1 MKKGVVQTKFWKRG
15 LAATLAAAMLCG
27 NFLEVG
33 SSLKVFAED
42 GVASNAGVT
51 VNIDTDFSTLTL
63 ENVPSNV
70 DIPLNI
76 QVDEA
81 ELTAKTE
88 NLEEE
93 QKSAAQN
100 AYQAEMQAGFE
111 QKLNELLEGKSVVDY
126 TGAQDAPNIGVV
138 TAVSFDE
145 DGSVDDISFI
155 GVNTGAESREIT
167 VSLTHPIEVDKAA
180 SGLQTV
186 ELDAQLNLDAFKEEE
201 APDNGDQS
209 ESETETPDNGDQS
222 ESETETPD
230 NGDQSESETET
241 PDNGDQSES
250 ETETPDNGDQSG
262 SETETPDN
270 GDQSE
275 SETETPDNGDQSESE
290 TETPDNGDQSEG
302 DESNSKNQELTPDST
317 PAGVTNQSAS
327 YSELTDHFSVG
338 TNDDLSNLEDP
349 DKETTPPTDT
359 ETPEGTTP
367 PTGTETPEE
376 TTPPEEPENSDDMP
390 KNYWNI
396 SANPKVNEGTISFTE
411 AISPAANFAVEEASD
426 TALISALSFMVPG
439 ESIAQAT
446 PKKGDSPVTITK
458 WVVDEDGHEVENNTP
473 FIFYLSGDKVSED
486 TRYTVNGEERY
497 VKEDDDDNLYITLKN
512 GETAKFSSYVVDDD
526 FTVTEKETDDYEIC
540 FEYDKEE
547 YKPDLDEAN
556 HSGNK
561 AELNKYHKH
570 VTFYNV
576 SGGSSGGSGE
586 IKPPEVIREPKVSA
600 LKEIGDA
607 GRSEAGIYPITL
619 TVDGVS
625 GNDIITE
632 EMPLNVL
639 LVWDASSSMGSFK
652 WESLTTASSN
662 IAQVVLGE
670 ENTQNQMAIDVY
682 SHTAAHLQ
690 GWTKNFDTISDL
702 CDKSREIICD
712 KASIAKNGTN
722 CEQGAVIA
730 GLTLDSL
737 PKDSNAVNV
746 VVYLSDGEPYQY
758 GNPAQNDKSEAEKQA
773 KKAIQELQ
781 ERTDSTLYTVGIGNF
796 NSTVLGAAGN
806 GYFLGNHEAN
816 KLTEIFQEIVK
827 ITRNIPVVNYNV
839 SVTDPMSKHVNITK
853 ADGKVITG
861 EGYSITD
868 AASRADWLNK
878 NKASLGLTF
887 TYQGYQK
894 NDDGTLKLDEQGKP
908 IKDAAN
914 TASASSSGIDGN
926 FPDITTY
933 EQLLEQVTFSAS
945 GASDAIVQLI
955 WTPGDHEQLLDGEY
969 TLTYTVNV
977 KADQDNFENNNNYP
991 ANGTTVVSGQY
1002 KSGDTITPANPKE
1015 LAPVQVYQE
1024 QNTLT
1029 IQKTGTNGTA
1039 LSGAEFVV
1047 SFTDDAGNTKYLT
1060 ESGTYVTDK
1069 SIAEHFITGN
1079 DGTVTIDGLYD
1090 YIYTVEEVK
1099 APSGYSPLANTFTV
1113 DFTGKEG
1120 KTARGT
1126 VKQDGTVDGSLNTDN
1141 STGEVTVQNAPSTGS
1156 ITVNK
1161 VLKDANDQLIQSTN
1175 NPAFKV
1181 KLTKDNDPN
1190 FIAQTEELTWINN
1203 TYNTVTFNN
1212 LEAGTYTITEYLAD
1226 DTLASS
1232 KYDVTVTASGSPV
1245 TNGQVALNGGQ
1256 TVDVT
1261 ITNTEKANGSIT
1273 VTKELKGYNG
1283 GTPSST
1289 DKTFYV
1295 ALYKG
1300 DATTP
1305 VTDATVTKNGSTVT
1319 NNNGVYEI
1327 KANETLT
1334 FSKLPYGTYTVK
1346 EVTEDGDEL
1355 GSDFDYTVTDS
1366 GTPVTLNV
1374 NNTTDN
1380 VIITNTEKADGRI
1393 EVTKKLLTSDGTEL
1407 NDTSRTFYVAL
1418 YQGDEIFTGGT
1429 VSSST
1434 GTSGVY
1440 TIHDGETL
1448 TFSGLPYGTYTV
1460 KEVVQKDGQWTPVDD
1475 TFDYT
1480 VTDSGTPVTLNVNNT
1495 TGNVTITNKEKA
1507 NGSITVTKELKGYN
1521 NSTPQNT
1528 DVTFHFGLYQN
1539 EQPVKDSNGND
1550 YIIPIS
1556 IKAPSYTGTA
1566 IFSDLPYGTYT
1577 VKEVVEKGGQ
1587 WTPVGNDFDYT
1598 VTDSGTP
1605 VTLNVGNKTGSVQF
1619 TNTEKNN
1626 GQISVT
1632 KTVTEPTGN
1641 VTPAPL
1647 NGDEVFYVALYQG
1660 DGTTPVTDAIVTNG
1674 EELATVIAD
1683 GIYEIKDGE
1692 TLTFSNLPYGNYT
1705 VKEVTEDG
1713 TPVVDTD
1720 PNFGFNVSYNPIT
1733 ANTDGIVVRNSQ
1745 EENKVT
1751 ITNTRKVE
1759 GSIVLKKVIKVAS
1772 NDPDDDKTFTFQ
1784 ITGDGIDPI
1793 SVTVEPDSATGA
1805 LKEVDLLQV
1814 LKKAGVTEIYG
1825 KEFTITEK
1833 PHDYYTLKKIIS
1845 EDNPNT
1851 STGLKG
1857 FLEALLAPRN
1867 ADPFC
1872 TFTPERDTSI
1882 TITATNTAKTGSIE
1896 INKVDNVGNALPG
1909 VTFGLFTD
1917 KAATTPFE
1925 QDSAPVTATTGNDGT
1940 ATFSNV
1946 PVGTYYLKETAV
1958 PAGYVASGVIFEV
1971 TVTSNGT
1978 TTVTEDTKVV
1988 SDTQPEFT
1996 DNKLINTPDTIKPT
2010 ITITKAAATGD
2021 EAFIKADSKE
2031 YTVQITGNESSEA
2044 VTLNNAKSWTGTISD
2059 FALMPNVKYTV
2070 SETVPEGAHWA
2081 LDDITITFKDGSG
2094 NTVDVTVDEN
2104 HAFTLT
2110 PEQASQVT
2118 SIEIVVTNK
2127 AKRSE
2132 AHLKV
2137 TEQVIGNLLEAEKNT
2152 FNFTVKGP
2160 DGTFTGLVTVKDGN
2174 VTEVSGW
2181 DAGNVEVA
2189 ELPKLIPGE
2198 TYTITQADHSFY
2210 TLNSVTGSG
2219 MDGINGEVND
2229 KTFKFTVPADA
2240 EGTYTVAFTNY
2251 ANTIPVTLAK
2261 VLEDDARPLNP
2272 DDQFDFDITTIQDDG
2287 HAFTTAAAVTTTNSA
2302 TFNLIK
2308 GKTYTIKEVA
2318 IPDGY
2323 QLVSIAMNEKVLPS
2337 TEDVN
2342 PSYSFT
2348 IPIDADKIKLVATNR
2363 ILGSYD
2369 FIKMGKVTTITQ
2381 RPNGTVISRTETTNP
2396 LAGATFTLKDE
2407 DGVLLQTVESAADGK
2422 VSFNNLPAGEYII
2435 EEASAPSG
2443 FNKWN
2448 YQINLTLS
2456 IDGDRDMIINAE
2468 PTDDRGTEVKDYM
2481 LCIYNYREDIITEQD
2496 PPIPPTDPE
2505 DPGDPR
2511 PSGGGDETT
2520 TRTIEDTPTPTTTIE
2535 DEDVPLAPLPNDM
2548 ITIDDEDVPLGDLP
2562 YTGGLPFELVG
2573 VLGIALVGAGL
2584 VLRKKN
2590 KKD

>member
-145 DGSVDDISFI
+145 NGSVDDISFI

-241 PDNGDQSES
+241 PDNGDQTESETEAPDNGDQSES
-250 ETETPDNGDQSG
+250 ETETPDNGDQ
-262 SETETPDN
+262 T
-270 GDQSE
+270 E

-317 PAGVTNQSAS
+317 PAGVANQSAS
-327 YSELTDHFSVG
+327 YRELTDHFSVG

-349 DKETTPPTDT
+349 DKETTPPTGT
-359 ETPEGTTP
+359 ETPEETTP

-376 TTPPEEPENSDDMP
+376 TTPPTGTETPEETTPPAGTETPEETTPPEEPEIPDDMP

-396 SANPKVNEGTISFTE
+396 SANPKVNEGNISFTE

-439 ESIAQAT
+439 ESIAQVGL
-446 PKKGDSPVTITK
+446 KGHD
-458 WVVDEDGHEVENNTP
+458 H
-473 FIFYLSGDKVSED
+473 
-486 TRYTVNGEERY
+486 
-497 VKEDDDDNLYITLKN
+497 DDDDDKI
-512 GETAKFSSYVVDDD
+512 DDQIPSIPANPG
-526 FTVTEKETDDYEIC
+526 TD
-540 FEYDKEE
+540 
-547 YKPDLDEAN
+547 
-556 HSGNK
+556 
-561 AELNKYHKH
+561 
-570 VTFYNV
+570 
-576 SGGSSGGSGE
+576 SGE
-586 IKPPEVIREPKVSA
+586 SVETHFSA
-600 LKEIGDA
+600 SKTS
-607 GRSEAGIYPITL
+607 SEKSGAGIYDITL
-619 TVDGVS
+619 MVDGID
-625 GNDIITE
+625 GTELTE
-632 EMPLNVL
+632 EVAEQNVL
-639 LVWDASSSMGSFK
+639 FVIDLSGSMQGKNWHDLISAMESMTDTLEAANHKNGNKIKAGIVGYASNYIGFWGEHSFSAAK
-652 WESLTTASSN
+652 KICGFTNPASAYGYIN
-662 IAQVVLGE
+662 
-670 ENTQNQMAIDVY
+670 D
-682 SHTAAHLQ
+682 
-690 GWTKNFDTISDL
+690 DISDV
-702 CDKSREIICD
+702 RG
-712 KASIAKNGTN
+712 NMGTGTN
-722 CEQGAVIA
+722 CEAGA
-730 GLTLDSL
+730 L
-737 PKDSNAVNV
+737 
-746 VVYLSDGEPYQY
+746 
-758 GNPAQNDKSEAEKQA
+758 
-773 KKAIQELQ
+773 KAIEMLG
-781 ERTDSTLYTVGIGNF
+781 EKPTTIIYLTDGDATYSYDK
-796 NSTVLGAAGN
+796 N
-806 GYFLGNHEAN
+806 GYNKGPGSRFYETGAKEARN
-816 KLTEIFQEIVK
+816 VLEAIGDKGYNIHTIGFGDGIEHNTVIEDDPTHNIFYHDATDTEDLAEIFNDLAMS
-827 ITRNIPVVNYNV
+827 ITGQKVANTDVI
-839 SVTDPMSKHVNITK
+839 VTDPMSEHVDIAK
-853 ADGKVITG
+853 ADGSLFMTDNKLMSAEKQVEEINGNKSALGITF
-861 EGYSITD
+861 EKT
-868 AASRADWLNK
+868 
-878 NKASLGLTF
+878 
-887 TYQGYQK
+887 TYKMGP
-894 NDDGTLKLDEQGKP
+894 DGKP
-908 IKDAAN
+908 VMGNDGKPQVNDTVTVTSTN
-914 TASASSSGIDGN
+914 GNRIDGKN
-926 FPDITTY
+926 Y
-933 EQLLEQVTFSAS
+933 NQLLEEVSFNAV
-945 GASDAIVQLI
+945 GGVVQLT
-955 WTPGDHEQLLDGEY
+955 WTPGVNNKDGHKELSGKY
-969 TLTYTVNV
+969 ELTYTVNV
-977 KADQDNFENNNNYP
+977 KADQDGFNSNFPYP
-991 ANGTTVVSGQY
+991 ANGETKVSG
-1002 KSGDTITPANPKE
+1002 SVDGGTTSESSITVPT
-1015 LAPVQVYQE
+1015 VQQT

-1029 IQKTGTNGTA
+1029 IKKTGTGDKT
-1039 LSGAEFVV
+1039 LEGAEFVV

-1069 SIAEHFITGN
+1069 SAAQHFTTGEN
-1079 DGTVTIDGLYD
+1079 GTVTIDGLYD
-1090 YIYTVEEVK
+1090 YVYTVEEVE

-1380 VIITNTEKADGRI
+1380 VIITNTEK
-1393 EVTKKLLTSDGTEL
+1393 
-1407 NDTSRTFYVAL
+1407 
-1418 YQGDEIFTGGT
+1418 
-1429 VSSST
+1429 
-1434 GTSGVY
+1434 
-1440 TIHDGETL
+1440 
-1448 TFSGLPYGTYTV
+1448 
-1460 KEVVQKDGQWTPVDD
+1460 
-1475 TFDYT
+1475 
-1480 VTDSGTPVTLNVNNT
+1480 
-1495 TGNVTITNKEKA
+1495 
-1507 NGSITVTKELKGYN
+1507 
-1521 NSTPQNT
+1521 
-1528 DVTFHFGLYQN
+1528 
-1539 EQPVKDSNGND
+1539 
-1550 YIIPIS
+1550 
-1556 IKAPSYTGTA
+1556 
-1566 IFSDLPYGTYT
+1566 
-1577 VKEVVEKGGQ
+1577 
-1587 WTPVGNDFDYT
+1587 
-1598 VTDSGTP
+1598 
-1605 VTLNVGNKTGSVQF
+1605 
-1619 TNTEKNN
+1619 NN

-1632 KTVTEPTGN
+1632 KTVTEPTGS

-1660 DGTTPVTDAIVTNG
+1660 DGTTPVTNATVKNG
-1674 EELATVIAD
+1674 EESVAAIAD

-1692 TLTFSNLPYGNYT
+1692 TLTFSDLPYGNYI
-1705 VKEVTEDG
+1705 VKEVVKNGNNWVE
-1713 TPVVDTD
+1713 VDNND
-1720 PNFGFNVSYNPIT
+1720 KNFDFTVTYNTQNINVH
-1733 ANTDGIVVRNSQ
+1733 NSQ
-1745 EENKVT
+1745 VNEVT

-1759 GSIVLKKVIKVAS
+1759 GSIVLRKVIAVLS
-1772 NDPDDDKTFTFQ
+1772 NVPDDDKTFTFQ
-1784 ITGDGIDPI
+1784 ITGGGITAPI

-1805 LKEVDLLQV
+1805 LQEVDLLQA
-1814 LKKAGVTEIYG
+1814 LKDAGVTEIYG
-1825 KEFTITEK
+1825 TEFTITEILQ
-1833 PHDYYTLKKIIS
+1833 DSDNYTLESIGSTS
-1845 EDNPNT
+1845 EAKPNT

-1867 ADPFC
+1867 ADTSC

-1909 VTFGLFTD
+1909 VTFGLYTNVND
-1917 KAATTPFE
+1917 AEP
-1925 QDSAPVTATTGNDGT
+1925 QVTVTTGDNGT
-1940 ATFSNV
+1940 ARFDEV

-1958 PAGYVASGVIFEV
+1958 PAGYAVSDVIFKV
-1971 TVTSNGT
+1971 TVTSGT
-1978 TTVTEDTKVV
+1978 TTKVTENMI
-1988 SDTQPEFT
+1988 SSGNAEFT
-1996 DNKLINTPDTIKPT
+1996 DNDKLINTPTAITPEIKV
-2010 ITITKAAATGD
+2010 TKAAATDD
-2021 EAFIKADSKE
+2021 EAFIKADNKE

-2044 VTLNNAKSWTGTISD
+2044 VTLNNAKGWTGTISD

-2070 SETVPEGAHWA
+2070 SETVPEDAHWA
-2081 LDDITITFKDGSG
+2081 LDKIAITFKDQDR

-2104 HAFTLT
+2104 NSFTLT
-2110 PEQASQVT
+2110 PEQASKVT
-2118 SIEIVVTNK
+2118 SIDIVVTNK

-2132 AHLKV
+2132 VQLEV

-2160 DGTFTGLVTVKDGN
+2160 DGTFTGSIIVKDGN

-2181 DAGNVEVA
+2181 DAGSAEVA

-2229 KTFKFTVPADA
+2229 KTFKFTVP
-2240 EGTYTVAFTNY
+2240 EGATGIYTVAFTNY

-2261 VLEDDARPLNP
+2261 VLEDNARPLNP

-2287 HAFTTAAAVTTTNSA
+2287 HAFTTAATVTTTNSA

-2323 QLVSIAMNEKVLPS
+2323 QLVSIAMDGEVLPS

-2342 PSYSFT
+2342 PSYQFT
-2348 IPIDADKIKLVATNR
+2348 IPTDADADEIKLVATNR

-2448 YQINLTLS
+2448 YQIDLTLS

-2481 LCIYNYREDIITEQD
+2481 LYIYNYREDIITEQD

>member
-51 VNIDTDFSTLTL
+51 VNIDTDFSTLAL

-145 DGSVDDISFI
+145 NGSVDDISFI

-201 APDNGDQS
+201 APDNGDQAETEAPDNGDQAES
-209 ESETETPDNGDQS
+209 EAPDNGDQAETEAPDNGDQAESETETPDNGDQA
-222 ESETETPD
+222 
-230 NGDQSESETET
+230 
-241 PDNGDQSES
+241 
-250 ETETPDNGDQSG
+250 
-262 SETETPDN
+262 
-270 GDQSE
+270 E

-302 DESNSKNQELTPDST
+302 DEFNSKNQELTPDST
-317 PAGVTNQSAS
+317 PAGVANQSAS

-359 ETPEGTTP
+359 ETLEETTPPTDTETPEETTP

-376 TTPPEEPENSDDMP
+376 TTPPTGTETPDDMP

-396 SANPKVNEGTISFTE
+396 SANPKVNEGNISFTE

-426 TALISALSFMVPG
+426 TVLISALSFMVPG
-439 ESIAQAT
+439 ESIAQVGL
-446 PKKGDSPVTITK
+446 KGHD
-458 WVVDEDGHEVENNTP
+458 H
-473 FIFYLSGDKVSED
+473 
-486 TRYTVNGEERY
+486 
-497 VKEDDDDNLYITLKN
+497 DDDD
-512 GETAKFSSYVVDDD
+512 D
-526 FTVTEKETDDYEIC
+526 EI
-540 FEYDKEE
+540 DNQI
-547 YKPDLDEAN
+547 PSIPAN
-556 HSGNK
+556 PG
-561 AELNKYHKH
+561 
-570 VTFYNV
+570 T
-576 SGGSSGGSGE
+576 GSGE
-586 IKPPEVIREPKVSA
+586 SVETHFSA
-600 LKEIGDA
+600 SKTS
-607 GRSEAGIYPITL
+607 SEKSGAGIYDITL
-619 TVDGVS
+619 MVDGID
-625 GNDIITE
+625 GTKLTE
-632 EMPLNVL
+632 EVAEQNVL
-639 LVWDASSSMGSFK
+639 FVIDLSGSMTDPIDHDRTKWSTLKSAMKSMTDTLEAANQKNDNKIKVGIVGYASNYIRGFT
-652 WESLTTASSN
+652 E
-662 IAQVVLGE
+662 
-670 ENTQNQMAIDVY
+670 Y
-682 SHTAAHLQ
+682 PFTAAKQICDFTNPASAYRHID
-690 GWTKNFDTISDL
+690 NTISNVRGNMG
-702 CDKSREIICD
+702 K
-712 KASIAKNGTN
+712 GTN
-722 CEQGAVIA
+722 CEAGALEAIKML
-730 GLTLDSL
+730 GEKPTTIIYLT
-737 PKDSNAVNV
+737 
-746 VVYLSDGEPYQY
+746 DGDATYSYKE
-758 GNPAQNDKSEAEKQA
+758 
-773 KKAIQELQ
+773 
-781 ERTDSTLYTVGIGNF
+781 
-796 NSTVLGAAGN
+796 N
-806 GYFLGNHEAN
+806 GYNKGPGSRFYETGAKEARN
-816 KLTEIFQEIVK
+816 VLEAIGDQGYNIHTIGFGDGIEYNTVIKEDPTHNIFYHDATDTEDLSKIFNDLAMS
-827 ITRNIPVVNYNV
+827 ITGQKVANTDVT
-839 SVTDPMSKHVNITK
+839 VTDPMSEHVDIAK
-853 ADGKVITG
+853 ADGSLFMTDNKLMSAEEQVGAIKQDPSALGITFKK
-861 EGYSITD
+861 T
-868 AASRADWLNK
+868 
-878 NKASLGLTF
+878 
-887 TYQGYQK
+887 TYQMDPDGKPDMGDDGKPQVDTVVTVTSTNEETIDGKNYDELLEEVSFNAVGGVVQLTWKPGVDK
-894 NDDGTLKLDEQGKP
+894 NDHRELSGK
-908 IKDAAN
+908 
-914 TASASSSGIDGN
+914 
-926 FPDITTY
+926 Y
-933 EQLLEQVTFSAS
+933 E
-945 GASDAIVQLI
+945 
-955 WTPGDHEQLLDGEY
+955 
-969 TLTYTVNV
+969 LTYTVNV
-977 KADQDNFENNNNYP
+977 KADQDGFNSNFSYP
-991 ANGTTVVSGQY
+991 ANRETKVSGSVDG
-1002 KSGDTITPANPKE
+1002 KNPSTSSI
-1015 LAPVQVYQE
+1015 PVPTVQQT

-1029 IQKTGTNGTA
+1029 IKKTGTNSVA
-1039 LSGAEFVV
+1039 LSDAEFVV
-1047 SFTDDAGNTKYLT
+1047 SFTDDAGNTQYLANAH
-1060 ESGTYVTDK
+1060 SGSKAAYTNENDAK
-1069 SIAEHFITGN
+1069 HFTTGN
-1079 DGTVTIDGLYD
+1079 DGTVTIEGLYD
-1090 YIYTVEEVK
+1090 YIYTVKEVE
-1099 APSGYSPLANTFTV
+1099 APSGYSELGQSFTV

-1120 KTARGT
+1120 KTASGT
-1126 VKQDGTVDGSLNTDN
+1126 VKQDGTVDGSLNTDH

-1156 ITVNK
+1156 ITVTK
-1161 VLKDANDQLIQSTN
+1161 ELKDTSGSSIQKEN
-1175 NPAFKV
+1175 NPTFIV
-1181 KLTKDNDPN
+1181 KLTKDDEQ
-1190 FIAQTEELTWINN
+1190 IAVENLTWNN
-1203 TYNTVTFNN
+1203 DTKAYNTVTFDN

-1226 DTLASS
+1226 GTLASS
-1232 KYDVTVTASGSPV
+1232 KYDVSGTGSTIVTS
-1245 TNGQVALNGGQ
+1245 GQ
-1256 TVDVT
+1256 TTKVT
-1261 ITNTEKANGSIT
+1261 ITNTEKADGRIE
-1273 VTKELKGYNG
+1273 VTKKLEGYNG

-1295 ALYKG
+1295 ALYQG
-1300 DATTP
+1300 DVTTP
-1305 VTDATVTKNGSTVT
+1305 VTDATVTKNGSTVI

-1366 GTPVTLNV
+1366 GKSVTLSVNNTTGNVTITNTEKANGSIEVTKKLEGYNGGTPSSTDKTFYVALYKGDNTNPVTDATVTKNGSTVNGDNGVYEIKANETLTFSNLPYGEYTVKEVTEDGDELGSDFDYTVTDSGKSVTLNV
-1374 NNTTDN
+1374 NNTTD
-1380 VIITNTEKADGRI
+1380 
-1393 EVTKKLLTSDGTEL
+1393 
-1407 NDTSRTFYVAL
+1407 
-1418 YQGDEIFTGGT
+1418 
-1429 VSSST
+1429 
-1434 GTSGVY
+1434 
-1440 TIHDGETL
+1440 
-1448 TFSGLPYGTYTV
+1448 
-1460 KEVVQKDGQWTPVDD
+1460 
-1475 TFDYT
+1475 
-1480 VTDSGTPVTLNVNNT
+1480 
-1495 TGNVTITNKEKA
+1495 NVTITNKEKA

-1539 EQPVKDSNGND
+1539 DRPVKDSNGND

-1577 VKEVVEKGGQ
+1577 VKEVVKNGGQ
-1587 WTPVGNDFDYT
+1587 WAPVDNDFDYSVT
-1598 VTDSGTP
+1598 VNGSTDTTADVALSVTDKDD
-1605 VTLNVGNKTGSVQF
+1605 NVQF

-1632 KTVTEPTGN
+1632 KTVTEPTGS

-1660 DGTTPVTDAIVTNG
+1660 EGTTPVTDATVKNG
-1674 EELATVIAD
+1674 EEPVAAIAD
-1683 GIYEIKDGE
+1683 GIYPIHDGE
-1692 TLTFSNLPYGNYT
+1692 TLTFSNLPYGTYT
-1705 VKEVTEDG
+1705 VKEVVKNDNNWVE
-1713 TPVVDTD
+1713 VDNNDKNFDFTVTYNN
-1720 PNFGFNVSYNPIT
+1720 PNINVH
-1733 ANTDGIVVRNSQ
+1733 NSQ
-1745 EENKVT
+1745 VNEVT

-1759 GSIVLKKVIKVAS
+1759 GSIVLKKVIEVAS

-1784 ITGDGIDPI
+1784 ITDGGITDPI
-1793 SVTVEPDSATGA
+1793 HVTVEPDSSGA
-1805 LKEVDLLQV
+1805 LNEVDLLQA
-1814 LKKAGVTEIYG
+1814 LKDAGVTEIYG
-1825 KEFTITEK
+1825 KEFTITEILQ
-1833 PHDYYTLKKIIS
+1833 DSDNYTLESIGSTS

-1867 ADPFC
+1867 AGTSC
-1872 TFTPERDTSI
+1872 TFTPERDNSI
-1882 TITATNTAKTGSIE
+1882 TITATNTAKTGSIV

-1958 PAGYVASGVIFEV
+1958 PEGYTVSGVIFEV
-1971 TVTSNGT
+1971 TVTSDET
-1978 TTVTEDTKVV
+1978 TTVTKDMI
-1988 SDTQPEFT
+1988 SSGSAEFT
-1996 DNKLINTPDTIKPT
+1996 DTGKLINTPKTIKPT

-2031 YTVQITGNESSEA
+2031 YTVQITDNESSEA
-2044 VTLNNAKSWTGTISD
+2044 VTLNNAKGWTGTISD

-2081 LDDITITFKDGSG
+2081 LDNIVITFKDSS
-2094 NTVDVTVDEN
+2094 NTVNVTVDEN
-2104 HAFTLT
+2104 NSFTLT
-2110 PEQASQVT
+2110 PEQASQVK

-2132 AHLKV
+2132 AQLKV

-2152 FNFTVKGP
+2152 FNFTVTGP

-2174 VTEVSGW
+2174 VTNVSDW
-2181 DAGNVEVA
+2181 RDAGNEEVA

-2229 KTFKFTVPADA
+2229 KTFKFTVPKDA

-2251 ANTIPVTLAK
+2251 ANTIPVTLTK
-2261 VLEDDARPLNP
+2261 VLEDNARPLNP

-2323 QLVSIAMNEKVLPS
+2323 QLVSIAMNGEVLPS
-2337 TEDVN
+2337 TKDVN
-2342 PSYSFT
+2342 PSYRFT
-2348 IPIDADKIKLVATNR
+2348 IPTDATEIKLVATNR

-2448 YQINLTLS
+2448 SQIDLTLS
-2456 IDGDRDMIINAE
+2456 IDGDGDMIINAE

>member
-145 DGSVDDISFI
+145 NGSVDDISFI

-209 ESETETPDNGDQS
+209 ESETETPDNSDQS

-241 PDNGDQSES
+241 PDNGDQSE
-250 ETETPDNGDQSG
+250 

-317 PAGVTNQSAS
+317 PAGVNNQSAS

-359 ETPEGTTP
+359 ETPEETTP

-376 TTPPEEPENSDDMP
+376 TTPPTGTETPDDMP

-396 SANPKVNEGTISFTE
+396 SANPKVNEGNISFTE

-439 ESIAQAT
+439 DSIAQVGL
-446 PKKGDSPVTITK
+446 KGHD
-458 WVVDEDGHEVENNTP
+458 H
-473 FIFYLSGDKVSED
+473 
-486 TRYTVNGEERY
+486 
-497 VKEDDDDNLYITLKN
+497 DDDD
-512 GETAKFSSYVVDDD
+512 
-526 FTVTEKETDDYEIC
+526 
-540 FEYDKEE
+540 DKIDNQI
-547 YKPDLDEAN
+547 PSIPAN
-556 HSGNK
+556 PG
-561 AELNKYHKH
+561 
-570 VTFYNV
+570 T
-576 SGGSSGGSGE
+576 GSGE
-586 IKPPEVIREPKVSA
+586 SVETHFSA
-600 LKEIGDA
+600 SKTS
-607 GRSEAGIYPITL
+607 SEKSGAGIYDITL
-619 TVDGVS
+619 MVDGID
-625 GNDIITE
+625 GTKLTE
-632 EMPLNVL
+632 EVAEQNVL
-639 LVWDASSSMGSFK
+639 FVIDLSGSMTDYIDHGRTKWSTLKSAMKSMTYTLEAANHKNGNKIKAGIVGYASNYIGF
-652 WESLTTASSN
+652 
-662 IAQVVLGE
+662 LGE
-670 ENTQNQMAIDVY
+670 Y
-682 SHTAAHLQ
+682 PSTAAKKIC
-690 GWTKNFDTISDL
+690 GFTNPASAYGYINDDISDV
-702 CDKSREIICD
+702 RG
-712 KASIAKNGTN
+712 NMGTGTN
-722 CEQGAVIA
+722 CEAGA
-730 GLTLDSL
+730 L
-737 PKDSNAVNV
+737 
-746 VVYLSDGEPYQY
+746 
-758 GNPAQNDKSEAEKQA
+758 
-773 KKAIQELQ
+773 KAIEMLG
-781 ERTDSTLYTVGIGNF
+781 EKPTTIIYLTDGDATYSYKK
-796 NSTVLGAAGN
+796 N
-806 GYFLGNHEAN
+806 GYEKGYGSSFYEIGAKEARN
-816 KLTEIFQEIVK
+816 VLEAIGDRGYNIHTIGFGDGIEHDTVIKDDPTHNIFYHDATDTEDLAEIFNDLAMS
-827 ITRNIPVVNYNV
+827 ITGQKVANTDVT
-839 SVTDPMSKHVNITK
+839 VTDPMSEHVDIAK
-853 ADGKVITG
+853 ADGSLFMTGNKLMSAKEQVDAIEQDPSALGITFKKTT
-861 EGYSITD
+861 Y
-868 AASRADWLNK
+868 K
-878 NKASLGLTF
+878 MGLDGKPVMDNDGKPQVNDIVTVTF
-887 TYQGYQK
+887 T
-894 NDDGTLKLDEQGKP
+894 NRNL
-908 IKDAAN
+908 
-914 TASASSSGIDGN
+914 IDGKN
-926 FPDITTY
+926 Y
-933 EQLLEQVTFSAS
+933 NQLLEEVSFNTV
-945 GASDAIVQLI
+945 DNVVQLT
-955 WTPGDHEQLLDGEY
+955 WTPGVNNKDGHKELSGKY
-969 TLTYTVNV
+969 ELTYTVNV
-977 KADQDNFENNNNYP
+977 KADQDNFVSGNNYD
-991 ANGTTVVSGQY
+991 ANRETKVSGSVDG
-1002 KSGDTITPANPKE
+1002 KNPSTSSI
-1015 LAPVQVYQE
+1015 PVPTVQQT

-1029 IQKTGTNGTA
+1029 IKKTGTDNKT

-1047 SFTDDAGNTKYLT
+1047 SFTDDAGNTKYLAKDH
-1060 ESGTYVTDK
+1060 SGSSAVYTDTIN
-1069 SIAEHFITGN
+1069 SAQHFTTSE
-1079 DGTVTIDGLYD
+1079 DGTVTIGGLYD
-1090 YIYTVEEVK
+1090 YVYTVEEVK
-1099 APSGYSPLANTFTV
+1099 APDGYSKLVKSFTV

-1120 KTARGT
+1120 KTASGT
-1126 VKQDGTVDGSLNTDN
+1126 VKQDGTVDGSLNTGN

-1156 ITVNK
+1156 ITVTK
-1161 VLKDANDQLIQSTN
+1161 ELKDASGSSIQKEN
-1175 NPAFKV
+1175 NPTFIV
-1181 KLTKDNDPN
+1181 KLTKDGDQVGNS
-1190 FIAQTEELTWINN
+1190 QELKWNN
-1203 TYNTVTFNN
+1203 TAYNQVTFNN

-1226 DTLASS
+1226 GTLASS
-1232 KYDVTVTASGSPV
+1232 KYDVAVNGSQVTD
-1245 TNGQVALNGGQ
+1245 GQVTLSGGQ

-1261 ITNTEKANGSIT
+1261 ITNTEKADGSIT

-1295 ALYKG
+1295 ALYQ
-1300 DATTP
+1300 DDNTSP
-1305 VTDATVTKNGSTVT
+1305 VTDTTVTKNGSTVT

-1346 EVTEDGDEL
+1346 EVVQKDGQWTPVD
-1355 GSDFDYTVTDS
+1355 DTFDYTVS
-1366 GTPVTLNV
+1366 GSETSVTLNV

-1380 VIITNTEKADGRI
+1380 VTITNTEKANGSI
-1393 EVTKKLLTSDGTEL
+1393 TVTKELLTSDGTGL

-1434 GTSGVY
+1434 GTNGVY

-1448 TFSGLPYGTYTV
+1448 TFSDLPYGTYTV
-1460 KEVVQKDGQWTPVDD
+1460 KEVVQKD
-1475 TFDYT
+1475 
-1480 VTDSGTPVTLNVNNT
+1480 
-1495 TGNVTITNKEKA
+1495 
-1507 NGSITVTKELKGYN
+1507 
-1521 NSTPQNT
+1521 
-1528 DVTFHFGLYQN
+1528 
-1539 EQPVKDSNGND
+1539 
-1550 YIIPIS
+1550 
-1556 IKAPSYTGTA
+1556 
-1566 IFSDLPYGTYT
+1566 
-1577 VKEVVEKGGQ
+1577 GQ

-1605 VTLNVGNKTGSVQF
+1605 VTLNVGNKTGNVQF

-1641 VTPAPL
+1641 VIPAPL

-1660 DGTTPVTDAIVTNG
+1660 NEIFTG
-1674 EELATVIAD
+1674 ATVD
-1683 GIYEIKDGE
+1683 GFTSVKNGIYPIHNDE
-1692 TLTFSNLPYGNYT
+1692 TLTFSDLPYGIYT

-1720 PNFGFNVSYNPIT
+1720 PNFGFNVSYDPTT
-1733 ANTDGIVVRNSQ
+1733 ASSDGIVVRNSQ
-1745 EENKVT
+1745 VNTVT

-1759 GSIVLKKVIKVAS
+1759 GSIVLKKVIEVAS

-1784 ITGDGIDPI
+1784 ITGGGITTPI
-1793 SVTVEPDSATGA
+1793 SVTIEPDSATGA
-1805 LKEVDLLQV
+1805 LKEVDLLQA
-1814 LKKAGVTEIYG
+1814 LKDEGVTEIYG
-1825 KEFTITEK
+1825 KEFTITEQ
-1833 PHDYYTLKKIIS
+1833 PHDYYTLENIVSAS
-1845 EDNPNT
+1845 EDKPNA

-1867 ADPFC
+1867 ADPSC
-1872 TFTPERDTSI
+1872 TFTPERDKSI
-1882 TITATNTAKTGSIE
+1882 TITATNTAKTGSIV
-1896 INKVDNVGNALPG
+1896 INKVDNAEKALPG
-1909 VTFGLFTD
+1909 VTFGLYTD
-1917 KAATTPFE
+1917 VNATTPFT
-1925 QDSAPVTATTGNDGT
+1925 QNNGAPVTATTDDNGT
-1940 ATFSNV
+1940 ATFGNV

-1958 PAGYVASGVIFEV
+1958 PAGYAVSDVIFKVTVASD
-1971 TVTSNGT
+1971 GT
-1978 TTVTEDTKVV
+1978 TTKVTENMI
-1988 SDTQPEFT
+1988 SSGNAEFT
-1996 DNKLINTPDTIKPT
+1996 DNDELINTPTAITPEIKV
-2010 ITITKAAATGD
+2010 TKAAATGD
-2021 EAFIKADSKE
+2021 EAFIKADNKE
-2031 YTVQITGNESSEA
+2031 YTVQITGNESPKEVILKNA
-2044 VTLNNAKSWTGTISD
+2044 NNWTEITSD
-2059 FALMPNVKYTV
+2059 FALMPNVEYTV
-2070 SETVPEGAHWA
+2070 SEAVPEGANWA
-2081 LDDITITFKDGSG
+2081 LDNIAITFKDSSG

-2104 HAFTLT
+2104 NSFTLK
-2110 PEQASQVT
+2110 PEQASKVT

-2132 AHLKV
+2132 VQLEV

-2174 VTEVSGW
+2174 VTKVSGW
-2181 DAGNVEVA
+2181 DAGSAEVA

-2198 TYTITQADHSFY
+2198 TYTITQTSNPEY
-2210 TLNSVTGSG
+2210 LLNDINEDLKWNGSS
-2219 MDGINGEVND
+2219 NSEAR
-2229 KTFKFTVPADA
+2229 TFTFTVPEDA
-2240 EGTYTVAFTNY
+2240 KGTYTVAFTNY
-2251 ANTIPVTLAK
+2251 ANTIPVTLTK
-2261 VLEDDARPLNP
+2261 VLEDNARPLNP

-2323 QLVSIAMNEKVLPS
+2323 QLVSIAMNGEVLPS
-2337 TEDVN
+2337 TKDVN

-2348 IPIDADKIKLVATNR
+2348 IPTDATEIKLVATNR

-2396 LAGATFTLKDE
+2396 LAGATFTLKDK
-2407 DGVLLQTVESAADGK
+2407 DDVLLQTVESAADGK

-2448 YQINLTLS
+2448 YQIDLTLS
-2456 IDGDRDMIINAE
+2456 IDGDGDMTINAE

-2481 LCIYNYREDIITEQD
+2481 LYIYNYREDIITEQD

-2573 VLGIALVGAGL
+2573 VLGIALVGTGL

>member
-1 MKKGVVQTKFWKRG
+1 M
-15 LAATLAAAMLCG
+15 
-27 NFLEVG
+27 
-33 SSLKVFAED
+33 
-42 GVASNAGVT
+42 
-51 VNIDTDFSTLTL
+51 
-63 ENVPSNV
+63 
-70 DIPLNI
+70 
-76 QVDEA
+76 
-81 ELTAKTE
+81 
-88 NLEEE
+88 
-93 QKSAAQN
+93 
-100 AYQAEMQAGFE
+100 
-111 QKLNELLEGKSVVDY
+111 
-126 TGAQDAPNIGVV
+126 
-138 TAVSFDE
+138 
-145 DGSVDDISFI
+145 
-155 GVNTGAESREIT
+155 
-167 VSLTHPIEVDKAA
+167 
-180 SGLQTV
+180 
-186 ELDAQLNLDAFKEEE
+186 
-201 APDNGDQS
+201 
-209 ESETETPDNGDQS
+209 
-222 ESETETPD
+222 
-230 NGDQSESETET
+230 
-241 PDNGDQSES
+241 
-250 ETETPDNGDQSG
+250 
-262 SETETPDN
+262 
-270 GDQSE
+270 
-275 SETETPDNGDQSESE
+275 
-290 TETPDNGDQSEG
+290 
-302 DESNSKNQELTPDST
+302 
-317 PAGVTNQSAS
+317 TNQSAS

-338 TNDDLSNLEDP
+338 TNDDLSNLE
-349 DKETTPPTDT
+349 ETTPPTGT
-359 ETPEGTTP
+359 KTPEETTP

-376 TTPPEEPENSDDMP
+376 TTPPTGTETPDDMP

-439 ESIAQAT
+439 ESIAQVGL
-446 PKKGDSPVTITK
+446 KGHD
-458 WVVDEDGHEVENNTP
+458 H
-473 FIFYLSGDKVSED
+473 
-486 TRYTVNGEERY
+486 
-497 VKEDDDDNLYITLKN
+497 DDDDDKI
-512 GETAKFSSYVVDDD
+512 DDQIPSIPANPG
-526 FTVTEKETDDYEIC
+526 TD
-540 FEYDKEE
+540 
-547 YKPDLDEAN
+547 
-556 HSGNK
+556 
-561 AELNKYHKH
+561 
-570 VTFYNV
+570 
-576 SGGSSGGSGE
+576 SGE
-586 IKPPEVIREPKVSA
+586 SVETHFSA
-600 LKEIGDA
+600 SKTS
-607 GRSEAGIYPITL
+607 SEKSGAGIYDITL
-619 TVDGVS
+619 MVDGID
-625 GNDIITE
+625 GTELTE
-632 EMPLNVL
+632 EVAEQNVL
-639 LVWDASSSMGSFK
+639 FVIDLSGSMQGKNWHDLISAMESMTDTLEAANQENGNKIKAGIVGYASNYIGF
-652 WESLTTASSN
+652 
-662 IAQVVLGE
+662 LGE
-670 ENTQNQMAIDVY
+670 H
-682 SHTAAHLQ
+682 SFSAAKKIC
-690 GWTKNFDTISDL
+690 GFTNPASAYGYINDDISDV
-702 CDKSREIICD
+702 RG
-712 KASIAKNGTN
+712 NMGTGTN
-722 CEQGAVIA
+722 CEAGA
-730 GLTLDSL
+730 L
-737 PKDSNAVNV
+737 
-746 VVYLSDGEPYQY
+746 
-758 GNPAQNDKSEAEKQA
+758 
-773 KKAIQELQ
+773 KAIEMLG
-781 ERTDSTLYTVGIGNF
+781 EKPTTIIYLTDGDATYSYDK
-796 NSTVLGAAGN
+796 N
-806 GYFLGNHEAN
+806 GYNKGPGSRFYETGAKEARN
-816 KLTEIFQEIVK
+816 VLEAIGDKGYNIHTIGFGDGIEHNTVIEDDPTHNIFYHDATDTEDLAEIFNDLAMS
-827 ITRNIPVVNYNV
+827 ITGQKVANTDVT
-839 SVTDPMSKHVNITK
+839 VTDPMSEHVDIAK
-853 ADGKVITG
+853 ADGSLFMTDNKLMSVEEQVNAIKQDPSALGITFKK
-861 EGYSITD
+861 T
-868 AASRADWLNK
+868 
-878 NKASLGLTF
+878 
-887 TYQGYQK
+887 TYQIGPDGK
-894 NDDGTLKLDEQGKP
+894 PVMGDDGKP
-908 IKDAAN
+908 QVN
-914 TASASSSGIDGN
+914 GTVTVTSTSEETIDGKN
-926 FPDITTY
+926 Y
-933 EQLLEQVTFSAS
+933 NQLLEEVSFTNNA
-945 GASDAIVQLI
+945 GVVQLT
-955 WTPGDHEQLLDGEY
+955 WTPGAYKNGHRELSGKYE
-969 TLTYTVNV
+969 LTYTVNV
-977 KADQDNFENNNNYP
+977 KADQDNFVSSNNYD
-991 ANGTTVVSGQY
+991 ANGETKVSG
-1002 KSGDTITPANPKE
+1002 SVDGGTTSESSITVPT
-1015 LAPVQVYQE
+1015 VQQT

-1029 IQKTGTNGTA
+1029 IKKTGTNSVA

-1060 ESGTYVTDK
+1060 ESGTYTSNESD
-1069 SIAEHFITGN
+1069 AQHFTTN
-1079 DGTVTIDGLYD
+1079 SSGTVTIDGLYD
-1090 YIYTVEEVK
+1090 YIYTVKEVE
-1099 APSGYSPLANTFTV
+1099 APDGYSKLGQSFTV

-1120 KTARGT
+1120 KTASGT

-1190 FIAQTEELTWINN
+1190 FIAQTEELTWNN
-1203 TYNTVTFNN
+1203 DTEAYNTVTFDN
-1212 LEAGTYTITEYLAD
+1212 LEAGTYTITEYLAGGS
-1226 DTLASS
+1226 TLASS

-1245 TNGQVALNGGQ
+1245 TNGQVALDGGQ
-1256 TVDVT
+1256 TVEVT
-1261 ITNTEKANGSIT
+1261 ITNKEKANGSIE
-1273 VTKELKGYNG
+1273 VTKKLEGYNG
-1283 GTPSST
+1283 GTPSSA
-1289 DKTFYV
+1289 DRTFYV
-1295 ALYKG
+1295 ALYQG
-1300 DATTP
+1300 DNTSP

-1319 NNNGVYEI
+1319 NNNGVYAI

-1334 FSKLPYGTYTVK
+1334 FSNLPYGEY
-1346 EVTEDGDEL
+1346 
-1355 GSDFDYTVTDS
+1355 
-1366 GTPVTLNV
+1366 
-1374 NNTTDN
+1374 
-1380 VIITNTEKADGRI
+1380 I
-1393 EVTKKLLTSDGTEL
+1393 
-1407 NDTSRTFYVAL
+1407 
-1418 YQGDEIFTGGT
+1418 
-1429 VSSST
+1429 
-1434 GTSGVY
+1434 
-1440 TIHDGETL
+1440 
-1448 TFSGLPYGTYTV
+1448 V

-1480 VTDSGTPVTLNVNNT
+1480 VTDSGKSVTLNVNNT

-1507 NGSITVTKELKGYN
+1507 DGSITVTKELKGYDG
-1521 NSTPQNT
+1521 STPQNT

-1539 EQPVKDSNGND
+1539 GLPVKDSNGND
-1550 YIIPIS
+1550 YIISIPIT
-1556 IKAPSYTGTA
+1556 ASYTGTA
-1566 IFSDLPYGTYT
+1566 TFSNLPYGEYT
-1577 VKEVVEKGGQ
+1577 VKEVVKNGDQ

-1660 DGTTPVTDAIVTNG
+1660 DNTSPVTDATVTK
-1674 EELATVIAD
+1674 AD
-1683 GIYEIKDGE
+1683 GSTVNSDNGVYPITNSE
-1692 TLTFSNLPYGNYT
+1692 TLTFSNLPYGNYI
-1705 VKEVTEDG
+1705 VKEVVKNGNNWVE
-1713 TPVVDTD
+1713 VDNND
-1720 PNFGFNVSYNPIT
+1720 KNFDFTVTYNNRNINVH
-1733 ANTDGIVVRNSQ
+1733 NSQ
-1745 EENKVT
+1745 ENKVT

-1759 GSIVLKKVIKVAS
+1759 GSIVLKKVIEVAS
-1772 NDPDDDKTFTFQ
+1772 NDPDDDKTFTFR
-1784 ITGDGIDPI
+1784 ITGGGIIAPI
-1793 SVTVEPDSATGA
+1793 SVRVEPDSATGA
-1805 LKEVDLLQV
+1805 LNEVDLLQA
-1814 LKKAGVTEIYG
+1814 LKDAGVTEIYG
-1825 KEFTITEK
+1825 KKFTITEQ
-1833 PHDYYTLKKIIS
+1833 PHDYYTLKSIVPAS
-1845 EDNPNT
+1845 EDKSNA

-1867 ADPFC
+1867 ADTSC
-1872 TFTPERDTSI
+1872 TFIPERDTSI
-1882 TITATNTAKTGSIE
+1882 TITATNTAKTGSIV

-1909 VTFGLFTD
+1909 VTFGLYTNVND
-1917 KAATTPFE
+1917 AEPQVTVATG
-1925 QDSAPVTATTGNDGT
+1925 DNGT

-1958 PAGYVASGVIFEV
+1958 PEGYAVSDVIFKV
-1971 TVTSNGT
+1971 TVTSDET
-1978 TTVTEDTKVV
+1978 TTVTEDTEVV
-1988 SDTQPEFT
+1988 SITKPEFT
-1996 DNKLINTPDTIKPT
+1996 DDNELLNTPTAITPEIK
-2010 ITITKAAATGD
+2010 ITKVAVAGD
-2021 EAFIKADSKE
+2021 EAFIKNDQKSYA
-2031 YTVQITGNESSEA
+2031 VQITGNESPKEVILKTA
-2044 VTLNNAKSWTGTISD
+2044 NNWTETTSS
-2059 FALMPNVKYTV
+2059 FTLMPNVKYTV
-2070 SETVPEGAHWA
+2070 SETVPKDAHWA
-2081 LDDITITFKDGSG
+2081 LDKIVITFKDGSG
-2094 NTVDVTVDEN
+2094 NTVNVTVDEN
-2104 HAFTLT
+2104 NSFTLT
-2110 PEQASQVT
+2110 PEQASQVR

-2137 TEQVIGNLLEAEKNT
+2137 TEQVIGNLLEAEKNN
-2152 FNFTVKGP
+2152 FNFTVTGP
-2160 DGTFTGLVTVKDGN
+2160 DGTFTGLVS
-2174 VTEVSGW
+2174 VTNGDVTNVSGW
-2181 DAGNVEVA
+2181 DAGSAEVA

-2198 TYTITQADHSFY
+2198 TYTITQTDHSFY

>member
-145 DGSVDDISFI
+145 NGSVDDISFI

-201 APDNGDQS
+201 APDNDDQSESETETPDNGDQS
-209 ESETETPDNGDQS
+209 QSETETPDNGDQS

-241 PDNGDQSES
+241 PDNGDQ
-250 ETETPDNGDQSG
+250 T
-262 SETETPDN
+262 
-270 GDQSE
+270 
-275 SETETPDNGDQSESE
+275 ESE

-302 DESNSKNQELTPDST
+302 DEFNSKNQELTPDST
-317 PAGVTNQSAS
+317 PAGVTNQFAS

-359 ETPEGTTP
+359 ETPE
-367 PTGTETPEE
+367 E
-376 TTPPEEPENSDDMP
+376 TTPPEEPEIPDDMP

-439 ESIAQAT
+439 ESITQVGLKGHGGFYRDDPT
-446 PKKGDSPVTITK
+446 PIPDFP
-458 WVVDEDGHEVENNTP
+458 
-473 FIFYLSGDKVSED
+473 
-486 TRYTVNGEERY
+486 
-497 VKEDDDDNLYITLKN
+497 DNPGT
-512 GETAKFSSYVVDDD
+512 
-526 FTVTEKETDDYEIC
+526 
-540 FEYDKEE
+540 
-547 YKPDLDEAN
+547 
-556 HSGNK
+556 
-561 AELNKYHKH
+561 
-570 VTFYNV
+570 
-576 SGGSSGGSGE
+576 GSGE
-586 IKPPEVIREPKVSA
+586 SVETHFSASKTSSEKP
-600 LKEIGDA
+600 G
-607 GRSEAGIYPITL
+607 AGIYDITL
-619 TVDGVS
+619 MVDGID
-625 GNDIITE
+625 GTKLTE
-632 EMPLNVL
+632 EVAEQNVL
-639 LVWDASSSMGSFK
+639 FVIDLSNSMEDHGKWDTLKSAVKSMTDTL
-652 WESLTTASSN
+652 E
-662 IAQVVLGE
+662 
-670 ENTQNQMAIDVY
+670 
-682 SHTAAHLQ
+682 AAN
-690 GWTKNFDTISDL
+690 WKNGDKIKVGIVGYAGAADNDDKYKAAVNISDFTTPEQAYN
-702 CDKSREIICD
+702 EIRSANKPGD
-712 KASIAKNGTN
+712 FRNEDMNGGTN
-722 CEQGAVIA
+722 CEAGALKAIEMLQGQKNPTTII
-730 GLTLDSL
+730 
-737 PKDSNAVNV
+737 
-746 VVYLSDGEPYQY
+746 YLSDGTATYAYKENGEQKGTGSKYQ
-758 GNPAQNDKSEAEKQA
+758 D
-773 KKAIQELQ
+773 
-781 ERTDSTLYTVGIGNF
+781 DSTLEQF
-796 NSTVLGAAGN
+796 AQEARTVLEAIADKGYQIHTIGFGWN
-806 GYFLGNHEAN
+806 GEFNTLLKNGKNITYHSARDTEDLA
-816 KLTEIFQEIVK
+816 EIFNDLAMS
-827 ITRNIPVVNYNV
+827 ITGQKVANTDVT
-839 SVTDPMSKHVNITK
+839 VTDPMSEHVDIAK
-853 ADGKVITG
+853 ADGSLFMTGNKLMSTEEQVDAIEQDPSALDITFKK
-861 EGYSITD
+861 T
-868 AASRADWLNK
+868 
-878 NKASLGLTF
+878 
-887 TYQGYQK
+887 TYQMGPDGK
-894 NDDGTLKLDEQGKP
+894 PVMGDDGKP
-908 IKDAAN
+908 QVND
-914 TASASSSGIDGN
+914 TVTVTSTSEETIDGKN
-926 FPDITTY
+926 YD
-933 EQLLEQVTFSAS
+933 ELLKEVSF
-945 GASDAIVQLI
+945 DANAGVVQLT
-955 WTPGDHEQLLDGEY
+955 WTPGAYKNGHRELSGKYE
-969 TLTYTVNV
+969 LTYTVNV
-977 KADQDNFENNNNYP
+977 KADQDNFVSSNNYD
-991 ANGTTVVSGQY
+991 ANGETKVSG
-1002 KSGDTITPANPKE
+1002 SVDGGTPSTSFITVPT
-1015 LAPVQVYQE
+1015 VQQT

-1029 IQKTGTNGTA
+1029 IKKTGTDNKT

-1047 SFTDDAGNTKYLT
+1047 SFKDDAGNTQYLANAH
-1060 ESGTYVTDK
+1060 SGSSAVYTDTID
-1069 SIAEHFITGN
+1069 SAQHFTTDNNGI
-1079 DGTVTIDGLYD
+1079 VTINGLYD
-1090 YIYTVEEVK
+1090 YIYTVKEVK
-1099 APSGYSPLANTFTV
+1099 APSGYSELGQSFTV
-1113 DFTGKEG
+1113 NFTGKEG
-1120 KTARGT
+1120 KVAS
-1126 VKQDGTVDGSLNTDN
+1126 GTVDKDGNGTVSVSDKTD
-1141 STGEVTVQNAPSTGS
+1141 GIVTVQNAPSTGS
-1156 ITVNK
+1156 IIVNK
-1161 VLKDANDQLIQSTN
+1161 VLQDASGKPILNTN

-1181 KLTKDNDPN
+1181 KLTKDDEQ
-1190 FIAQTEELTWINN
+1190 IAVENLTWNN
-1203 TYNTVTFNN
+1203 DTKAYNQVTFED

-1226 DTLASS
+1226 GITSADT
-1232 KYDVTVTASGSPV
+1232 KYNVSGTGSTTVTS
-1245 TNGQVALNGGQ
+1245 GQ
-1256 TVDVT
+1256 TAEVT
-1261 ITNTEKANGSIT
+1261 ITNKEKADGSIT
-1273 VTKELKGYNG
+1273 VTKELKGY
-1283 GTPSST
+1283 
-1289 DKTFYV
+1289 
-1295 ALYKG
+1295 
-1300 DATTP
+1300 
-1305 VTDATVTKNGSTVT
+1305 
-1319 NNNGVYEI
+1319 
-1327 KANETLT
+1327 
-1334 FSKLPYGTYTVK
+1334 
-1346 EVTEDGDEL
+1346 DG
-1355 GSDFDYTVTDS
+1355 
-1366 GTPVTLNV
+1366 
-1374 NNTTDN
+1374 
-1380 VIITNTEKADGRI
+1380 
-1393 EVTKKLLTSDGTEL
+1393 
-1407 NDTSRTFYVAL
+1407 
-1418 YQGDEIFTGGT
+1418 
-1429 VSSST
+1429 
-1434 GTSGVY
+1434 
-1440 TIHDGETL
+1440 
-1448 TFSGLPYGTYTV
+1448 
-1460 KEVVQKDGQWTPVDD
+1460 
-1475 TFDYT
+1475 
-1480 VTDSGTPVTLNVNNT
+1480 
-1495 TGNVTITNKEKA
+1495 
-1507 NGSITVTKELKGYN
+1507 
-1521 NSTPQNT
+1521 STPQNT

-1539 EQPVKDSNGND
+1539 DQPFKKDGNHYVVDVTPTLTNGT
-1550 YIIPIS
+1550 
-1556 IKAPSYTGTA
+1556 YTDTNT
-1566 IFSDLPYGTYT
+1566 FLDLPYGEYT
-1577 VKEVVEKGGQ
+1577 VKEVVKNGDQ
-1587 WTPVGNDFDYT
+1587 WTPVGNDFDYSVT
-1598 VTDSGTP
+1598 VNGSTDTTAD
-1605 VTLNVGNKTGSVQF
+1605 VTLSVTHKNGEVQF

-1660 DGTTPVTDAIVTNG
+1660 NEIFTG
-1674 EELATVIAD
+1674 ATVNGID
-1683 GIYEIKDGE
+1683 PVESGIYLIHDGE
-1692 TLTFSNLPYGNYT
+1692 TLTFSNLPYGNYI
-1705 VKEVTEDG
+1705 VKEVVKNGNNWVE
-1713 TPVVDTD
+1713 VDNND
-1720 PNFGFNVSYNPIT
+1720 KNFDFTVTYNNQNINVH
-1733 ANTDGIVVRNSQ
+1733 NSQ
-1745 EENKVT
+1745 VNTVT

-1759 GSIVLKKVIKVAS
+1759 GSIVLKKVIDVPS
-1772 NDPDDDKTFTFQ
+1772 NVPGDNKTFTFQ
-1784 ITGDGIDPI
+1784 ITGDGITTPI

-1805 LKEVDLLQV
+1805 LQEVDLLQA
-1814 LKKAGVTEIYG
+1814 LKDAGVTEIYG
-1825 KEFTITEK
+1825 KKFTITEILQ
-1833 PHDYYTLKKIIS
+1833 DSDNYTLESIGSTS
-1845 EDNPNT
+1845 EAKPNT

-1867 ADPFC
+1867 ADPSC
-1872 TFTPERDTSI
+1872 TFTPERNKSI

-1896 INKVDNVGNALPG
+1896 INKVDNVGNALPD

-1917 KAATTPFE
+1917 EAATTPFT
-1925 QDSAPVTATTGNDGT
+1925 QNGAQVTATTGNDGT

-1958 PAGYVASGVIFEV
+1958 PEGYDVSGVIFEV

-1978 TTVTEDTKVV
+1978 TTVTKDTEVV

-1996 DNKLINTPDTIKPT
+1996 DNKLINTPTAITPEIKV
-2010 ITITKAAATGD
+2010 TKAAAIGD
-2021 EAFIKADSKE
+2021 EAFIKADNKE
-2031 YTVQITGNESSEA
+2031 YTVQITGNEFSEA

-2081 LDDITITFKDGSG
+2081 LNSITITFKDSSG
-2094 NTVDVTVDEN
+2094 NTVKVDVDKDN
-2104 HAFTLT
+2104 SFTLK
-2110 PEQASQVT
+2110 PEQASQVR

-2127 AKRSE
+2127 ANRSE
-2132 AHLKV
+2132 VQLEV

-2152 FNFTVKGP
+2152 FNFTVTGP
-2160 DGTFTGLVTVKDGN
+2160 DGTFTGLVS
-2174 VTEVSGW
+2174 VTNGDVTNVSGW
-2181 DAGNVEVA
+2181 RDADSAEVA

-2198 TYTITQADHSFY
+2198 TYTITQTSNPEYLLDDIKEGLTWNGAS
-2210 TLNSVTGSG
+2210 NSETR
-2219 MDGINGEVND
+2219 
-2229 KTFKFTVPADA
+2229 TFTFTVPEDA
-2240 EGTYTVAFTNY
+2240 KGTYTVAFTNY
-2251 ANTIPVTLAK
+2251 ANTIPVTLTK
-2261 VLEDDARPLNP
+2261 VLEDDALPLNP

-2287 HAFTTAAAVTTTNSA
+2287 HAFTTEAAVTTTNSA

-2323 QLVSIAMNEKVLPS
+2323 QLVSIAMNGEVLPS
-2337 TEDVN
+2337 TKDVN
-2342 PSYSFT
+2342 PSYRFT
-2348 IPIDADKIKLVATNR
+2348 IPTDATVIKLVATNR

-2381 RPNGTVISRTETTNP
+2381 RPNGTVISRTETTNL

-2422 VSFNNLPAGEYII
+2422 VSFNNLPVGKYVI

-2448 YQINLTLS
+2448 YQIDLTLS

-2481 LCIYNYREDIITEQD
+2481 LYIYNYREDIITEQD

>member
-111 QKLNELLEGKSVVDY
+111 QKLNELLEGKSFVDY

-145 DGSVDDISFI
+145 NGSVDDISFI

-201 APDNGDQS
+201 APDNDDQS

-222 ESETETPD
+222 QSETETPDNGDQTESETETPD
-230 NGDQSESETET
+230 NGDQT
-241 PDNGDQSES
+241 
-250 ETETPDNGDQSG
+250 
-262 SETETPDN
+262 
-270 GDQSE
+270 
-275 SETETPDNGDQSESE
+275 ESE

-302 DESNSKNQELTPDST
+302 DEFNSKNQELTPDST

-338 TNDDLSNLEDP
+338 TNDDLSNLE
-349 DKETTPPTDT
+349 ETTPPTGT
-359 ETPEGTTP
+359 KTPEETTP

-376 TTPPEEPENSDDMP
+376 TTPPTGTETPDDMP

-439 ESIAQAT
+439 ESIAQVGL
-446 PKKGDSPVTITK
+446 KGHD
-458 WVVDEDGHEVENNTP
+458 H
-473 FIFYLSGDKVSED
+473 
-486 TRYTVNGEERY
+486 
-497 VKEDDDDNLYITLKN
+497 DDDDDKI
-512 GETAKFSSYVVDDD
+512 DDQIPSIPANPG
-526 FTVTEKETDDYEIC
+526 TD
-540 FEYDKEE
+540 
-547 YKPDLDEAN
+547 
-556 HSGNK
+556 
-561 AELNKYHKH
+561 
-570 VTFYNV
+570 
-576 SGGSSGGSGE
+576 SGE
-586 IKPPEVIREPKVSA
+586 SVETHFSA
-600 LKEIGDA
+600 SKTS
-607 GRSEAGIYPITL
+607 SEKSGAGIYDITL
-619 TVDGVS
+619 MVDGID
-625 GNDIITE
+625 GTELTE
-632 EMPLNVL
+632 EVAEQNVL
-639 LVWDASSSMGSFK
+639 FVIDLSGSMQGKNWHDLISAMESMTDTLEAANQENGNKIKAGIVGYASNYIGF
-652 WESLTTASSN
+652 
-662 IAQVVLGE
+662 LGE
-670 ENTQNQMAIDVY
+670 H
-682 SHTAAHLQ
+682 SFSAAKKIC
-690 GWTKNFDTISDL
+690 GFTNPASAYGYINDDISDV
-702 CDKSREIICD
+702 RG
-712 KASIAKNGTN
+712 NMGTGTN
-722 CEQGAVIA
+722 CEAGA
-730 GLTLDSL
+730 L
-737 PKDSNAVNV
+737 
-746 VVYLSDGEPYQY
+746 
-758 GNPAQNDKSEAEKQA
+758 
-773 KKAIQELQ
+773 KAIEMLG
-781 ERTDSTLYTVGIGNF
+781 EKPTTIIYLTDGDATYSYDK
-796 NSTVLGAAGN
+796 N
-806 GYFLGNHEAN
+806 GYNKGPGSRFYETGAKEARN
-816 KLTEIFQEIVK
+816 VLEAIGDKGYNIHTIGFGDGIEHNTVIEDDPTHNIFYHDATDTEDLAEIFNDLAMS
-827 ITRNIPVVNYNV
+827 ITGQKVANTDVT
-839 SVTDPMSKHVNITK
+839 VTDPMSEHVDIAK
-853 ADGKVITG
+853 ADGSLFMTDNKLMSVEEQVNAIKQDPSALGITFKK
-861 EGYSITD
+861 T
-868 AASRADWLNK
+868 
-878 NKASLGLTF
+878 
-887 TYQGYQK
+887 TYQIGPDGK
-894 NDDGTLKLDEQGKP
+894 PVMGDDGKP
-908 IKDAAN
+908 QVN
-914 TASASSSGIDGN
+914 GTVTVTSTSEETIDGKN
-926 FPDITTY
+926 Y
-933 EQLLEQVTFSAS
+933 NQLLEEVSFTNNA
-945 GASDAIVQLI
+945 GVVQLT
-955 WTPGDHEQLLDGEY
+955 WTPGAYKNGHRELSGKYE
-969 TLTYTVNV
+969 LTYTVNV
-977 KADQDNFENNNNYP
+977 KADQDNFVSSNNYD
-991 ANGTTVVSGQY
+991 ANGETKVSG
-1002 KSGDTITPANPKE
+1002 SVDGGTTSESSITVPT
-1015 LAPVQVYQE
+1015 VQQT

-1029 IQKTGTNGTA
+1029 IKKTGTNSVA

-1060 ESGTYVTDK
+1060 ESGTYTSNESD
-1069 SIAEHFITGN
+1069 AQHFTTN
-1079 DGTVTIDGLYD
+1079 SSGTVTIDGLYD
-1090 YIYTVEEVK
+1090 YIYTVKEVE
-1099 APSGYSPLANTFTV
+1099 APDGYSKLGQSFTV

-1120 KTARGT
+1120 KTASGT

-1190 FIAQTEELTWINN
+1190 FIAQTEELTWNN
-1203 TYNTVTFNN
+1203 DTEAYNTVTFDN
-1212 LEAGTYTITEYLAD
+1212 LEAGTYTITEYLAGGS
-1226 DTLASS
+1226 TLASS

-1245 TNGQVALNGGQ
+1245 TNGQVALDGGQ
-1256 TVDVT
+1256 TVEVT
-1261 ITNTEKANGSIT
+1261 ITNKEKANGSIE
-1273 VTKELKGYNG
+1273 VTKKLEGYNG
-1283 GTPSST
+1283 GTPSSA
-1289 DKTFYV
+1289 DRTFYV
-1295 ALYKG
+1295 ALYQG
-1300 DATTP
+1300 DNTSP

-1319 NNNGVYEI
+1319 NNNGVYAI

-1334 FSKLPYGTYTVK
+1334 FSNLPYGEY
-1346 EVTEDGDEL
+1346 
-1355 GSDFDYTVTDS
+1355 
-1366 GTPVTLNV
+1366 
-1374 NNTTDN
+1374 
-1380 VIITNTEKADGRI
+1380 I
-1393 EVTKKLLTSDGTEL
+1393 
-1407 NDTSRTFYVAL
+1407 
-1418 YQGDEIFTGGT
+1418 
-1429 VSSST
+1429 
-1434 GTSGVY
+1434 
-1440 TIHDGETL
+1440 
-1448 TFSGLPYGTYTV
+1448 V

-1480 VTDSGTPVTLNVNNT
+1480 VTDSGKSVTLNVNNT

-1507 NGSITVTKELKGYN
+1507 DGSITVTKELKGYDG
-1521 NSTPQNT
+1521 STPQNT

-1539 EQPVKDSNGND
+1539 GLPVKDSNGND
-1550 YIIPIS
+1550 YIISIPIT
-1556 IKAPSYTGTA
+1556 ASYTGTA
-1566 IFSDLPYGTYT
+1566 TFSNLPYGEYT
-1577 VKEVVEKGGQ
+1577 VKEVVKNGDQ

-1660 DGTTPVTDAIVTNG
+1660 DNTSPVTDATVTK
-1674 EELATVIAD
+1674 AD
-1683 GIYEIKDGE
+1683 GSTVNSDNGVYPITNSE
-1692 TLTFSNLPYGNYT
+1692 TLTFSNLPYGNYI
-1705 VKEVTEDG
+1705 VKEVVKNGNNWVE
-1713 TPVVDTD
+1713 VDNND
-1720 PNFGFNVSYNPIT
+1720 KNFDFTVTYNNRNINVH
-1733 ANTDGIVVRNSQ
+1733 NSQ
-1745 EENKVT
+1745 ENKVT

-1759 GSIVLKKVIKVAS
+1759 GSIVLKKVIEVAS
-1772 NDPDDDKTFTFQ
+1772 NDPDDDKTFTFR
-1784 ITGDGIDPI
+1784 ITGGGIIAPI
-1793 SVTVEPDSATGA
+1793 SVRVEPDSATGA
-1805 LKEVDLLQV
+1805 LNEVDLLQA
-1814 LKKAGVTEIYG
+1814 LKDAGVTEIYG
-1825 KEFTITEK
+1825 KKFTITEQ
-1833 PHDYYTLKKIIS
+1833 PHDYYTLKSIVPAS
-1845 EDNPNT
+1845 EDKSNA

-1867 ADPFC
+1867 ADTSC
-1872 TFTPERDTSI
+1872 TFIPERDTSI
-1882 TITATNTAKTGSIE
+1882 TITATNTAKTGSIV

-1909 VTFGLFTD
+1909 VTFGLYTNVND
-1917 KAATTPFE
+1917 AEPQVTVATG
-1925 QDSAPVTATTGNDGT
+1925 DNGT

-1958 PAGYVASGVIFEV
+1958 PEGYAVSDVIFKV
-1971 TVTSNGT
+1971 TVTSDET
-1978 TTVTEDTKVV
+1978 TTVTEDTEVV
-1988 SDTQPEFT
+1988 SITKPEFT
-1996 DNKLINTPDTIKPT
+1996 DDNELLNTPTAITPEIK
-2010 ITITKAAATGD
+2010 ITKVAVAGD
-2021 EAFIKADSKE
+2021 EAFIKNDQKSYA
-2031 YTVQITGNESSEA
+2031 VQITGNESPKEVILKTA
-2044 VTLNNAKSWTGTISD
+2044 NNWTETTSS
-2059 FALMPNVKYTV
+2059 FTLMPNVKYTV
-2070 SETVPEGAHWA
+2070 SETVPKDAHWA
-2081 LDDITITFKDGSG
+2081 LDKIVITFKDGSG
-2094 NTVDVTVDEN
+2094 NTVNVTVDEN
-2104 HAFTLT
+2104 NSFTLT
-2110 PEQASQVT
+2110 PEQASQVR

-2137 TEQVIGNLLEAEKNT
+2137 TEQVIGNLLEAEKNN
-2152 FNFTVKGP
+2152 FNFTVTGP
-2160 DGTFTGLVTVKDGN
+2160 DGTFTGLVS
-2174 VTEVSGW
+2174 VTNGDVTNVSGW
-2181 DAGNVEVA
+2181 DAGSAEVA

-2198 TYTITQADHSFY
+2198 TYTITQTDHSFY

>member
-88 NLEEE
+88 SLEEE

-145 DGSVDDISFI
+145 NGSVDDISFI

-250 ETETPDNGDQSG
+250 ETETPDNGDQA
-262 SETETPDN
+262 
-270 GDQSE
+270 E
-275 SETETPDNGDQSESE
+275 SETETPDNGDQAES
-290 TETPDNGDQSEG
+290 ETPDNGDQSEG
-302 DESNSKNQELTPDST
+302 DEFNSKNQELTPDST

-359 ETPEGTTP
+359 ETPEETTPPTGTETPEETTPPTGTETPEETTP

-376 TTPPEEPENSDDMP
+376 TTPPEEPEIPDDMP

-439 ESIAQAT
+439 ESIAQVGL
-446 PKKGDSPVTITK
+446 KGHD
-458 WVVDEDGHEVENNTP
+458 H
-473 FIFYLSGDKVSED
+473 
-486 TRYTVNGEERY
+486 
-497 VKEDDDDNLYITLKN
+497 DDDDDKIDNQIPSIPTN
-512 GETAKFSSYVVDDD
+512 PG
-526 FTVTEKETDDYEIC
+526 TD
-540 FEYDKEE
+540 
-547 YKPDLDEAN
+547 
-556 HSGNK
+556 
-561 AELNKYHKH
+561 
-570 VTFYNV
+570 
-576 SGGSSGGSGE
+576 SGE
-586 IKPPEVIREPKVSA
+586 AVETHFSA
-600 LKEIGDA
+600 SKTS
-607 GRSEAGIYPITL
+607 SEKSGAGIYDITL
-619 TVDGVS
+619 MVDGID
-625 GNDIITE
+625 GTELTE
-632 EMPLNVL
+632 EVAEQNVL
-639 LVWDASSSMGSFK
+639 FVIDLSGSMQGKNWHDLISAMESMTDTLEAANHKNGNKIKAGIVGYASNYIGFWGEHSFSAAK
-652 WESLTTASSN
+652 KICGFTNPASAYDYIN
-662 IAQVVLGE
+662 
-670 ENTQNQMAIDVY
+670 D
-682 SHTAAHLQ
+682 
-690 GWTKNFDTISDL
+690 DISDV
-702 CDKSREIICD
+702 RGNMGE
-712 KASIAKNGTN
+712 GTN
-722 CEQGAVIA
+722 CEAGA
-730 GLTLDSL
+730 L
-737 PKDSNAVNV
+737 
-746 VVYLSDGEPYQY
+746 
-758 GNPAQNDKSEAEKQA
+758 
-773 KKAIQELQ
+773 KAIEMLG
-781 ERTDSTLYTVGIGNF
+781 EKPTTIIYLTDGDATYSYNE
-796 NSTVLGAAGN
+796 N
-806 GYFLGNHEAN
+806 GYNKGYGGRFYETGAKEARKVLEAIGDKGYN
-816 KLTEIFQEIVK
+816 IHTIGFGDGIEHNTVIENDPTHNIFYHDATDTEDLAEIFNDLAMS
-827 ITRNIPVVNYNV
+827 ITGQKVANTDVT
-839 SVTDPMSKHVNITK
+839 VTDPMSEHVDIAKANGSLFMTGNKLMSVEEQVAEINGNKSALGITFTK
-853 ADGKVITG
+853 TTYQMDNDGKPVMG
-861 EGYSITD
+861 DDGKPQVD
-868 AASRADWLNK
+868 
-878 NKASLGLTF
+878 GTF
-887 TYQGYQK
+887 TVTSS
-894 NDDGTLKLDEQGKP
+894 NGKQ
-908 IKDAAN
+908 
-914 TASASSSGIDGN
+914 IDGKN
-926 FPDITTY
+926 Y
-933 EQLLEQVTFSAS
+933 NQLLEEVSFNAV
-945 GASDAIVQLI
+945 GGVVQLT
-955 WTPGDHEQLLDGEY
+955 WTPGVDKNDHRELSGKYE
-969 TLTYTVNV
+969 LTYTVNV
-977 KADQDNFENNNNYP
+977 KADRDNFVSGNNYD
-991 ANGTTVVSGQY
+991 ANGETKVSG
-1002 KSGDTITPANPKE
+1002 SVDGGTPSTSSITVPT
-1015 LAPVQVYQE
+1015 VQQT

-1029 IQKTGTNGTA
+1029 IKKTGTDNKT

-1047 SFTDDAGNTKYLT
+1047 SFTDDAGDTKYLANAH
-1060 ESGTYVTDK
+1060 SGSSAVYTDTIN
-1069 SIAEHFITGN
+1069 SAQHFTTGEN
-1079 DGTVTIDGLYD
+1079 GTVTIDGLYD
-1090 YIYTVEEVK
+1090 YVYTVEEVK
-1099 APSGYSPLANTFTV
+1099 APSGYSELGQSFTV

-1120 KTARGT
+1120 KTAS
-1126 VKQDGTVDGSLNTDN
+1126 GTVDKDGNDNVSVSDKTD
-1141 STGEVTVQNAPSTGS
+1141 GIVTVQNAPSTGS

-1161 VLKDANDQLIQSTN
+1161 VLQDASGKPILNTN

-1181 KLTKDNDPN
+1181 KLTKDNNPN
-1190 FIAQTEELTWINN
+1190 FTAQTKELTWNN
-1203 TYNTVTFNN
+1203 DTEAYNQVTFED

-1226 DTLASS
+1226 DTPASS
-1232 KYDVTVTASGSPV
+1232 KYDVTVTASGSQV

-1256 TVDVT
+1256 TVNVT
-1261 ITNTEKANGSIT
+1261 ITNKEKANGSIE
-1273 VTKELKGYNG
+1273 VTKELEGYNG

-1295 ALYKG
+1295 ALYQG
-1300 DATTP
+1300 DSIVTT
-1305 VTDATVTKNGSTVT
+1305 ATVTNASGPVGGTG
-1319 NNNGVYEI
+1319 GVYAI

-1334 FSKLPYGTYTVK
+1334 FSDLPYGEYTVK
-1346 EVTEDGDEL
+1346 EVNEDGDEL

-1366 GTPVTLNV
+1366 GTPVTL
-1374 NNTTDN
+1374 
-1380 VIITNTEKADGRI
+1380 
-1393 EVTKKLLTSDGTEL
+1393 S
-1407 NDTSRTFYVAL
+1407 
-1418 YQGDEIFTGGT
+1418 
-1429 VSSST
+1429 
-1434 GTSGVY
+1434 
-1440 TIHDGETL
+1440 
-1448 TFSGLPYGTYTV
+1448 
-1460 KEVVQKDGQWTPVDD
+1460 
-1475 TFDYT
+1475 
-1480 VTDSGTPVTLNVNNT
+1480 VNNT

-1507 NGSITVTKELKGYN
+1507 NGSITVTKVLEGYDG
-1521 NSTPQNT
+1521 STPQNK

-1539 EQPVKDSNGND
+1539 DKPFEKDDNHYVVNVTPTFTNG
-1550 YIIPIS
+1550 
-1556 IKAPSYTGTA
+1556 SYTGTA
-1566 IFSDLPYGTYT
+1566 TFSNLPYGEYT

-1587 WTPVGNDFDYT
+1587 WTPVGNDFDYSVT
-1598 VTDSGTP
+1598 VNGSADITLS
-1605 VTLNVGNKTGSVQF
+1605 VTNKDDNVQF

-1660 DGTTPVTDAIVTNG
+1660 NEIFTG
-1674 EELATVIAD
+1674 ATVNGID
-1683 GIYEIKDGE
+1683 PVESGIYPIHDGE
-1692 TLTFSNLPYGNYT
+1692 TLTFSNLPYGNYI
-1705 VKEVTEDG
+1705 VKEVVKNGNNWVE
-1713 TPVVDTD
+1713 VDNND
-1720 PNFGFNVSYNPIT
+1720 KNFDFTVTYNTQNINVH
-1733 ANTDGIVVRNSQ
+1733 NSQ
-1745 EENKVT
+1745 VNEVT

-1759 GSIVLKKVIKVAS
+1759 GSIVLKKVIAVLS
-1772 NDPDDDKTFTFQ
+1772 NVPGDNKTFTFQ
-1784 ITGDGIDPI
+1784 ITGDGITGSI
-1793 SVTVEPDSATGA
+1793 SVTVSPDENGN
-1805 LKEVDLLQV
+1805 LKADLLEV

-1825 KEFTITEK
+1825 KKFTITEQ
-1833 PHDYYTLKKIIS
+1833 PHDYYTLKSIIS

-1867 ADPFC
+1867 ADTSC

-1882 TITATNTAKTGSIE
+1882 TITATNTAKTGSIV
-1896 INKVDNVGNALPG
+1896 INKVDNVGNALPD
-1909 VTFGLFTD
+1909 VTFGLYTNVSD
-1917 KAATTPFE
+1917 AEPH
-1925 QDSAPVTATTGNDGT
+1925 VTAITDDNGT
-1940 ATFSNV
+1940 ATFDEV

-1958 PAGYVASGVIFEV
+1958 PTGYAVSDVIFEV
-1971 TVTSNGT
+1971 TVTSGT
-1978 TTVTEDTKVV
+1978 TTKVTENMI
-1988 SDTQPEFT
+1988 SSGNAEFT
-1996 DNKLINTPDTIKPT
+1996 DNDKLINTPTAITPKIKV
-2010 ITITKAAATGD
+2010 TKAAAIGD
-2021 EAFIKADSKE
+2021 KAFIKADNKE
-2031 YTVQITGNESSEA
+2031 YTVQITDNESSKE
-2044 VTLNNAKSWTGTISD
+2044 VILKDTNNWTEITSD
-2059 FALMPNVKYTV
+2059 FTLMPNVKYTV
-2070 SETVPEGAHWA
+2070 SETVPKDAHWA
-2081 LDDITITFKDGSG
+2081 LDNIVITFKDSSE

-2104 HAFTLT
+2104 NSFTLT
-2110 PEQASQVT
+2110 PEQASKVT

-2127 AKRSE
+2127 ANRSE
-2132 AHLKV
+2132 VQLKV

-2152 FNFTVKGP
+2152 FNFTVTGP

-2174 VTEVSGW
+2174 VTNVSGW
-2181 DAGNVEVA
+2181 DAGSAEVA

-2198 TYTITQADHSFY
+2198 TYTITQTSNPEY
-2210 TLNSVTGSG
+2210 LLN
-2219 MDGINGEVND
+2219 DINEDLEWNGESNSEAR
-2229 KTFKFTVPADA
+2229 TFTFTVPEDA

-2251 ANTIPVTLAK
+2251 ANTIPVTLTK
-2261 VLEDDARPLNP
+2261 VLEDNARPLNP

-2308 GKTYTIKEVA
+2308 GKTYTIKEVV

-2323 QLVSIAMNEKVLPS
+2323 QLVSIAMNGKVLPS
-2337 TEDVN
+2337 TKDVN
-2342 PSYSFT
+2342 PSYRFT
-2348 IPIDADKIKLVATNR
+2348 IPTDATEIKLVATNR
-2363 ILGSYD
+2363 ILGSYE
-2369 FIKMGKVTTITQ
+2369 FTKMGKVTTITQ

-2448 YQINLTLS
+2448 YQIDLTLS
-2456 IDGDRDMIINAE
+2456 IDDGDMIINAE

-2520 TRTIEDTPTPTTTIE
+2520 TRTIEDTPTPTTTID

>member
-145 DGSVDDISFI
+145 NGSVDDISFI

-209 ESETETPDNGDQS
+209 ESETETPDNSDQS

-230 NGDQSESETET
+230 NGDQSE
-241 PDNGDQSES
+241 
-250 ETETPDNGDQSG
+250 

-317 PAGVTNQSAS
+317 PAGVDNQSAS

-359 ETPEGTTP
+359 ETPEETTP

-376 TTPPEEPENSDDMP
+376 TTPPTGTETPDDMP

-396 SANPKVNEGTISFTE
+396 SANPKVNEGNISFTE

-439 ESIAQAT
+439 DSIAQVGL
-446 PKKGDSPVTITK
+446 KGHD
-458 WVVDEDGHEVENNTP
+458 H
-473 FIFYLSGDKVSED
+473 
-486 TRYTVNGEERY
+486 
-497 VKEDDDDNLYITLKN
+497 DDDDDKIDNQIPSIPTN
-512 GETAKFSSYVVDDD
+512 PG
-526 FTVTEKETDDYEIC
+526 TD
-540 FEYDKEE
+540 
-547 YKPDLDEAN
+547 
-556 HSGNK
+556 
-561 AELNKYHKH
+561 
-570 VTFYNV
+570 
-576 SGGSSGGSGE
+576 SGE
-586 IKPPEVIREPKVSA
+586 SVETHFSA
-600 LKEIGDA
+600 SKT
-607 GRSEAGIYPITL
+607 RSEKSGAGIYDITL
-619 TVDGVS
+619 MVDGID
-625 GNDIITE
+625 GTKLTE
-632 EMPLNVL
+632 EVAEQNVL
-639 LVWDASSSMGSFK
+639 FVIDLSGSMNGKNWEKLQSAMKSMTDTLEAANQENGDKIKAGIVGYASNGIVWYGWRYYERPFSAAEQICGFTNPAS
-652 WESLTTASSN
+652 AYN
-662 IAQVVLGE
+662 H
-670 ENTQNQMAIDVY
+670 ID
-682 SHTAAHLQ
+682 
-690 GWTKNFDTISDL
+690 GDISDV
-702 CDKSREIICD
+702 RGNMGE
-712 KASIAKNGTN
+712 GTN
-722 CEQGAVIA
+722 CEAGA
-730 GLTLDSL
+730 L
-737 PKDSNAVNV
+737 
-746 VVYLSDGEPYQY
+746 
-758 GNPAQNDKSEAEKQA
+758 
-773 KKAIQELQ
+773 KAIEMLD
-781 ERTDSTLYTVGIGNF
+781 EKPTTIIYLTDGDATYSYKK
-796 NSTVLGAAGN
+796 N
-806 GYFLGNHEAN
+806 GYEKGYGSSFYETGAKEARN
-816 KLTEIFQEIVK
+816 VLEAIGDRGYNIHTIGFGDGIEHDTVIKDDPTHNIFYHDATDTDNLSK
-827 ITRNIPVVNYNV
+827 IFNDLAMSITGQKVANTDVT
-839 SVTDPMSKHVNITK
+839 VTDPMSKHVDIAK
-853 ADGKVITG
+853 ADGSLFMTDNKLMSAEEQVKEINDNKSALDITFKK
-861 EGYSITD
+861 T
-868 AASRADWLNK
+868 
-878 NKASLGLTF
+878 
-887 TYQGYQK
+887 TYQMGP
-894 NDDGTLKLDEQGKP
+894 DGKP
-908 IKDAAN
+908 VMGADGKPLVNDIVTVTSTSN
-914 TASASSSGIDGN
+914 ETIDGKN
-926 FPDITTY
+926 YD
-933 EQLLEQVTFSAS
+933 ELLEEVSFNAV
-945 GASDAIVQLI
+945 GGVVQLT
-955 WTPGDHEQLLDGEY
+955 WEPGVDKNGHRELSGKYE
-969 TLTYTVNV
+969 LTYTVNV
-977 KADQDNFENNNNYP
+977 KADQDNFVSGNNYD
-991 ANGTTVVSGQY
+991 ANGETKVSG
-1002 KSGDTITPANPKE
+1002 SVDGGTPSE
-1015 LAPVQVYQE
+1015 SSIPVPTVQQT

-1029 IQKTGTNGTA
+1029 IKKTGTNGTA

-1047 SFTDDAGNTKYLT
+1047 FFTDDAGNTQYLA
-1060 ESGTYVTDK
+1060 EDHSGSSAVYTDIID
-1069 SIAEHFITGN
+1069 SAQHFTTDN
-1079 DGTVTIDGLYD
+1079 SGTVTIDGLYD
-1090 YIYTVEEVK
+1090 YVYTVKEVK

-1120 KTARGT
+1120 KTASGT
-1126 VKQDGTVDGSLNTDN
+1126 VDKDGTVDGSLNTD
-1141 STGEVTVQNAPSTGS
+1141 STTGKVTVQNAPSTGS
-1156 ITVNK
+1156 ITVTK
-1161 VLKDANDQLIQSTN
+1161 ELKDTSGSSIQKEN
-1175 NPAFKV
+1175 NPTFIV
-1181 KLTKDNDPN
+1181 KLTKDGNQVGN
-1190 FIAQTEELTWINN
+1190 SQELKWNN
-1203 TYNTVTFNN
+1203 TAYNTVTFDN

-1226 DTLASS
+1226 GTLASS
-1232 KYDVTVTASGSPV
+1232 KYDVTVTASGSQV
-1245 TNGQVALNGGQ
+1245 TDGQVTLSGGQ
-1256 TVDVT
+1256 TVDVTITNKEKANGSIEVTKELKGYNGGTPSSTSRTFYVALYQGDSTSPVTNATVTKNGSTVTNNNGVYPITNSETLTFSDLPYGEYTVKEVNADGIPVGDNFDYEVTYTTNNKVTLNVNNTTGNVT

-1273 VTKELKGYNG
+1273 VTKEL
-1283 GTPSST
+1283 
-1289 DKTFYV
+1289 
-1295 ALYKG
+1295 
-1300 DATTP
+1300 
-1305 VTDATVTKNGSTVT
+1305 
-1319 NNNGVYEI
+1319 
-1327 KANETLT
+1327 
-1334 FSKLPYGTYTVK
+1334 
-1346 EVTEDGDEL
+1346 
-1355 GSDFDYTVTDS
+1355 
-1366 GTPVTLNV
+1366 
-1374 NNTTDN
+1374 
-1380 VIITNTEKADGRI
+1380 
-1393 EVTKKLLTSDGTEL
+1393 LTSDGTGL

-1418 YQGDEIFTGGT
+1418 YQGDEIFTGAT
-1429 VSSST
+1429 VD
-1434 GTSGVY
+1434 GPTSVENGIY
-1440 TIHDGETL
+1440 PIHDGDAL
-1448 TFSGLPYGTYTV
+1448 TFSNLPYGTYTV
-1460 KEVVQKDGQWTPVDD
+1460 KEVVEKDGQWTPVDD

-1480 VTDSGTPVTLNVNNT
+1480 VSGSETSVTLSVNNT
-1495 TGNVTITNKEKA
+1495 TDNVTITNKEKA
-1507 NGSITVTKELKGYN
+1507 DGSIEVTKKLEGYDG
-1521 NSTPQNT
+1521 STPQNT

-1539 EQPVKDSNGND
+1539 DQPVEDSSGND
-1550 YIIPIS
+1550 YIVSIPIT
-1556 IKAPSYTGTA
+1556 ASYTGTA
-1566 IFSDLPYGTYT
+1566 TFSNLPYGEYT

-1660 DGTTPVTDAIVTNG
+1660 DRIVTTATVKKG
-1674 EELATVIAD
+1674 EEPVEGTD
-1683 GIYEIKDGE
+1683 GVYEIKANE
-1692 TLTFSNLPYGNYT
+1692 TLTFSNLPYGNYI
-1705 VKEVTEDG
+1705 VKEVVKNGNNWVE
-1713 TPVVDTD
+1713 VDNND
-1720 PNFGFNVSYNPIT
+1720 KNFDFTVTYNNRNINVH
-1733 ANTDGIVVRNSQ
+1733 NSQ
-1745 EENKVT
+1745 VNEVT

-1759 GSIVLKKVIKVAS
+1759 GSIVLKKVIEVAS

-1784 ITGDGIDPI
+1784 ITGGGITDPI
-1793 SVTVEPDSATGA
+1793 SVTVKPDSDTGA
-1805 LKEVDLLQV
+1805 LKEVDLLQE
-1814 LKKAGVTEIYG
+1814 LKDAGVTEIYG
-1825 KEFTITEK
+1825 KEFTITEILQ
-1833 PHDYYTLKKIIS
+1833 DSDNYTLESIGSTS
-1845 EDNPNT
+1845 EAKPNT

-1867 ADPFC
+1867 AGTSC
-1872 TFTPERDTSI
+1872 TFTPERDESI
-1882 TITATNTAKTGSIE
+1882 TITATNTAKTGSIV
-1896 INKVDNVGNALPG
+1896 INKVDNVGNALSD
-1909 VTFGLFTD
+1909 VTFGLYTD
-1917 KAATTPFE
+1917 EDDAKSDATP
-1925 QDSAPVTATTGNDGT
+1925 QVTATTDDNGT
-1940 ATFSNV
+1940 ATFSDV

-1958 PAGYVASGVIFEV
+1958 PEGYDVSGVIFKV
-1971 TVTSNGT
+1971 TVTSDGP
-1978 TTVTEDTKVV
+1978 TTVTKDTEVV
-1988 SDTQPEFT
+1988 SITKPEFT
-1996 DNKLINTPDTIKPT
+1996 DDNELINTPDTITPT
-2010 ITITKAAATGD
+2010 ITITKAAAAYD

-2031 YTVQITGNESSEA
+2031 YTVQITGNESPKKVILKNA
-2044 VTLNNAKSWTGTISD
+2044 NNWTEITSD
-2059 FALMPNVKYTV
+2059 FTLMPNVKYTV

-2081 LDDITITFKDGSG
+2081 LNNITITFKDSSG
-2094 NTVDVTVDEN
+2094 NTVKVDVDKDN
-2104 HAFTLT
+2104 SFTLK
-2110 PEQASQVT
+2110 PEQASKVT

-2127 AKRSE
+2127 ANRSE

-2137 TEQVIGNLLEAEKNT
+2137 TEQVIGNLLEAEKNN
-2152 FNFTVKGP
+2152 FNFTVTGP
-2160 DGTFTGLVTVKDGN
+2160 DGTFTGLVTVKDGK
-2174 VTEVSGW
+2174 VTKVSGW
-2181 DAGNVEVA
+2181 RNADSAEVA

-2229 KTFKFTVPADA
+2229 KTFKFTVPEDA

-2308 GKTYTIKEVA
+2308 GKTYTIKEVV

-2323 QLVSIAMNEKVLPS
+2323 QLVSIAMNGKVLPS
-2337 TEDVN
+2337 TKDVN
-2342 PSYSFT
+2342 PSYRFT
-2348 IPIDADKIKLVATNR
+2348 IPTDATEIKLVATNR
-2363 ILGSYD
+2363 ILGSYE
-2369 FIKMGKVTTITQ
+2369 FTKMGKVTTITQ

-2448 YQINLTLS
+2448 YQIDLTLS
-2456 IDGDRDMIINAE
+2456 IDGDGDMIINAE

-2481 LCIYNYREDIITEQD
+2481 LYIYNYREDIITEQD

-2520 TRTIEDTPTPTTTIE
+2520 TRTIEDTPTPTTTID

>member
-145 DGSVDDISFI
+145 NGSVDDISFI

-230 NGDQSESETET
+230 NGYQSESETETPDNGDQAESETETPDNGDQSETET

-250 ETETPDNGDQSG
+250 EAPDNGDQA
-262 SETETPDN
+262 
-270 GDQSE
+270 
-275 SETETPDNGDQSESE
+275 ESE

-302 DESNSKNQELTPDST
+302 DEFNSKNQELTPDST

-359 ETPEGTTP
+359 ETPEETTP

-376 TTPPEEPENSDDMP
+376 TTPPAGTETPEETTPPEEPEIPDDMP

-396 SANPKVNEGTISFTE
+396 SANPKVNEGNISFTE

-439 ESIAQAT
+439 DSIAQVGLKGHGGFDRDDPT
-446 PKKGDSPVTITK
+446 PIPDFP
-458 WVVDEDGHEVENNTP
+458 NNPGT
-473 FIFYLSGDKVSED
+473 
-486 TRYTVNGEERY
+486 
-497 VKEDDDDNLYITLKN
+497 
-512 GETAKFSSYVVDDD
+512 
-526 FTVTEKETDDYEIC
+526 
-540 FEYDKEE
+540 
-547 YKPDLDEAN
+547 
-556 HSGNK
+556 
-561 AELNKYHKH
+561 
-570 VTFYNV
+570 
-576 SGGSSGGSGE
+576 GSGE
-586 IKPPEVIREPKVSA
+586 AVETHFSA
-600 LKEIGDA
+600 SKT
-607 GRSEAGIYPITL
+607 RSEKSGAGIYDITL
-619 TVDGVS
+619 MVDGID
-625 GNDIITE
+625 GTKLTE
-632 EMPLNVL
+632 EVAEQNVL
-639 LVWDASSSMGSFK
+639 FVIDLSNSMNNYGK
-652 WESLTTASSN
+652 WSTLKFAMESMTNILKTAN
-662 IAQVVLGE
+662 WKNGDKIKVGIVGYAGAE
-670 ENTQNQMAIDVY
+670 DNDDKYTAAID
-682 SHTAAHLQ
+682 
-690 GWTKNFDTISDL
+690 ISDFTTPEQAYNEI
-702 CDKSREIICD
+702 KSATEPGGLRNED
-712 KASIAKNGTN
+712 MNGGTN
-722 CEQGAVIA
+722 CEAGALKAIEMLQGQENPTTII
-730 GLTLDSL
+730 
-737 PKDSNAVNV
+737 
-746 VVYLSDGEPYQY
+746 YLSDGTATYAYKENGEQKGDGTLDQHYYELEQF
-758 GNPAQNDKSEAEKQA
+758 AQEA
-773 KKAIQELQ
+773 
-781 ERTDSTLYTVGIGNF
+781 R
-796 NSTVLGAAGN
+796 TVLEAIADKGYQIHTIGFGWNGESNTLLKNGKNITYHNAADTDNLSKIFNDLAMSITGQKV
-806 GYFLGNHEAN
+806 AN
-816 KLTEIFQEIVK
+816 TDV
-827 ITRNIPVVNYNV
+827 T
-839 SVTDPMSKHVNITK
+839 VTDPMSEHVDIAK
-853 ADGKVITG
+853 ADG
-861 EGYSITD
+861 SLFMTD
-868 AASRADWLNK
+868 NK
-878 NKASLGLTF
+878 LMSAKEQVEEINDNKSALGITF
-887 TYQGYQK
+887 TKTTYQM
-894 NDDGTLKLDEQGKP
+894 NDDGKPVMGNDGKP
-908 IKDAAN
+908 RVDTVVTVTSINEK
-914 TASASSSGIDGN
+914 TIDGKKYN
-926 FPDITTY
+926 
-933 EQLLEQVTFSAS
+933 QLLEEVSFNAV
-945 GASDAIVQLI
+945 GGVVQLT
-955 WTPGDHEQLLDGEY
+955 WTPGVNNKDGHRELSGKY
-969 TLTYTVNV
+969 ELTYTVNV
-977 KADQDNFENNNNYP
+977 KADQDNFVSDSDYN
-991 ANGTTVVSGQY
+991 ANRTTIVEGSVDGGTPSKSSISVPTVQQ
-1002 KSGDTITPANPKE
+1002 T
-1015 LAPVQVYQE
+1015 

-1029 IQKTGTNGTA
+1029 IKKTGTSDKT
-1039 LSGAEFVV
+1039 LEGAEFVV
-1047 SFTDDAGNTKYLT
+1047 SFTDDAGNTQYLA
-1060 ESGTYVTDK
+1060 EDHSGSSAVYTDTID
-1069 SIAEHFITGN
+1069 SAQHFTTGEN
-1079 DGTVTIDGLYD
+1079 GTVTIDGLYD
-1090 YIYTVEEVK
+1090 YIYTVKEVE

-1113 DFTGKEG
+1113 DFTGEEG
-1120 KTARGT
+1120 KTAS
-1126 VKQDGTVDGSLNTDN
+1126 GTVDKDGNDNVSVSDKTD
-1141 STGEVTVQNAPSTGS
+1141 GIVTVQNAPSTGS
-1156 ITVNK
+1156 ITVTK
-1161 VLKDANDQLIQSTN
+1161 ELKDTSGSSIQKEN
-1175 NPAFKV
+1175 NPTFKV
-1181 KLTKDNDPN
+1181 ELTKDNDPD
-1190 FIAQTEELTWINN
+1190 FTAQTEELTWSNN
-1203 TYNTVTFNN
+1203 TYNTVTFED

-1226 DTLASS
+1226 GTLASS
-1232 KYDVTVTASGSPV
+1232 KYDVAVNGSQVTD
-1245 TNGQVALNGGQ
+1245 GQVTLNGGQ
-1256 TVDVT
+1256 TVNVT
-1261 ITNTEKANGSIT
+1261 ITNTEKADGSIT
-1273 VTKELKGYNG
+1273 VKKELKGYNG
-1283 GTPSST
+1283 GTPSS
-1289 DKTFYV
+1289 
-1295 ALYKG
+1295 
-1300 DATTP
+1300 
-1305 VTDATVTKNGSTVT
+1305 
-1319 NNNGVYEI
+1319 
-1327 KANETLT
+1327 
-1334 FSKLPYGTYTVK
+1334 
-1346 EVTEDGDEL
+1346 
-1355 GSDFDYTVTDS
+1355 
-1366 GTPVTLNV
+1366 
-1374 NNTTDN
+1374 
-1380 VIITNTEKADGRI
+1380 AD
-1393 EVTKKLLTSDGTEL
+1393 
-1407 NDTSRTFYVAL
+1407 RTFYVAL
-1418 YQGDEIFTGGT
+1418 YQGDSIVTTAT
-1429 VSSST
+1429 VTNADGST
-1434 GTSGVY
+1434 VNSDNGVY
-1440 TIHDGETL
+1440 PITNSETL
-1448 TFSGLPYGTYTV
+1448 TFSDLPYGEYIV

-1480 VTDSGTPVTLNVNNT
+1480 VTDSGKSVTLSVNNT
-1495 TGNVTITNKEKA
+1495 TGNVTITNTEKANGSIEVTKKLLKSDGTELNDSSRTFYVALYQGDEIFTGGTVNGINSVENGIYPIHDNGTLTFSDLPYGTYTVKEVVQKDGQWTPVNDTFDYTVSGSETSVTLSVNNTTDNVTITNKEKA
-1507 NGSITVTKELKGYN
+1507 DGSITVTKELKGYDG
-1521 NSTPQNT
+1521 STPQNT

-1539 EQPVKDSNGND
+1539 EHPFEKDDNHYVVDVTPTLTNG
-1550 YIIPIS
+1550 
-1556 IKAPSYTGTA
+1556 SYTGTA

-1587 WTPVGNDFDYT
+1587 WTPVGNDFDYSVT
-1598 VTDSGTP
+1598 VKDSADTTADVALSVTDKD
-1605 VTLNVGNKTGSVQF
+1605 GNVQF

-1660 DGTTPVTDAIVTNG
+1660 NEIFTG
-1674 EELATVIAD
+1674 ATVNGID
-1683 GIYEIKDGE
+1683 PVESGIYPIHDGE
-1692 TLTFSNLPYGNYT
+1692 TLTFSNLPYGNYI
-1705 VKEVTEDG
+1705 VKEVVKNGNNWVEVNNNDK
-1713 TPVVDTD
+1713 
-1720 PNFGFNVSYNPIT
+1720 NFDFTVTYNNQKINVH
-1733 ANTDGIVVRNSQ
+1733 NSQ
-1745 EENKVT
+1745 ENTVT

-1759 GSIVLKKVIKVAS
+1759 GSIVLKKVIDVPS
-1772 NDPDDDKTFTFQ
+1772 NVPGDNKTFTFQ
-1784 ITGDGIDPI
+1784 ITGGGITAPI

-1805 LKEVDLLQV
+1805 LKEVDLLQA
-1814 LKKAGVTEIYG
+1814 LKDAGITEIYG
-1825 KEFTITEK
+1825 TEFTITEILQ
-1833 PHDYYTLKKIIS
+1833 DSDNYTLESIGSTS
-1845 EDNPNT
+1845 EAKPNT
-1851 STGLKG
+1851 STDLKG

-1867 ADPFC
+1867 ADTSC
-1872 TFTPERDTSI
+1872 TFTPERNKSI

-1896 INKVDNVGNALPG
+1896 VNKVDNAEKALPG
-1909 VTFGLFTD
+1909 VTFGLYTD
-1917 KAATTPFE
+1917 VNATTPFT
-1925 QDSAPVTATTGNDGT
+1925 QNGAQVTATTGNDGT

-1958 PAGYVASGVIFEV
+1958 PAGYAVSDVIFKV

-1988 SDTQPEFT
+1988 SDTQPKFT
-1996 DNKLINTPDTIKPT
+1996 DNDELINTPTAITPEIKV
-2010 ITITKAAATGD
+2010 TKAAATGD
-2021 EAFIKADSKE
+2021 EAFIKNDQKSYA
-2031 YTVQITGNESSEA
+2031 VQITDNESSKE
-2044 VTLNNAKSWTGTISD
+2044 VILKDTNNWTGTISD

-2070 SETVPEGAHWA
+2070 SETVPKDAHWA
-2081 LDDITITFKDGSG
+2081 LDNIVITFKDSSE

-2104 HAFTLT
+2104 NSFTLT

-2174 VTEVSGW
+2174 VTKVSDW
-2181 DAGNVEVA
+2181 RDADSAKVA
-2189 ELPKLIPGE
+2189 DLPKLIPGE

-2229 KTFKFTVPADA
+2229 KTFKFTVPEDA
-2240 EGTYTVAFTNY
+2240 KGTYTVAFTNY
-2251 ANTIPVTLAK
+2251 ANTIPVTLTK
-2261 VLEDDARPLNP
+2261 VLEDDALPLNP

-2323 QLVSIAMNEKVLPS
+2323 QLVSIAMNGEVLPS
-2337 TEDVN
+2337 TKDVN
-2342 PSYSFT
+2342 PSYRFT
-2348 IPIDADKIKLVATNR
+2348 IPTDADEIKLVATNR

-2396 LAGATFTLKDE
+2396 LAGATFTLKDK

-2448 YQINLTLS
+2448 YQIDLTLS
-2456 IDGDRDMIINAE
+2456 IDDGDMIINAE

>member
-145 DGSVDDISFI
+145 NGSVDDISFI

-241 PDNGDQSES
+241 PDNS
-250 ETETPDNGDQSG
+250 
-262 SETETPDN
+262 
-270 GDQSE
+270 DQSE

-349 DKETTPPTDT
+349 DKETTPPTGT
-359 ETPEGTTP
+359 ETPEETTPPTGTETPEETTP

-376 TTPPEEPENSDDMP
+376 TTPPEEPEIPDDMP

-439 ESIAQAT
+439 ESIAQVGL
-446 PKKGDSPVTITK
+446 KGHD
-458 WVVDEDGHEVENNTP
+458 H
-473 FIFYLSGDKVSED
+473 
-486 TRYTVNGEERY
+486 
-497 VKEDDDDNLYITLKN
+497 DDDD
-512 GETAKFSSYVVDDD
+512 
-526 FTVTEKETDDYEIC
+526 
-540 FEYDKEE
+540 DKDNQI
-547 YKPDLDEAN
+547 PSIPPN
-556 HSGNK
+556 PG
-561 AELNKYHKH
+561 
-570 VTFYNV
+570 T
-576 SGGSSGGSGE
+576 GSGE
-586 IKPPEVIREPKVSA
+586 AVETHFSA
-600 LKEIGDA
+600 SKTS
-607 GRSEAGIYPITL
+607 SEKSGAGIYDITL
-619 TVDGVS
+619 MVDGID
-625 GNDIITE
+625 GTKLTE
-632 EMPLNVL
+632 EVAEQNVL
-639 LVWDASSSMGSFK
+639 FVIDLSGSMNGKNWEKLQSAMKSMTDTLEAANQENGDKIKAGIVGYASNYIGF
-652 WESLTTASSN
+652 
-662 IAQVVLGE
+662 LGE
-670 ENTQNQMAIDVY
+670 YPFWGEY
-682 SHTAAHLQ
+682 PSTAAKKICGFTNPASAYTHID
-690 GWTKNFDTISDL
+690 GDISDV
-702 CDKSREIICD
+702 RGNMGE
-712 KASIAKNGTN
+712 GTN
-722 CEQGAVIA
+722 CEAGA
-730 GLTLDSL
+730 L
-737 PKDSNAVNV
+737 
-746 VVYLSDGEPYQY
+746 
-758 GNPAQNDKSEAEKQA
+758 
-773 KKAIQELQ
+773 KAIEMLGKKPTTIIYL
-781 ERTDSTLYTVGIGNF
+781 TDGDATYSYKK
-796 NSTVLGAAGN
+796 N
-806 GYFLGNHEAN
+806 GYEKGYGSSFYEIGAKEARN
-816 KLTEIFQEIVK
+816 VLEAIGDKGYNIHTIGFGDGIEHNTVIEDDPTHNIFYHDATDTDNLSK
-827 ITRNIPVVNYNV
+827 IFNDLAMSITGQKVANTDVT
-839 SVTDPMSKHVNITK
+839 VTDPMSKHVDIAK
-853 ADGKVITG
+853 ADGSLFMTGNKLMSAKEQVDAIEQDPSALDITFKK
-861 EGYSITD
+861 T
-868 AASRADWLNK
+868 
-878 NKASLGLTF
+878 
-887 TYQGYQK
+887 TYQM
-894 NDDGTLKLDEQGKP
+894 DPDGKP
-908 IKDAAN
+908 VMDNDGKPQVNDIVTVTSTN
-914 TASASSSGIDGN
+914 RNLIDGKN
-926 FPDITTY
+926 YD
-933 EQLLEQVTFSAS
+933 ELLEEVSFNAV
-945 GASDAIVQLI
+945 DNVVQLT
-955 WTPGDHEQLLDGEY
+955 WTPGVNNKDDHKELSGKYE
-969 TLTYTVNV
+969 LTYTVNV
-977 KADQDNFENNNNYP
+977 KADQDNFVSNSDYN
-991 ANGTTVVSGQY
+991 ANGTTIVEGSVDGGTPS
-1002 KSGDTITPANPKE
+1002 KSSITVPT
-1015 LAPVQVYQE
+1015 VQQT

-1029 IQKTGTNGTA
+1029 IKKTGTNGTA

-1047 SFTDDAGNTKYLT
+1047 FFTDDAGNTQYLA
-1060 ESGTYVTDK
+1060 EDHSGSSAVYTDIID
-1069 SIAEHFITGN
+1069 SAQHFTTDN
-1079 DGTVTIDGLYD
+1079 SGTVTIDGLYD
-1090 YIYTVEEVK
+1090 YVYTVKEVK

-1120 KTARGT
+1120 KTASGT
-1126 VKQDGTVDGSLNTDN
+1126 VDKDGTVDGSLNTD
-1141 STGEVTVQNAPSTGS
+1141 STTGKVTVQNAPSTGS
-1156 ITVNK
+1156 ITVTK
-1161 VLKDANDQLIQSTN
+1161 ELKDTSGSSIQKEN
-1175 NPAFKV
+1175 NPTFIV
-1181 KLTKDNDPN
+1181 KLTKDGNQVGN
-1190 FIAQTEELTWINN
+1190 SQELKWNN
-1203 TYNTVTFNN
+1203 TAYNTVTFDN

-1226 DTLASS
+1226 GTLASS
-1232 KYDVTVTASGSPV
+1232 KYDVTVTASGSQV
-1245 TNGQVALNGGQ
+1245 TDGQVTLSSGQ
-1256 TVDVT
+1256 TVDVTITNKEKANGSIEVTKELKGYNGGTPSSTSRTFYVALYQGDSTSPVTNATVTKNGSTVTNNNGVYPITNSETLTFSDLPYGEYTVKEVNADGIPVGDNFDYEVTYTTNNKVTLNVNNTTGNVT

-1273 VTKELKGYNG
+1273 VTKELKGYDG

-1289 DKTFYV
+1289 D
-1295 ALYKG
+1295 
-1300 DATTP
+1300 
-1305 VTDATVTKNGSTVT
+1305 
-1319 NNNGVYEI
+1319 
-1327 KANETLT
+1327 
-1334 FSKLPYGTYTVK
+1334 
-1346 EVTEDGDEL
+1346 
-1355 GSDFDYTVTDS
+1355 
-1366 GTPVTLNV
+1366 
-1374 NNTTDN
+1374 
-1380 VIITNTEKADGRI
+1380 
-1393 EVTKKLLTSDGTEL
+1393 
-1407 NDTSRTFYVAL
+1407 RTFYVAL
-1418 YQGDEIFTGGT
+1418 YQGDEIFTDGT
-1429 VSSST
+1429 VNGINSVE
-1434 GTSGVY
+1434 SGIY
-1440 TIHDGETL
+1440 PIHNGEIL
-1448 TFSGLPYGTYTV
+1448 TFSDLPYGTYTV
-1460 KEVVQKDGQWTPVDD
+1460 KEVVQKDGQWTPVND

-1480 VTDSGTPVTLNVNNT
+1480 VSGSETSVTLSVNNT
-1495 TGNVTITNKEKA
+1495 TGNVTITNTEKA
-1507 NGSITVTKELKGYN
+1507 NGSITVTKVLEGYDG
-1521 NSTPQNT
+1521 STPQNK

-1539 EQPVKDSNGND
+1539 EHPFVKDDNHYVVDVTPELKDG
-1550 YIIPIS
+1550 
-1556 IKAPSYTGTA
+1556 SYTGTA
-1566 IFSDLPYGTYT
+1566 IFFNLPYGTYT

-1605 VTLNVGNKTGSVQF
+1605 VTLNVGNKTGNVQF

-1660 DGTTPVTDAIVTNG
+1660 DEIFTG
-1674 EELATVIAD
+1674 ATVD
-1683 GIYEIKDGE
+1683 GFTSVKNGIYPIHNDE
-1692 TLTFSNLPYGNYT
+1692 TLTFSNLPYGTYT
-1705 VKEVTEDG
+1705 VKEVTKDG

-1733 ANTDGIVVRNSQ
+1733 ASNEGIVVRNSQ
-1745 EENKVT
+1745 VNTVT

-1759 GSIVLKKVIKVAS
+1759 GSIVLKKVIDVPS
-1772 NDPDDDKTFTFQ
+1772 NVPSDNKTFTFQ
-1784 ITGDGIDPI
+1784 ITGDGITGSIPVI
-1793 SVTVEPDSATGA
+1793 VSPDKNGNLEA
-1805 LKEVDLLQV
+1805 DLLEV

-1833 PHDYYTLKKIIS
+1833 PHDYYTLENIVSAS
-1845 EDNPNT
+1845 EDKPNT

-1867 ADPFC
+1867 ADTSC
-1872 TFTPERDTSI
+1872 TFTPERDKSI
-1882 TITATNTAKTGSIE
+1882 TITATNTAKTGSIV
-1896 INKVDNVGNALPG
+1896 INKVDNVGNALPD
-1909 VTFGLFTD
+1909 VTFGLYTD
-1917 KAATTPFE
+1917 EDDAKSDATP
-1925 QDSAPVTATTGNDGT
+1925 QVTATTGNDGT

-1958 PAGYVASGVIFEV
+1958 PEGYDVSGVIFEV

-1978 TTVTEDTKVV
+1978 TTVTKDTKVV

-1996 DNKLINTPDTIKPT
+1996 DDNELINTPTAITPEIKV
-2010 ITITKAAATGD
+2010 TKAAATGD

-2031 YTVQITGNESSEA
+2031 YTVQITGNESPKEVILKNA
-2044 VTLNNAKSWTGTISD
+2044 NNWTETTSD
-2059 FALMPNVKYTV
+2059 FTLMPNVKYTV
-2070 SETVPEGAHWA
+2070 SETVPEGANWA
-2081 LDDITITFKDGSG
+2081 LDNIAITFKDSSG

-2104 HAFTLT
+2104 NSFTLT

-2132 AHLKV
+2132 VQLEV

-2152 FNFTVKGP
+2152 FNFTVTGP
-2160 DGTFTGLVTVKDGN
+2160 DGTFTGLVTVNDGN
-2174 VTEVSGW
+2174 VTKVSGW
-2181 DAGNVEVA
+2181 DAGSAEVT

-2198 TYTITQADHSFY
+2198 TYTITQTSNPEY
-2210 TLNSVTGSG
+2210 LLN
-2219 MDGINGEVND
+2219 DINEDLKWNGASNSEAR
-2229 KTFKFTVPADA
+2229 TFTFTVPEDA
-2240 EGTYTVAFTNY
+2240 KGTYTVAFTNY
-2251 ANTIPVTLAK
+2251 ANTIPVTLTK
-2261 VLEDDARPLNP
+2261 VLEDNARPLNP

-2287 HAFTTAAAVTTTNSA
+2287 HAFTTAAAVTTTNSV

-2323 QLVSIAMNEKVLPS
+2323 QLVSIAMNGEVLPS
-2337 TEDVN
+2337 TKDVN

-2348 IPIDADKIKLVATNR
+2348 IPTDATEIKLVATNR

-2396 LAGATFTLKDE
+2396 LAGATFTLKDK

-2422 VSFNNLPAGEYII
+2422 VSFNNLPAGKYII

-2448 YQINLTLS
+2448 YQIDLTLS
-2456 IDGDRDMIINAE
+2456 IDGDGDMIINAE

-2481 LCIYNYREDIITEQD
+2481 LYIYNYREDIITEQD

-2590 KKD
+2590 KTD

>member
-1 MKKGVVQTKFWKRG
+1 M
-15 LAATLAAAMLCG
+15 
-27 NFLEVG
+27 N
-33 SSLKVFAED
+33 
-42 GVASNAGVT
+42 
-51 VNIDTDFSTLTL
+51 
-63 ENVPSNV
+63 
-70 DIPLNI
+70 
-76 QVDEA
+76 
-81 ELTAKTE
+81 
-88 NLEEE
+88 
-93 QKSAAQN
+93 
-100 AYQAEMQAGFE
+100 
-111 QKLNELLEGKSVVDY
+111 
-126 TGAQDAPNIGVV
+126 
-138 TAVSFDE
+138 
-145 DGSVDDISFI
+145 
-155 GVNTGAESREIT
+155 
-167 VSLTHPIEVDKAA
+167 
-180 SGLQTV
+180 
-186 ELDAQLNLDAFKEEE
+186 
-201 APDNGDQS
+201 
-209 ESETETPDNGDQS
+209 
-222 ESETETPD
+222 
-230 NGDQSESETET
+230 
-241 PDNGDQSES
+241 
-250 ETETPDNGDQSG
+250 
-262 SETETPDN
+262 
-270 GDQSE
+270 
-275 SETETPDNGDQSESE
+275 
-290 TETPDNGDQSEG
+290 
-302 DESNSKNQELTPDST
+302 
-317 PAGVTNQSAS
+317 NQSAS

-359 ETPEGTTP
+359 ETPEETTP

-376 TTPPEEPENSDDMP
+376 TTPPTGTETPDDMP

-396 SANPKVNEGTISFTE
+396 SANPKVNEGNISFTE

-439 ESIAQAT
+439 DSIAQAT
-446 PKKGDSPVTITK
+446 PKKVDSSVTITK
-458 WVVDEDGHEVENNTP
+458 WVVDEDGHKVKDDTEFT
-473 FIFYLSGDKVSED
+473 FYLSGDIDKGD
-486 TRYTVNGEERY
+486 PYTVYGKTHH

-512 GETAKFSSYVVDDD
+512 GETAKFSLWVVNDDL
-526 FTVTEKETDDYEIC
+526 TVTEKEETNYTAYYDRDNDPDWDDAEKGSSVVL
-540 FEYDKEE
+540 DP
-547 YKPDLDEAN
+547 YKKD
-556 HSGNK
+556 HRR
-561 AELNKYHKH
+561 

-600 LKEIGDA
+600 LKEIVDA
-607 GRSEAGIYPITL
+607 ERREAGIYPITL

-639 LVWDASSSMGSFK
+639 LVWDISASMDSDRK
-652 WESLTTASSN
+652 WSELINASKN
-662 IAQVVLGE
+662 IADVVLGG
-670 ENTQNQMAIDVY
+670 ENTKNKMAIDVY
-682 SHTAAHLQ
+682 SRVAREYI
-690 GWTKNFDTISDL
+690 GWTSDKTVIENACGYSSSSSL
-702 CDKSREIICD
+702 RWHLGIDS
-712 KASIAKNGTN
+712 GTN

-730 GLTLDSL
+730 GTTLNSLTNSN
-737 PKDSNAVNV
+737 NAVNV
-746 VVYLSDGEPYQY
+746 VVYLSDGEANRSGLN
-758 GNPAQNDKSEAEKQA
+758 GNGDNPKE
-773 KKAIQELQ
+773 KAITAIQNLQ
-781 ERTDSTLYTVGIGNF
+781 SRSDSTLYTIGVGDFDGKD
-796 NSTVLGAAGN
+796 VLGAAGD
-806 GYFLGNHEAN
+806 GYFLGNQDAS

-839 SVTDPMSKHVNITK
+839 SVTDPMSEHVNITK

-868 AASRADWLNK
+868 AASRADWLNAHK
-878 NKASLGLTF
+878 GDLGLTF

-894 NDDGTLKLDEQGKP
+894 NDDGTLMLDEQGKP
-908 IKDAAN
+908 IKDATN
-914 TASASSSGIDGN
+914 TAHASSSGVDGT
-926 FPDITTY
+926 FPGDYSYDNLLGQVRFEAAGDI
-933 EQLLEQVTFSAS
+933 VK
-945 GASDAIVQLI
+945 LI
-955 WTPGDHEQLLDGEY
+955 WEPGDQNDFLDGEY

-1002 KSGDTITPANPKE
+1002 KSEASVSEIKTKE
-1015 LAPVQVYQE
+1015 LDPVQVQQT

-1029 IQKTGTNGTA
+1029 IKKTGTNSVA
-1039 LSGAEFVV
+1039 LSGAKFVV
-1047 SFTDDAGNTKYLT
+1047 FFTDDAGNKKYLT
-1060 ESGTYVTDK
+1060 ESGTYTSNESDAQQFTTN
-1069 SIAEHFITGN
+1069 SS
-1079 DGTVTIDGLYD
+1079 GTVTIEGLYD
-1090 YIYTVEEVK
+1090 YVYTVEEVE
-1099 APSGYSPLANTFTV
+1099 APDGYSKLGQSFTV

-1120 KTARGT
+1120 KKASGT

-1190 FIAQTEELTWINN
+1190 FIAQTEELAWINN
-1203 TYNTVTFNN
+1203 TYNTVTFDN
-1212 LEAGTYTITEYLAD
+1212 LEAGTYTITEYLEDGITSAD
-1226 DTLASS
+1226 T
-1232 KYDVTVTASGSPV
+1232 KYDVSGTGSTIVTS
-1245 TNGQVALNGGQ
+1245 GQ
-1256 TVDVT
+1256 TTEVT
-1261 ITNTEKANGSIT
+1261 ITNTEKADGIIT
-1273 VTKELKGYNG
+1273 VTKELKGYDD

-1295 ALYKG
+1295 ALYQG
-1300 DATTP
+1300 DSIVTT
-1305 VTDATVTKNGSTVT
+1305 ATVTNASGPVGGTS
-1319 NNNGVYEI
+1319 GVYAI

-1334 FSKLPYGTYTVK
+1334 FSDLPYGEYTVK
-1346 EVTEDGDEL
+1346 EVNADGIPVGDN
-1355 GSDFDYTVTDS
+1355 FDY
-1366 GTPVTLNV
+1366 
-1374 NNTTDN
+1374 
-1380 VIITNTEKADGRI
+1380 
-1393 EVTKKLLTSDGTEL
+1393 EVT
-1407 NDTSRTFYVAL
+1407 
-1418 YQGDEIFTGGT
+1418 
-1429 VSSST
+1429 
-1434 GTSGVY
+1434 Y
-1440 TIHDGETL
+1440 TTNN
-1448 TFSGLPYGTYTV
+1448 
-1460 KEVVQKDGQWTPVDD
+1460 K
-1475 TFDYT
+1475 
-1480 VTDSGTPVTLNVNNT
+1480 VTLNVNNT

-1507 NGSITVTKELKGYN
+1507 NGSITVTKVLEGYDG
-1521 NSTPQNT
+1521 STPQNT

-1539 EQPVKDSNGND
+1539 EHPFVKDDNHYVVDVTPELKDG
-1550 YIIPIS
+1550 
-1556 IKAPSYTGTA
+1556 SYTGTA
-1566 IFSDLPYGTYT
+1566 IFFNLPYGTYT

-1605 VTLNVGNKTGSVQF
+1605 VTLNVGNKTGNVQF

-1660 DGTTPVTDAIVTNG
+1660 DGTTPVTNATVKNG
-1674 EELATVIAD
+1674 EESVTAIAD

-1692 TLTFSNLPYGNYT
+1692 TLTFSNLPYGTYT
-1705 VKEVTEDG
+1705 VKEVVKNG
-1713 TPVVDTD
+1713 NNWVKVDNND
-1720 PNFGFNVSYNPIT
+1720 KNFDFTVTYNNQNINVH
-1733 ANTDGIVVRNSQ
+1733 NSQ
-1745 EENKVT
+1745 ENTVT

-1759 GSIVLKKVIKVAS
+1759 GSIVLKKVIDVPS
-1772 NDPDDDKTFTFQ
+1772 NVPGDNKTFTFQ
-1784 ITGDGIDPI
+1784 ITGGGITAPI

-1805 LKEVDLLQV
+1805 LKEVDLLQA
-1814 LKKAGVTEIYG
+1814 LKDAGITEIYG
-1825 KEFTITEK
+1825 TEFTITEILQ
-1833 PHDYYTLKKIIS
+1833 DSDNYTLESIGSTS
-1845 EDNPNT
+1845 EAKPNT

-1867 ADPFC
+1867 ADTSC
-1872 TFTPERDTSI
+1872 TFTPERDKSI
-1882 TITATNTAKTGSIE
+1882 TITATNTAKTSSIV
-1896 INKVDNVGNALPG
+1896 INKVDNAEKALSG

-1958 PAGYVASGVIFEV
+1958 PEGYDVSGVIFEV

-1978 TTVTEDTKVV
+1978 TTVTKDTKVV

-1996 DNKLINTPDTIKPT
+1996 DDNELINTPTAITPEIKV
-2010 ITITKAAATGD
+2010 TKAAATGD

-2031 YTVQITGNESSEA
+2031 YTVQITGNESPKEVILKNA
-2044 VTLNNAKSWTGTISD
+2044 NNWTETTSS
-2059 FALMPNVKYTV
+2059 FTLMPNVKYTV

-2081 LDDITITFKDGSG
+2081 LDNIAITFKDSSG

-2104 HAFTLT
+2104 NAFTLK
-2110 PEQASQVT
+2110 PEQASKVR
-2118 SIEIVVTNK
+2118 SIDIVVTNK

-2152 FNFTVKGP
+2152 FKFTVKGP

-2174 VTEVSGW
+2174 VTKVSDW
-2181 DAGNVEVA
+2181 RDAGSAEVA

-2229 KTFKFTVPADA
+2229 KTFKFTVPEDA

-2251 ANTIPVTLAK
+2251 ANTIPVTLTK
-2261 VLEDDARPLNP
+2261 VLEDHARPLNP

-2323 QLVSIAMNEKVLPS
+2323 QLVSIAMNGEVLPS
-2337 TEDVN
+2337 TKDVN

-2348 IPIDADKIKLVATNR
+2348 IPTDATEIKLVATNR

-2422 VSFNNLPAGEYII
+2422 VSFNNIPAGEYII

-2448 YQINLTLS
+2448 YQIDLTLS
-2456 IDGDRDMIINAE
+2456 IDGDGDMIINAE

-2481 LCIYNYREDIITEQD
+2481 LYIYNYREDIITEQD

>member
-145 DGSVDDISFI
+145 NGSVDDISFI

-349 DKETTPPTDT
+349 DKETTPPTGT
-359 ETPEGTTP
+359 ETPEETTPPTGTETPEETTPPTGTETPEETTP

-376 TTPPEEPENSDDMP
+376 TTPPEEPEIPDDMP

-396 SANPKVNEGTISFTE
+396 SANPKVNEGNISFTE

-439 ESIAQAT
+439 ESITQVGLKGHGGFYRDDPT
-446 PKKGDSPVTITK
+446 PIPDFP
-458 WVVDEDGHEVENNTP
+458 
-473 FIFYLSGDKVSED
+473 
-486 TRYTVNGEERY
+486 
-497 VKEDDDDNLYITLKN
+497 DNPGT
-512 GETAKFSSYVVDDD
+512 
-526 FTVTEKETDDYEIC
+526 
-540 FEYDKEE
+540 
-547 YKPDLDEAN
+547 
-556 HSGNK
+556 
-561 AELNKYHKH
+561 
-570 VTFYNV
+570 
-576 SGGSSGGSGE
+576 GSGE
-586 IKPPEVIREPKVSA
+586 AVETHFSA
-600 LKEIGDA
+600 SKTSSKKSD
-607 GRSEAGIYPITL
+607 AGIYDITL
-619 TVDGVS
+619 MVDGID
-625 GNDIITE
+625 GTKLTE
-632 EMPLNVL
+632 EVAEQNVL
-639 LVWDASSSMGSFK
+639 FVIDLSGSMEGKNWKELQSAMKSMTDTLEAANQKNGNKIKAGIVGYASNYTAWYYEYSFSAAKQICGFTNPASAYGYINDDISNVRGNMGK
-652 WESLTTASSN
+652 
-662 IAQVVLGE
+662 
-670 ENTQNQMAIDVY
+670 
-682 SHTAAHLQ
+682 
-690 GWTKNFDTISDL
+690 
-702 CDKSREIICD
+702 
-712 KASIAKNGTN
+712 GTN
-722 CEQGAVIA
+722 CEAGALKAIDMLQGQKNPTTIIY
-730 GLTLDSL
+730 LT
-737 PKDSNAVNV
+737 
-746 VVYLSDGEPYQY
+746 DGDATYSYKENGYEKGY
-758 GNPAQNDKSEAEKQA
+758 GNSFYETGAKEA
-773 KKAIQELQ
+773 
-781 ERTDSTLYTVGIGNF
+781 R
-796 NSTVLGAAGN
+796 TVLEAIGDKGYNIHTIGFGTGINHNTVIKNDPTHNIFYHNAADTNNLSKIFNDLAMSITGQKV
-806 GYFLGNHEAN
+806 AN
-816 KLTEIFQEIVK
+816 TDV
-827 ITRNIPVVNYNV
+827 T
-839 SVTDPMSKHVNITK
+839 VTDPMSEHVDIAK
-853 ADGKVITG
+853 ADG
-861 EGYSITD
+861 SLFMTD
-868 AASRADWLNK
+868 NK
-878 NKASLGLTF
+878 LMSAKEQVDAIKQDPSALGITF
-887 TYQGYQK
+887 TKTTYQMG
-894 NDDGTLKLDEQGKP
+894 DDGKPVMGDDGKP
-908 IKDAAN
+908 QVN
-914 TASASSSGIDGN
+914 
-926 FPDITTY
+926 DIVT
-933 EQLLEQVTFSAS
+933 VTFSNGKQIDGKDYNELLKEVS
-945 GASDAIVQLI
+945 FDANADVVQLT
-955 WTPGDHEQLLDGEY
+955 WEPGVDKNGYRELSGKYE
-969 TLTYTVNV
+969 LTYTVNV
-977 KADQDNFENNNNYP
+977 KADRDNFVSGNNYD
-991 ANGTTVVSGQY
+991 ANGETKVSG
-1002 KSGDTITPANPKE
+1002 SVDGGTPSTSFITVPT
-1015 LAPVQVYQE
+1015 VQQT

-1029 IQKTGTNGTA
+1029 IKKTGTDNKT

-1047 SFTDDAGNTKYLT
+1047 SFKDDAGNTQYLANAH
-1060 ESGTYVTDK
+1060 SGSSAVYTDTID
-1069 SIAEHFITGN
+1069 SAQHFTTDNNGI
-1079 DGTVTIDGLYD
+1079 VTINGLYD
-1090 YIYTVEEVK
+1090 YIYTVKEVK
-1099 APSGYSPLANTFTV
+1099 APSGYSELGQSFTV
-1113 DFTGKEG
+1113 NFTGKEG
-1120 KTARGT
+1120 KVAS
-1126 VKQDGTVDGSLNTDN
+1126 GTVDKDGNGTVSVSDKTD
-1141 STGEVTVQNAPSTGS
+1141 GIVTVQNAPSTGS
-1156 ITVNK
+1156 IIVNK
-1161 VLKDANDQLIQSTN
+1161 VLQDASGKPILNTN

-1181 KLTKDNDPN
+1181 KLTKDDEQ
-1190 FIAQTEELTWINN
+1190 IAVENLTWNN
-1203 TYNTVTFNN
+1203 DTKAYNQVTFED

-1226 DTLASS
+1226 GITSADT
-1232 KYDVTVTASGSPV
+1232 KYNVSGTGSTTVTS
-1245 TNGQVALNGGQ
+1245 GQ
-1256 TVDVT
+1256 TAEVT
-1261 ITNTEKANGSIT
+1261 ITNKEKADGSIT
-1273 VTKELKGYNG
+1273 VTKELKGY
-1283 GTPSST
+1283 
-1289 DKTFYV
+1289 
-1295 ALYKG
+1295 
-1300 DATTP
+1300 
-1305 VTDATVTKNGSTVT
+1305 
-1319 NNNGVYEI
+1319 
-1327 KANETLT
+1327 
-1334 FSKLPYGTYTVK
+1334 
-1346 EVTEDGDEL
+1346 DG
-1355 GSDFDYTVTDS
+1355 
-1366 GTPVTLNV
+1366 
-1374 NNTTDN
+1374 
-1380 VIITNTEKADGRI
+1380 
-1393 EVTKKLLTSDGTEL
+1393 
-1407 NDTSRTFYVAL
+1407 
-1418 YQGDEIFTGGT
+1418 
-1429 VSSST
+1429 
-1434 GTSGVY
+1434 
-1440 TIHDGETL
+1440 
-1448 TFSGLPYGTYTV
+1448 
-1460 KEVVQKDGQWTPVDD
+1460 
-1475 TFDYT
+1475 
-1480 VTDSGTPVTLNVNNT
+1480 
-1495 TGNVTITNKEKA
+1495 
-1507 NGSITVTKELKGYN
+1507 
-1521 NSTPQNT
+1521 STPQNT

-1539 EQPVKDSNGND
+1539 GLPVKDSNGND
-1550 YIIPIS
+1550 YIISIPIT
-1556 IKAPSYTGTA
+1556 ASYTGTA
-1566 IFSDLPYGTYT
+1566 TFSNLPYGEYT
-1577 VKEVVEKGGQ
+1577 VKEVVKNGDQ

-1660 DGTTPVTDAIVTNG
+1660 DNTSPVTDATVTK
-1674 EELATVIAD
+1674 AD
-1683 GIYEIKDGE
+1683 GSTVNSDNGVYPITNSE
-1692 TLTFSNLPYGNYT
+1692 TLTFSNLPYGNYI
-1705 VKEVTEDG
+1705 VKEVVKNGNNWVE
-1713 TPVVDTD
+1713 VDNND
-1720 PNFGFNVSYNPIT
+1720 KNFDFTVTYNNRNINVH
-1733 ANTDGIVVRNSQ
+1733 NSQ
-1745 EENKVT
+1745 ENKVT

-1759 GSIVLKKVIKVAS
+1759 GSIVLKKVIEVAS
-1772 NDPDDDKTFTFQ
+1772 NDPDDDKTFTFR
-1784 ITGDGIDPI
+1784 ITGGGIIAPI
-1793 SVTVEPDSATGA
+1793 SVRVEPDSATGA
-1805 LKEVDLLQV
+1805 LNEVDLLQA
-1814 LKKAGVTEIYG
+1814 LKDAGVTEIYG
-1825 KEFTITEK
+1825 KKFTITEQ
-1833 PHDYYTLKKIIS
+1833 PHDYYTLKSIVPAS
-1845 EDNPNT
+1845 EDKSNA

-1867 ADPFC
+1867 ADTSC
-1872 TFTPERDTSI
+1872 TFIPERDTSI
-1882 TITATNTAKTGSIE
+1882 TITATNTAKTGSIV

-1909 VTFGLFTD
+1909 VTFGLYTNVND
-1917 KAATTPFE
+1917 AEPQVTVATG
-1925 QDSAPVTATTGNDGT
+1925 DNGT

-1958 PAGYVASGVIFEV
+1958 PEGYAVSDVIFKV
-1971 TVTSNGT
+1971 TVTSDET
-1978 TTVTEDTKVV
+1978 TTVTEDTEVV
-1988 SDTQPEFT
+1988 SITKPEFT
-1996 DNKLINTPDTIKPT
+1996 DDNELLNTPTAITPEIK
-2010 ITITKAAATGD
+2010 ITKVAVAGD
-2021 EAFIKADSKE
+2021 EAFIKNDQKSYA
-2031 YTVQITGNESSEA
+2031 VQITGNESPKEVILKTA
-2044 VTLNNAKSWTGTISD
+2044 NNWTETTSS
-2059 FALMPNVKYTV
+2059 FTLMPNVKYTV
-2070 SETVPEGAHWA
+2070 SETVPKDAHWA
-2081 LDDITITFKDGSG
+2081 LDKIVITFKDGSG
-2094 NTVDVTVDEN
+2094 NTVNVTVDEN
-2104 HAFTLT
+2104 NSFTLT
-2110 PEQASQVT
+2110 PEQASQVR

-2137 TEQVIGNLLEAEKNT
+2137 TEQVIGNLLEAEKNN
-2152 FNFTVKGP
+2152 FNFTVTGP
-2160 DGTFTGLVTVKDGN
+2160 DGTFTGLVS
-2174 VTEVSGW
+2174 VTNGDVTNVSGW
-2181 DAGNVEVA
+2181 DAGSAEVA

-2251 ANTIPVTLAK
+2251 ANTIPVTLTK
-2261 VLEDDARPLNP
+2261 VLEDNARPLNP

-2323 QLVSIAMNEKVLPS
+2323 QLVSIAMDGEVLPS

-2342 PSYSFT
+2342 PSYQFT
-2348 IPIDADKIKLVATNR
+2348 IPTDADEIKLVATNR

-2448 YQINLTLS
+2448 YQIDLTLS

>member
-145 DGSVDDISFI
+145 NGSVDDISFI

-230 NGDQSESETET
+230 NGDQTESETEAPDNSDQTESETET
-241 PDNGDQSES
+241 PDNGDQ
-250 ETETPDNGDQSG
+250 T
-262 SETETPDN
+262 
-270 GDQSE
+270 
-275 SETETPDNGDQSESE
+275 ESE

-338 TNDDLSNLEDP
+338 TNDDLSNLE
-349 DKETTPPTDT
+349 ETTPPTGT
-359 ETPEGTTP
+359 KTPEETTP

-376 TTPPEEPENSDDMP
+376 TTPPTGTETPDDMP

-439 ESIAQAT
+439 ESIAQVGL
-446 PKKGDSPVTITK
+446 KGHD
-458 WVVDEDGHEVENNTP
+458 H
-473 FIFYLSGDKVSED
+473 
-486 TRYTVNGEERY
+486 
-497 VKEDDDDNLYITLKN
+497 DDDDDKI
-512 GETAKFSSYVVDDD
+512 DDQIPSIPANPG
-526 FTVTEKETDDYEIC
+526 TD
-540 FEYDKEE
+540 
-547 YKPDLDEAN
+547 
-556 HSGNK
+556 
-561 AELNKYHKH
+561 
-570 VTFYNV
+570 
-576 SGGSSGGSGE
+576 SGE
-586 IKPPEVIREPKVSA
+586 SVETHFSA
-600 LKEIGDA
+600 SKTS
-607 GRSEAGIYPITL
+607 SEKSGAGIYDITL
-619 TVDGVS
+619 MVDGIDGTKLTEEVAEQNVLFVIDLS
-625 GNDIITE
+625 GSMNGKNWEKLQSAMKSMTDTLEAANQENGDKIKAGIVGYASNDIAWYGFYYYERPFSAAEQICGFTN
-632 EMPLNVL
+632 P
-639 LVWDASSSMGSFK
+639 AS
-652 WESLTTASSN
+652 AYN
-662 IAQVVLGE
+662 H
-670 ENTQNQMAIDVY
+670 ID
-682 SHTAAHLQ
+682 
-690 GWTKNFDTISDL
+690 GDISDV
-702 CDKSREIICD
+702 RG
-712 KASIAKNGTN
+712 NMGTGTN
-722 CEQGAVIA
+722 CEAGA
-730 GLTLDSL
+730 L
-737 PKDSNAVNV
+737 
-746 VVYLSDGEPYQY
+746 
-758 GNPAQNDKSEAEKQA
+758 
-773 KKAIQELQ
+773 KAIDMLQ
-781 ERTDSTLYTVGIGNF
+781 DQKNPTTIIYLTDGDATYSYNKDGYNKGPGDSFYENGAKEARNVLEAIGDKGYNIHTIGFGTGINHNTVIENDPEHNIF
-796 NSTVLGAAGN
+796 YHDATNTEDLA
-806 GYFLGNHEAN
+806 
-816 KLTEIFQEIVK
+816 EIFNDLAMS
-827 ITRNIPVVNYNV
+827 ITGQKVANTDVT
-839 SVTDPMSKHVNITK
+839 VTDPMSEHVDIAKANGSLFMTGNKLMSAEEQVNAINGKKSALGITFK
-853 ADGKVITG
+853 KTTYQIGPDGKPVMG
-861 EGYSITD
+861 
-868 AASRADWLNK
+868 
-878 NKASLGLTF
+878 
-887 TYQGYQK
+887 
-894 NDDGTLKLDEQGKP
+894 DDGKP
-908 IKDAAN
+908 QVN
-914 TASASSSGIDGN
+914 GTVTVTSTSEETIDGKN
-926 FPDITTY
+926 Y
-933 EQLLEQVTFSAS
+933 NQLLEEVSFTNNA
-945 GASDAIVQLI
+945 GVVQLT
-955 WTPGDHEQLLDGEY
+955 WTPGAYKNGHRELSGKYE
-969 TLTYTVNV
+969 LTYTVNV
-977 KADQDNFENNNNYP
+977 KADQDNFVSSNNYD
-991 ANGTTVVSGQY
+991 ANGETKVSG
-1002 KSGDTITPANPKE
+1002 SVDGGTTSESSITVPT
-1015 LAPVQVYQE
+1015 VQQT

-1029 IQKTGTNGTA
+1029 IKKTGTNGTA

-1060 ESGTYVTDK
+1060 ESGTYTSNESD
-1069 SIAEHFITGN
+1069 AQHFTTN
-1079 DGTVTIDGLYD
+1079 SSGTVTIDGLYD
-1090 YIYTVEEVK
+1090 YVYTVEEVK
-1099 APSGYSPLANTFTV
+1099 APDGYSKLGKSFTV

-1120 KTARGT
+1120 KAANGT
-1126 VKQDGTVDGSLNTDN
+1126 VDKDGTVGGSLNTDN

-1161 VLKDANDQLIQSTN
+1161 VLQDASGKPIQNAN
-1175 NPAFKV
+1175 NPIFKV
-1181 KLTKDNDPN
+1181 KLTKDGKQ
-1190 FIAQTEELTWINN
+1190 IAVENLTWNN
-1203 TYNTVTFNN
+1203 DTKAYNTVTFDN
-1212 LEAGTYTITEYLAD
+1212 LEAGTYTITEYLEDGITSAD
-1226 DTLASS
+1226 T
-1232 KYDVTVTASGSPV
+1232 KYNVSGTGFTIVTS
-1245 TNGQVALNGGQ
+1245 GQ
-1256 TVDVT
+1256 T
-1261 ITNTEKANGSIT
+1261 
-1273 VTKELKGYNG
+1273 
-1283 GTPSST
+1283 T
-1289 DKTFYV
+1289 D
-1295 ALYKG
+1295 
-1300 DATTP
+1300 
-1305 VTDATVTKNGSTVT
+1305 
-1319 NNNGVYEI
+1319 
-1327 KANETLT
+1327 
-1334 FSKLPYGTYTVK
+1334 
-1346 EVTEDGDEL
+1346 
-1355 GSDFDYTVTDS
+1355 
-1366 GTPVTLNV
+1366 
-1374 NNTTDN
+1374 
-1380 VIITNTEKADGRI
+1380 
-1393 EVTKKLLTSDGTEL
+1393 
-1407 NDTSRTFYVAL
+1407 
-1418 YQGDEIFTGGT
+1418 
-1429 VSSST
+1429 
-1434 GTSGVY
+1434 
-1440 TIHDGETL
+1440 
-1448 TFSGLPYGTYTV
+1448 
-1460 KEVVQKDGQWTPVDD
+1460 
-1475 TFDYT
+1475 
-1480 VTDSGTPVTLNVNNT
+1480 
-1495 TGNVTITNKEKA
+1495 VTITNKEKA
-1507 NGSITVTKELKGYN
+1507 NGSITVTKELKGYDDGTPSSTDKTFYVALYQGDSIVTTATVTNASGPVGGTSGVYAIKANETLTFSDLPYGEYTVKEVNADGIPVDDTFDYTVSGSETSVTLSVN
-1521 NSTPQNT
+1521 NTTDNVTITNKEKANGSITVTKKLEGYNGGTPSSADRTFYVALYQGDEIFTGATVDGPTSVENGIYPIHDGDALTFSNLPYGTYTVKEVVEKDGQWTPVDDTFDYTVSGSETSVTLSVNNTTDNVTITNKEKADGSIEVTKKLEGYDGSTPQNT

-1539 EQPVKDSNGND
+1539 GQLFKKDGNHYVVDVTPTLTNGT
-1550 YIIPIS
+1550 
-1556 IKAPSYTGTA
+1556 YTDTNT
-1566 IFSDLPYGTYT
+1566 FLDLPYGEYT
-1577 VKEVVEKGGQ
+1577 VKEVVKNGDQ
-1587 WTPVGNDFDYT
+1587 WTPVGNDFDYSVT
-1598 VTDSGTP
+1598 VNGSTDTTAD
-1605 VTLNVGNKTGSVQF
+1605 VTLSVTHKNGEVQF

-1660 DGTTPVTDAIVTNG
+1660 NEIFTG
-1674 EELATVIAD
+1674 ATVNGID
-1683 GIYEIKDGE
+1683 PVESGIYPIHDGE
-1692 TLTFSNLPYGNYT
+1692 TLTFSDLPYGNYI
-1705 VKEVTEDG
+1705 VKEVVKNGNNWVE
-1713 TPVVDTD
+1713 VDNND
-1720 PNFGFNVSYNPIT
+1720 KNFDFTVTYNTQNINVH
-1733 ANTDGIVVRNSQ
+1733 NSQ
-1745 EENKVT
+1745 VNEVT

-1759 GSIVLKKVIKVAS
+1759 GSIVLRKVIAVLS
-1772 NDPDDDKTFTFQ
+1772 NVPDDDKTFTFQ
-1784 ITGDGIDPI
+1784 ITGGGITAPI

-1805 LKEVDLLQV
+1805 LQEVDLLQA
-1814 LKKAGVTEIYG
+1814 LKDAGVTEIYG
-1825 KEFTITEK
+1825 TEFTITEILQ
-1833 PHDYYTLKKIIS
+1833 DSDNYTLESIGSTS
-1845 EDNPNT
+1845 EAKPNT

-1867 ADPFC
+1867 ADTSC
-1872 TFTPERDTSI
+1872 TFTPERNKSI

-1896 INKVDNVGNALPG
+1896 INKVDNAEKALPG
-1909 VTFGLFTD
+1909 VTFGLYTD
-1917 KAATTPFE
+1917 VNATTSFT
-1925 QDSAPVTATTGNDGT
+1925 QNGAQVTATTGNDGT

-1958 PAGYVASGVIFEV
+1958 PEGYDVSGVIFEV

-1978 TTVTEDTKVV
+1978 TTVTKDTKVI
-1988 SDTQPEFT
+1988 SDTQPKFT
-1996 DNKLINTPDTIKPT
+1996 DNDELINTPTAITPEIKV
-2010 ITITKAAATGD
+2010 TKAAATDD

-2031 YTVQITGNESSEA
+2031 YTVQITDNESSKE
-2044 VTLNNAKSWTGTISD
+2044 VILNTANNWTGTTSD
-2059 FALMPNVKYTV
+2059 FTLMPNVKYTV
-2070 SETVPEGAHWA
+2070 SETVPEDAHWA
-2081 LDDITITFKDGSG
+2081 LNHITITFKDSSG
-2094 NTVDVTVDEN
+2094 NPVGVIVDEN
-2104 HAFTLT
+2104 NAFTLT
-2110 PEQASQVT
+2110 PEQASKVT

-2132 AHLKV
+2132 VQLEV

-2160 DGTFTGLVTVKDGN
+2160 DGTFIGSIIVKDGN

-2181 DAGNVEVA
+2181 DAGSAEVA

-2198 TYTITQADHSFY
+2198 KYTITQTSNSEY
-2210 TLNSVTGSG
+2210 LLN
-2219 MDGINGEVND
+2219 DINEDLEWNGESNSEAR
-2229 KTFKFTVPADA
+2229 TFTFTVP
-2240 EGTYTVAFTNY
+2240 EGATGIYTVAFTNY

-2272 DDQFDFDITTIQDDG
+2272 DDRFDFDITTIQDDG

-2323 QLVSIAMNEKVLPS
+2323 QLVSIAMDGEVLPS

-2342 PSYSFT
+2342 PSYQFT
-2348 IPIDADKIKLVATNR
+2348 IPTDADEIKLVATNR

-2448 YQINLTLS
+2448 YQIDLTLS

>member
-42 GVASNAGVT
+42 GLASNAGVT

-145 DGSVDDISFI
+145 NGSVDDISFI

-222 ESETETPD
+222 ETEA
-230 NGDQSESETET
+230 
-241 PDNGDQSES
+241 
-250 ETETPDNGDQSG
+250 
-262 SETETPDN
+262 PDN

-317 PAGVTNQSAS
+317 PAGVANQSAS

-349 DKETTPPTDT
+349 DKETTPPT
-359 ETPEGTTP
+359 
-367 PTGTETPEE
+367 GTETPEE
-376 TTPPEEPENSDDMP
+376 TTPPEEPEIPDDMP

-446 PKKGDSPVTITK
+446 PKKGYSSVTITK
-458 WVVDEDGHEVENNTP
+458 WVVDEDGHEVKDDTEFT
-473 FIFYLSGDKVSED
+473 FYLSGDIDKGD
-486 TRYTVNGEERY
+486 PYTVNGEKHY

-512 GETAKFSSYVVDDD
+512 GETAKFSFRVVNDDL
-526 FTVTEKETDDYEIC
+526 TVTEKEETNYTAYYDRDDDPDWDDAE
-540 FEYDKEE
+540 KGSSVVLNP
-547 YKPDLDEAN
+547 YKKD
-556 HSGNK
+556 
-561 AELNKYHKH
+561 HKH

-607 GRSEAGIYPITL
+607 RRSEAGIYPITL

-639 LVWDASSSMGSFK
+639 LVWDISASMDSDRK
-652 WESLTTASSN
+652 WSELISASKN
-662 IAQVVLGE
+662 IADVVLGG
-670 ENTQNQMAIDVY
+670 ENTKNKMAIDVY
-682 SHTAAHLQ
+682 SKVAREYIDWTSDKTEIENACGYSSSSSLRRHL
-690 GWTKNFDTISDL
+690 GIDS
-702 CDKSREIICD
+702 
-712 KASIAKNGTN
+712 GTN

-730 GLTLDSL
+730 GTTLDSL
-737 PKDSNAVNV
+737 TNSNNAVNV
-746 VVYLSDGEPYQY
+746 VVYLSDGEANRSGPN
-758 GNPAQNDKSEAEKQA
+758 GNGNNPKE
-773 KKAIQELQ
+773 KAITAIQNLQ
-781 ERTDSTLYTVGIGNF
+781 SRSDSTLYTIGVGDFDGKD
-796 NSTVLGAAGN
+796 VLGAAGD
-806 GYFLGNHEAN
+806 GYFLGNQDAS

-839 SVTDPMSKHVNITK
+839 SVTDPMSEHVNITK

-868 AASRADWLNK
+868 AVSRANWLNEHK
-878 NKASLGLTF
+878 GELGLTF

-894 NDDGTLKLDEQGKP
+894 NDDGTLKLNEQGKP
-908 IKDAAN
+908 IKDATN
-914 TASASSSGIDGN
+914 TAHASSSSVDGT
-926 FPDITTY
+926 FPGNY
-933 EQLLEQVTFSAS
+933 SYNNLLEQVRFEAA
-945 GASDAIVQLI
+945 GDIVKLI
-955 WTPGDHEQLLDGEY
+955 WEPGDQYDFLDGEY

-1002 KSGDTITPANPKE
+1002 KSGTSEPSETKTKE
-1015 LAPVQVYQE
+1015 LDPVQVYQE

-1029 IQKTGTNGTA
+1029 IKKTGTGDKT
-1039 LSGAEFVV
+1039 LEGAEFVV
-1047 SFTDDAGNTKYLT
+1047 SFTDDAGNTKYLAKDH
-1060 ESGTYVTDK
+1060 SGSSAVYTDTIN
-1069 SIAEHFITGN
+1069 SAQHFTTSE
-1079 DGTVTIDGLYD
+1079 DGTVTINGLYD
-1090 YIYTVEEVK
+1090 YVYTVEEVK
-1099 APSGYSPLANTFTV
+1099 APDGYSKLGKSFTV

-1120 KTARGT
+1120 KVASGT
-1126 VKQDGTVDGSLNTDN
+1126 VKQDGTVGGSLNTDN

-1156 ITVNK
+1156 ITVTK
-1161 VLKDANDQLIQSTN
+1161 ELKDANDQLIQSTN
-1175 NPAFKV
+1175 NPIFKV
-1181 KLTKDNDPN
+1181 KLTKDNNPY
-1190 FIAQTEELTWINN
+1190 FTAQTKELTWSNN
-1203 TYNTVTFNN
+1203 AYNTVTFDN

-1232 KYDVTVTASGSPV
+1232 KYDVTVTASDSQV

-1256 TVDVT
+1256 TVNVT

-1273 VTKELKGYNG
+1273 VKKELKGYNG
-1283 GTPSST
+1283 GTPSS
-1289 DKTFYV
+1289 
-1295 ALYKG
+1295 
-1300 DATTP
+1300 
-1305 VTDATVTKNGSTVT
+1305 
-1319 NNNGVYEI
+1319 
-1327 KANETLT
+1327 
-1334 FSKLPYGTYTVK
+1334 
-1346 EVTEDGDEL
+1346 
-1355 GSDFDYTVTDS
+1355 
-1366 GTPVTLNV
+1366 
-1374 NNTTDN
+1374 
-1380 VIITNTEKADGRI
+1380 AD
-1393 EVTKKLLTSDGTEL
+1393 
-1407 NDTSRTFYVAL
+1407 RTFYVAL
-1418 YQGDEIFTGGT
+1418 YQGDNTSPVTNAT
-1429 VSSST
+1429 VTKADGST
-1434 GTSGVY
+1434 VNGDNGVY
-1440 TIHDGETL
+1440 EIKANEAL
-1448 TFSGLPYGTYTV
+1448 TFSDLPYGEYTV
-1460 KEVVQKDGQWTPVDD
+1460 KEVNKDGTELGND
-1475 TFDYT
+1475 FDYT

-1507 NGSITVTKELKGYN
+1507 NGRITVTKELKGYDG
-1521 NSTPQNT
+1521 STPQNT

-1539 EQPVKDSNGND
+1539 EQPVEDSSGND
-1550 YIIPIS
+1550 YIVSIPIT
-1556 IKAPSYTGTA
+1556 ASYTGTA
-1566 IFSDLPYGTYT
+1566 TFSNLPYGTYT

-1587 WTPVGNDFDYT
+1587 WAPVDNDFDYSVT
-1598 VTDSGTP
+1598 VNGSTDTTAD
-1605 VTLNVGNKTGSVQF
+1605 VTLSVTHKNGEVQF

-1660 DGTTPVTDAIVTNG
+1660 DGTTPVTNATVKNG
-1674 EELATVIAD
+1674 EESVAAIAD

-1692 TLTFSNLPYGNYT
+1692 TLTFSDLPYGIYT
-1705 VKEVTEDG
+1705 VKEVNADG

-1720 PNFGFNVSYNPIT
+1720 PNFGFNVSYNPTI

-1784 ITGDGIDPI
+1784 ITGGGITDPI
-1793 SVTVEPDSATGA
+1793 SVTVEPDSATGD
-1805 LKEVDLLQV
+1805 LIEVDLLQA
-1814 LKKAGVTEIYG
+1814 LKDKGVTEIYG
-1825 KEFTITEK
+1825 KKFTITEK
-1833 PHDYYTLKKIIS
+1833 PHDYYTLENIVSAS
-1845 EDNPNT
+1845 EDKPNT

-1867 ADPFC
+1867 AGTSC
-1872 TFTPERDTSI
+1872 TFTPERDESI
-1882 TITATNTAKTGSIE
+1882 TITATNTAKTGSIV

-1909 VTFGLFTD
+1909 VTFGLYTD
-1917 KAATTPFE
+1917 VNDAEP
-1925 QDSAPVTATTGNDGT
+1925 QVTVTTGKDGT
-1940 ATFSNV
+1940 ARFDEV

-1958 PAGYVASGVIFEV
+1958 PEGYDVSGVIFKV

-1978 TTVTEDTKVV
+1978 TTVTKDTEVV
-1988 SDTQPEFT
+1988 SDKPKFT
-1996 DNKLINTPDTIKPT
+1996 DNDELINTPTAITPEIKV
-2010 ITITKAAATGD
+2010 TKAAATGD
-2021 EAFIKADSKE
+2021 EAFIKADNKE
-2031 YTVQITGNESSEA
+2031 YTVQITGNEFSEA

-2070 SETVPEGAHWA
+2070 SETVPKDAHWA
-2081 LDDITITFKDGSG
+2081 LDNIVITFKDSSG

-2110 PEQASQVT
+2110 PEQAIQVT

-2132 AHLKV
+2132 ARLEV

-2152 FNFTVKGP
+2152 FNFTVTGP
-2160 DGTFTGLVTVKDGN
+2160 DGTFTGHVTVKDGN
-2174 VTEVSGW
+2174 VTNVSDW
-2181 DAGNVEVA
+2181 KDAGNVEVA

-2198 TYTITQADHSFY
+2198 KYTITQTSKPEY
-2210 TLNSVTGSG
+2210 LLN
-2219 MDGINGEVND
+2219 DINEDLEWNGASELETR
-2229 KTFKFTVPADA
+2229 KFTFTVPEDA
-2240 EGTYTVAFTNY
+2240 EDTYTVAFTNY
-2251 ANTIPVTLAK
+2251 ANTIPVTLTK
-2261 VLEDDARPLNP
+2261 VLEDKAHPLNP

-2348 IPIDADKIKLVATNR
+2348 IPTDADEIKLVATNR

-2448 YQINLTLS
+2448 YQIDLTLS
-2456 IDGDRDMIINAE
+2456 IDGDGDMIINAE

-2481 LCIYNYREDIITEQD
+2481 LYIYNYREDIITEQD

-2520 TRTIEDTPTPTTTIE
+2520 TRTIEDTPTPTTTID

>member
-111 QKLNELLEGKSVVDY
+111 QKLNELLEGKSVIDY

-145 DGSVDDISFI
+145 NGSVDDISFI

-230 NGDQSESETET
+230 NSDQSESETET
-241 PDNGDQSES
+241 PDNGDQ
-250 ETETPDNGDQSG
+250 T
-262 SETETPDN
+262 
-270 GDQSE
+270 
-275 SETETPDNGDQSESE
+275 ESE

-317 PAGVTNQSAS
+317 PAGVDNQSAS

-359 ETPEGTTP
+359 ETPEETTP
-367 PTGTETPEE
+367 PTGTETP
-376 TTPPEEPENSDDMP
+376 DDMP

-396 SANPKVNEGTISFTE
+396 SANPKVNEGNISFTE

-439 ESIAQAT
+439 DSIAQVGL
-446 PKKGDSPVTITK
+446 KGHD
-458 WVVDEDGHEVENNTP
+458 H
-473 FIFYLSGDKVSED
+473 
-486 TRYTVNGEERY
+486 
-497 VKEDDDDNLYITLKN
+497 DDDDDKIDNQIPSIPTN
-512 GETAKFSSYVVDDD
+512 PG
-526 FTVTEKETDDYEIC
+526 TD
-540 FEYDKEE
+540 
-547 YKPDLDEAN
+547 
-556 HSGNK
+556 
-561 AELNKYHKH
+561 
-570 VTFYNV
+570 
-576 SGGSSGGSGE
+576 SGE
-586 IKPPEVIREPKVSA
+586 SVETHFSA
-600 LKEIGDA
+600 SKT
-607 GRSEAGIYPITL
+607 RSEKSGAGIYDITL
-619 TVDGVS
+619 MVDGID
-625 GNDIITE
+625 GTELTE
-632 EMPLNVL
+632 EVAEQNVL
-639 LVWDASSSMGSFK
+639 FVIDLSGSMEGKNWKELQSAMKSMTDTLEAANRKNGNKIKAGIVGYASNYTAWYYEYSFSAAKQICGFTNPASAYGYINDDISNVRGNMGK
-652 WESLTTASSN
+652 
-662 IAQVVLGE
+662 
-670 ENTQNQMAIDVY
+670 
-682 SHTAAHLQ
+682 
-690 GWTKNFDTISDL
+690 
-702 CDKSREIICD
+702 
-712 KASIAKNGTN
+712 GTN
-722 CEQGAVIA
+722 CEAGALKAIDMLQGQKNPTTII
-730 GLTLDSL
+730 
-737 PKDSNAVNV
+737 
-746 VVYLSDGEPYQY
+746 YLSDGIATYAYKENGEQKGDGTVYQ
-758 GNPAQNDKSEAEKQA
+758 GESLEQFAQEA
-773 KKAIQELQ
+773 
-781 ERTDSTLYTVGIGNF
+781 R
-796 NSTVLGAAGN
+796 TVLEAIADKGYQIHTIGFGWNGKSNTLLKNGKNITYHNAADTDNLSKIFNDLAMSITGQKV
-806 GYFLGNHEAN
+806 AN
-816 KLTEIFQEIVK
+816 TDV
-827 ITRNIPVVNYNV
+827 T
-839 SVTDPMSKHVNITK
+839 VTDPMSKHVDIAKANGSLFMTDNKLMSVEEQVEEINGNKSALDITFK
-853 ADGKVITG
+853 KTTYQTGPDEKPVMGDDGKPLV
-861 EGYSITD
+861 
-868 AASRADWLNK
+868 N
-878 NKASLGLTF
+878 
-887 TYQGYQK
+887 
-894 NDDGTLKLDEQGKP
+894 
-908 IKDAAN
+908 N
-914 TASASSSGIDGN
+914 TVTVTSTSEETIDGKN
-926 FPDITTY
+926 Y
-933 EQLLEQVTFSAS
+933 NQLLEEVSFTNNA
-945 GASDAIVQLI
+945 GVVQLT
-955 WTPGDHEQLLDGEY
+955 WKPGVDKNDHRELSGKYE
-969 TLTYTVNV
+969 LTYTVNV
-977 KADQDNFENNNNYP
+977 KADQDNFESDRDYN
-991 ANGTTVVSGQY
+991 ANGTTIVEGSVDGGTLS
-1002 KSGDTITPANPKE
+1002 KSSITVPT
-1015 LAPVQVYQE
+1015 VQQT

-1039 LSGAEFVV
+1039 LSDAEFVV

-1060 ESGTYVTDK
+1060 ESGTYTSNESD
-1069 SIAEHFITGN
+1069 AQHFTTN
-1079 DGTVTIDGLYD
+1079 SSGTVTINGLYD
-1090 YIYTVEEVK
+1090 YVYTVKEVE
-1099 APSGYSPLANTFTV
+1099 APSGYSELGHPFTV
-1113 DFTGKEG
+1113 NFTGKEG
-1120 KTARGT
+1120 KKAS
-1126 VKQDGTVDGSLNTDN
+1126 GTVDKDGNIVGSLNTDN

-1156 ITVNK
+1156 IIVNK
-1161 VLKDANDQLIQSTN
+1161 VLQDASGKPILNTN

-1181 KLTKDNDPN
+1181 KLTKDNNPD
-1190 FIAQTEELTWINN
+1190 FTAQTKELTWNN
-1203 TYNTVTFNN
+1203 DTEAYNQVTFED
-1212 LEAGTYTITEYLAD
+1212 LEAGTYTITEYLEYGITSAD
-1226 DTLASS
+1226 T
-1232 KYDVTVTASGSPV
+1232 KYDVSGTGSTIVTS
-1245 TNGQVALNGGQ
+1245 GQ
-1256 TVDVT
+1256 TTEVT
-1261 ITNTEKANGSIT
+1261 ITNTEKADGIIT
-1273 VTKELKGYNG
+1273 VTKELKGYDD

-1295 ALYKG
+1295 ALYQG
-1300 DATTP
+1300 NSIVTT
-1305 VTDATVTKNGSTVT
+1305 ATVTNASGPVGGTS
-1319 NNNGVYEI
+1319 GVYAI

-1334 FSKLPYGTYTVK
+1334 FSDLPYGEYTVK
-1346 EVTEDGDEL
+1346 EVNADGIPVD
-1355 GSDFDYTVTDS
+1355 DTFDYTVS
-1366 GTPVTLNV
+1366 GSETSVTLSV
-1374 NNTTDN
+1374 NNTTGN
-1380 VIITNTEKADGRI
+1380 VTITNTEKANGSI
-1393 EVTKKLLTSDGTEL
+1393 EVTKELEGYNGGTPSSA
-1407 NDTSRTFYVAL
+1407 DRTFYVAL
-1418 YQGDEIFTGGT
+1418 YQGDEIFTGAT
-1429 VSSST
+1429 VD
-1434 GTSGVY
+1434 GPTSVENGIY
-1440 TIHDGETL
+1440 PIHDGDAL
-1448 TFSGLPYGTYTV
+1448 TFSNLPYGEYTV
-1460 KEVVQKDGQWTPVDD
+1460 KEVTEDGDELGNN
-1475 TFDYT
+1475 FDYE
-1480 VTDSGTPVTLNVNNT
+1480 VTYTTNNKVTLNVNNT
-1495 TGNVTITNKEKA
+1495 TDNVTITNKEKA
-1507 NGSITVTKELKGYN
+1507 NGSITVTKVLEGYDG
-1521 NSTPQNT
+1521 STPQNT

-1539 EQPVKDSNGND
+1539 EHPFVKDDNHYVVDVTPELKDG
-1550 YIIPIS
+1550 
-1556 IKAPSYTGTA
+1556 SYTGTA
-1566 IFSDLPYGTYT
+1566 IFFNLPYGTYT

-1605 VTLNVGNKTGSVQF
+1605 VTLNVGNKTGNVQF

-1632 KTVTEPTGN
+1632 KTVTEPTGS

-1660 DGTTPVTDAIVTNG
+1660 DGTTPVTNATVKNG
-1674 EELATVIAD
+1674 EESVAAIAD

-1692 TLTFSNLPYGNYT
+1692 TLTFSDLPYGIYT
-1705 VKEVTEDG
+1705 VKEVVKNG
-1713 TPVVDTD
+1713 NNWVKVDNND
-1720 PNFGFNVSYNPIT
+1720 KNFDFTVTYNTQNINVH
-1733 ANTDGIVVRNSQ
+1733 NSQ
-1745 EENKVT
+1745 VNEVT

-1759 GSIVLKKVIKVAS
+1759 GSIVLRKVIAVLS
-1772 NDPDDDKTFTFQ
+1772 NVPDDDKTFTFQ
-1784 ITGDGIDPI
+1784 ITGGGITDPI
-1793 SVTVEPDSATGA
+1793 SVTVEPDSATGD
-1805 LKEVDLLQV
+1805 LIEVDLLQA
-1814 LKKAGVTEIYG
+1814 LKDKGVTEIYG
-1825 KEFTITEK
+1825 KKFTITEK
-1833 PHDYYTLKKIIS
+1833 PHDYYTLENIVSAS
-1845 EDNPNT
+1845 EDKPNT

-1867 ADPFC
+1867 AGTSC
-1872 TFTPERDTSI
+1872 TFTPERDESI
-1882 TITATNTAKTGSIE
+1882 TITATNTAKTGSIV
-1896 INKVDNVGNALPG
+1896 INKVDNAEKALPG
-1909 VTFGLFTD
+1909 VTFGLYTD
-1917 KAATTPFE
+1917 VNATTSFT
-1925 QDSAPVTATTGNDGT
+1925 QNGAQVTATTGNDGT

-1946 PVGTYYLKETAV
+1946 PVGSYYLKETAV
-1958 PAGYVASGVIFEV
+1958 PEGYDVSGVIFEV
-1971 TVTSNGT
+1971 TVTSDET
-1978 TTVTEDTKVV
+1978 TTVTKDMI
-1988 SDTQPEFT
+1988 SSGSAEFT
-1996 DNKLINTPDTIKPT
+1996 DTGKLINTPKTIKPT
-2010 ITITKAAATGD
+2010 ITITKAALTGD

-2031 YTVQITGNESSEA
+2031 YTVQITGNKSSKE
-2044 VTLNNAKSWTGTISD
+2044 VILNTANNWTGTISD

-2081 LDDITITFKDGSG
+2081 LNNITITFKDSS
-2094 NTVDVTVDEN
+2094 NTVNVTVDEN
-2104 HAFTLT
+2104 NSFTLT

-2127 AKRSE
+2127 ANRSE
-2132 AHLKV
+2132 ARLEV

-2152 FNFTVKGP
+2152 FNFTVTGP
-2160 DGTFTGLVTVKDGN
+2160 DGTFTGLVTVNDGN
-2174 VTEVSGW
+2174 VTNVSGW
-2181 DAGNVEVA
+2181 RNADSAEVA

-2198 TYTITQADHSFY
+2198 TYTITQTSNSEY
-2210 TLNSVTGSG
+2210 LLNDIKEDLTW
-2219 MDGINGEVND
+2219 NGESNSETR
-2229 KTFKFTVPADA
+2229 TFTFTVPADA

-2251 ANTIPVTLAK
+2251 ANTIPVTLTK
-2261 VLEDDARPLNP
+2261 VLEDNARPLNP

-2287 HAFTTAAAVTTTNSA
+2287 YAFTTAAAVTTTNSA

-2308 GKTYTIKEVA
+2308 GKTYTIKEVS

-2342 PSYSFT
+2342 PSYRFT
-2348 IPIDADKIKLVATNR
+2348 IPTDATEIKLVATNR

-2422 VSFNNLPAGEYII
+2422 VSFNNLPVGKYVI

-2448 YQINLTLS
+2448 YQIDLTLS
-2456 IDGDRDMIINAE
+2456 IDGDGDMIINAE
-2468 PTDDRGTEVKDYM
+2468 PIDDRGTEVKDYM
-2481 LCIYNYREDIITEQD
+2481 LYIYNYREDIITEQD

-2535 DEDVPLAPLPNDM
+2535 DEDIPLAPLPNDM

>member
-145 DGSVDDISFI
+145 NGSVDDISFI

-349 DKETTPPTDT
+349 DKETTPPTGT
-359 ETPEGTTP
+359 ETPEETTP

-376 TTPPEEPENSDDMP
+376 TTPPEEPEIPDDMP

-396 SANPKVNEGTISFTE
+396 SANPKVNEGNISFTE

-439 ESIAQAT
+439 ESITQVGLKGHGGFYRDDPT
-446 PKKGDSPVTITK
+446 PIPDFP
-458 WVVDEDGHEVENNTP
+458 
-473 FIFYLSGDKVSED
+473 
-486 TRYTVNGEERY
+486 
-497 VKEDDDDNLYITLKN
+497 DNPGT
-512 GETAKFSSYVVDDD
+512 
-526 FTVTEKETDDYEIC
+526 
-540 FEYDKEE
+540 
-547 YKPDLDEAN
+547 
-556 HSGNK
+556 
-561 AELNKYHKH
+561 
-570 VTFYNV
+570 
-576 SGGSSGGSGE
+576 GSGE
-586 IKPPEVIREPKVSA
+586 AVETHFSA
-600 LKEIGDA
+600 SKTSSKKSD
-607 GRSEAGIYPITL
+607 AGIYDITL
-619 TVDGVS
+619 MVDGID
-625 GNDIITE
+625 GTKLTE
-632 EMPLNVL
+632 EVAEQNVL
-639 LVWDASSSMGSFK
+639 FVIDLSGSMEGKNWKELQSAMKSMTDTLEAANQKNGNKIKAGIVGYASNYTAWYYEYSFSAAKQICGFTNPASAYGYINDDISNVRGNMGK
-652 WESLTTASSN
+652 
-662 IAQVVLGE
+662 
-670 ENTQNQMAIDVY
+670 
-682 SHTAAHLQ
+682 
-690 GWTKNFDTISDL
+690 
-702 CDKSREIICD
+702 
-712 KASIAKNGTN
+712 GTN
-722 CEQGAVIA
+722 CEAGALKAIDMLQGQKNPTTIIY
-730 GLTLDSL
+730 LT
-737 PKDSNAVNV
+737 
-746 VVYLSDGEPYQY
+746 DGDATYSYKENGYEKGY
-758 GNPAQNDKSEAEKQA
+758 GNSFYETGAKEA
-773 KKAIQELQ
+773 
-781 ERTDSTLYTVGIGNF
+781 R
-796 NSTVLGAAGN
+796 TVLEAIGDKGYNIHTIGFGTGINHNTVIKNDPTHNIFYHNAADTNNLSKIFNDLAMSITGQKV
-806 GYFLGNHEAN
+806 AN
-816 KLTEIFQEIVK
+816 TDV
-827 ITRNIPVVNYNV
+827 T
-839 SVTDPMSKHVNITK
+839 VTDPMSEHVDIAK
-853 ADGKVITG
+853 ADG
-861 EGYSITD
+861 SLFMTD
-868 AASRADWLNK
+868 NK
-878 NKASLGLTF
+878 LMSAKEQVDAIKQDPSALGITF
-887 TYQGYQK
+887 TKTTYQMG
-894 NDDGTLKLDEQGKP
+894 DDGKPVMGDDGKP
-908 IKDAAN
+908 QVN
-914 TASASSSGIDGN
+914 
-926 FPDITTY
+926 DIVT
-933 EQLLEQVTFSAS
+933 VTFSNGKQIDGKDYNELLKEVS
-945 GASDAIVQLI
+945 FDANADVVQLT
-955 WTPGDHEQLLDGEY
+955 WEPGVDKNGYRELSGKYE
-969 TLTYTVNV
+969 LTYTVNV
-977 KADQDNFENNNNYP
+977 KADRDNFVSGNNYD
-991 ANGTTVVSGQY
+991 ANGETKVSG
-1002 KSGDTITPANPKE
+1002 SVDGGTPSTSFITVPT
-1015 LAPVQVYQE
+1015 VQQT

-1029 IQKTGTNGTA
+1029 IKKTGTDNKT

-1047 SFTDDAGNTKYLT
+1047 SFKDDAGNTQYLANAH
-1060 ESGTYVTDK
+1060 SGSSAVYTDTID
-1069 SIAEHFITGN
+1069 SAQHFTTDNNGI
-1079 DGTVTIDGLYD
+1079 VTINGLYD
-1090 YIYTVEEVK
+1090 YIYTVKEVK
-1099 APSGYSPLANTFTV
+1099 APSGYSELGQSFTV
-1113 DFTGKEG
+1113 NFTGKEG
-1120 KTARGT
+1120 KVAS
-1126 VKQDGTVDGSLNTDN
+1126 GTVDKDGNGTVSVSDKTD
-1141 STGEVTVQNAPSTGS
+1141 GIVTVQNAPSTGS
-1156 ITVNK
+1156 IIVNK
-1161 VLKDANDQLIQSTN
+1161 VLQDASGKPILNTN

-1181 KLTKDNDPN
+1181 KLTKDDEQ
-1190 FIAQTEELTWINN
+1190 IAVENLTWNN
-1203 TYNTVTFNN
+1203 DTKAYNQVTFED

-1226 DTLASS
+1226 GITSADT
-1232 KYDVTVTASGSPV
+1232 KYNVSGTGSTTVTS
-1245 TNGQVALNGGQ
+1245 GQ
-1256 TVDVT
+1256 TAEVT
-1261 ITNTEKANGSIT
+1261 ITNKEKADGSIT
-1273 VTKELKGYNG
+1273 VTKELKGY
-1283 GTPSST
+1283 
-1289 DKTFYV
+1289 
-1295 ALYKG
+1295 
-1300 DATTP
+1300 
-1305 VTDATVTKNGSTVT
+1305 
-1319 NNNGVYEI
+1319 
-1327 KANETLT
+1327 
-1334 FSKLPYGTYTVK
+1334 
-1346 EVTEDGDEL
+1346 DG
-1355 GSDFDYTVTDS
+1355 
-1366 GTPVTLNV
+1366 
-1374 NNTTDN
+1374 
-1380 VIITNTEKADGRI
+1380 
-1393 EVTKKLLTSDGTEL
+1393 
-1407 NDTSRTFYVAL
+1407 
-1418 YQGDEIFTGGT
+1418 
-1429 VSSST
+1429 
-1434 GTSGVY
+1434 
-1440 TIHDGETL
+1440 
-1448 TFSGLPYGTYTV
+1448 
-1460 KEVVQKDGQWTPVDD
+1460 
-1475 TFDYT
+1475 
-1480 VTDSGTPVTLNVNNT
+1480 
-1495 TGNVTITNKEKA
+1495 
-1507 NGSITVTKELKGYN
+1507 
-1521 NSTPQNT
+1521 STPQNT

-1539 EQPVKDSNGND
+1539 DQPFKKDGNHYVVDVTPTLTNGT
-1550 YIIPIS
+1550 
-1556 IKAPSYTGTA
+1556 YTDTNT
-1566 IFSDLPYGTYT
+1566 FLDLPYGEYT
-1577 VKEVVEKGGQ
+1577 VKEVVKNGDQ
-1587 WTPVGNDFDYT
+1587 WTPVGNDFDYSVT
-1598 VTDSGTP
+1598 VNGSTDTTAD
-1605 VTLNVGNKTGSVQF
+1605 VTLSVTHKNGEVQF

-1660 DGTTPVTDAIVTNG
+1660 NEIFTG
-1674 EELATVIAD
+1674 ATVNGID
-1683 GIYEIKDGE
+1683 PVESGIYPIHDGE
-1692 TLTFSNLPYGNYT
+1692 TLTFSNLPYGNYI
-1705 VKEVTEDG
+1705 VKEVVKNG
-1713 TPVVDTD
+1713 NNWVKVDNND
-1720 PNFGFNVSYNPIT
+1720 KNFDFTVTYNTQNINVH
-1733 ANTDGIVVRNSQ
+1733 NSQ
-1745 EENKVT
+1745 VNEVT

-1759 GSIVLKKVIKVAS
+1759 GSIVLRKVIAVLS
-1772 NDPDDDKTFTFQ
+1772 NVPDDDKTFTFQ
-1784 ITGDGIDPI
+1784 ITGDGITTPI

-1805 LKEVDLLQV
+1805 LQEVDLLQA
-1814 LKKAGVTEIYG
+1814 LKDAGVTEIYG
-1825 KEFTITEK
+1825 KKFTITEILQ
-1833 PHDYYTLKKIIS
+1833 DSDNYTLESIGSTS
-1845 EDNPNT
+1845 EAKPNT

-1867 ADPFC
+1867 AGTFC
-1872 TFTPERDTSI
+1872 TFTPERDESI
-1882 TITATNTAKTGSIE
+1882 TITATNTAKTGSIV
-1896 INKVDNVGNALPG
+1896 INKVDNAEKALPG
-1909 VTFGLFTD
+1909 VTFGLYTD
-1917 KAATTPFE
+1917 VNATTSFT
-1925 QDSAPVTATTGNDGT
+1925 QNGAQVTVTTGDNGT
-1940 ATFSNV
+1940 ARFDEV

-1958 PAGYVASGVIFEV
+1958 PAGYAASGVIFKV
-1971 TVTSNGT
+1971 TVTSDGP
-1978 TTVTEDTKVV
+1978 TTVTKDTEVV
-1988 SDTQPEFT
+1988 SITKPEFT
-1996 DNKLINTPDTIKPT
+1996 DDNELLNTPTAITPEIK
-2010 ITITKAAATGD
+2010 ITKVAVAGD
-2021 EAFIKADSKE
+2021 EAFIKADNKE

-2044 VTLNNAKSWTGTISD
+2044 VTLNNAKGWTGTISD

-2070 SETVPEGAHWA
+2070 SETVPEDAHWA
-2081 LDDITITFKDGSG
+2081 LDKIAITFKDQDR

-2104 HAFTLT
+2104 NSFTLT
-2110 PEQASQVT
+2110 PEQASQVR

-2127 AKRSE
+2127 ANRSE
-2132 AHLKV
+2132 VQLKV
-2137 TEQVIGNLLEAEKNT
+2137 TEQVIGNLLEAEKNN
-2152 FNFTVKGP
+2152 FNFTVTGP
-2160 DGTFTGLVTVKDGN
+2160 DGTFTGLVS
-2174 VTEVSGW
+2174 VTNGDVTNVSGW
-2181 DAGNVEVA
+2181 DAGSAEVA

-2198 TYTITQADHSFY
+2198 TYTITQTSNPEY
-2210 TLNSVTGSG
+2210 LLN
-2219 MDGINGEVND
+2219 DINEDLKWNGASNYEAR
-2229 KTFKFTVPADA
+2229 TFTFTVPEDA
-2240 EGTYTVAFTNY
+2240 TGIYTVAFTNY

-2261 VLEDDARPLNP
+2261 VLEDNARPLNP
-2272 DDQFDFDITTIQDDG
+2272 DDQFNFDITTIQDDG
-2287 HAFTTAAAVTTTNSA
+2287 HAFTTAADVTTTNSV

-2323 QLVSIAMNEKVLPS
+2323 QLVSIAMDGEVLPS

-2342 PSYSFT
+2342 PSYQFT
-2348 IPIDADKIKLVATNR
+2348 IPTDADADEIKLVATNR

-2448 YQINLTLS
+2448 YQIDLTLS

-2481 LCIYNYREDIITEQD
+2481 LYIYNYREDIITEQD

>member
-145 DGSVDDISFI
+145 NGSVDDISFI

-250 ETETPDNGDQSG
+250 ETETPDNGDQS
-262 SETETPDN
+262 
-270 GDQSE
+270 E

-290 TETPDNGDQSEG
+290 TETPDNGDQTESETETPDNGDQSEG
-302 DESNSKNQELTPDST
+302 DEFNSKNQELTPDST

-349 DKETTPPTDT
+349 DKETTPPTGT
-359 ETPEGTTP
+359 ETPEETTPPTGTETPEETTPPTGTETPEETTP

-376 TTPPEEPENSDDMP
+376 TTPPEEPEIPDDMP

-439 ESIAQAT
+439 ESIAQVGLKGHGGSDHDGST
-446 PKKGDSPVTITK
+446 PIPDFPNNPGTGSGEAVETHFSASKTRSEKSGAGIYDITLMVDGIDGTKLTEEVAEQNVLFVIDLSDSMKDDRK
-458 WVVDEDGHEVENNTP
+458 WHTLKFAMESMTDTLAEANRKNN
-473 FIFYLSGDKVSED
+473 DKIKVGIVG
-486 TRYTVNGEERY
+486 YAGA
-497 VKEDDDDNLYITLKN
+497 DDDD
-512 GETAKFSSYVVDDD
+512 
-526 FTVTEKETDDYEIC
+526 
-540 FEYDKEE
+540 DK
-547 YKPDLDEAN
+547 Y
-556 HSGNK
+556 
-561 AELNKYHKH
+561 
-570 VTFYNV
+570 
-576 SGGSSGGSGE
+576 
-586 IKPPEVIREPKVSA
+586 
-600 LKEIGDA
+600 
-607 GRSEAGIYPITL
+607 
-619 TVDGVS
+619 
-625 GNDIITE
+625 
-632 EMPLNVL
+632 
-639 LVWDASSSMGSFK
+639 
-652 WESLTTASSN
+652 
-662 IAQVVLGE
+662 
-670 ENTQNQMAIDVY
+670 
-682 SHTAAHLQ
+682 TAA
-690 GWTKNFDTISDL
+690 KIISRFTTPERAYNNIRSTTVPGEL
-702 CDKSREIICD
+702 RNE
-712 KASIAKNGTN
+712 NMNGGTN
-722 CEQGAVIA
+722 CEAGALKAIEMLQGQKNPTTII
-730 GLTLDSL
+730 
-737 PKDSNAVNV
+737 
-746 VVYLSDGEPYQY
+746 YLSDGTATYAYKENGEQKGDGTLYQ
-758 GNPAQNDKSEAEKQA
+758 S
-773 KKAIQELQ
+773 
-781 ERTDSTLYTVGIGNF
+781 DSTLEQF
-796 NSTVLGAAGN
+796 AQEARTVLEAIAGKGYQIHTIGFGWN
-806 GYFLGNHEAN
+806 GEFNTLLKNGKNITYHSARDTEDLA
-816 KLTEIFQEIVK
+816 EIFNDLAMS
-827 ITRNIPVVNYNV
+827 ITGQKVANTDVT
-839 SVTDPMSKHVNITK
+839 VTDPMSEHVDIAK
-853 ADGKVITG
+853 ADG
-861 EGYSITD
+861 SLFMTD
-868 AASRADWLNK
+868 NK
-878 NKASLGLTF
+878 LMSAEKQVEEINDNKSALGITF
-887 TYQGYQK
+887 TKTTYQMDDDGKPVMGDDGKPRVDTVVTVTSTNEETIDGKNYDELLEEVSFNAVGGVVQLTWKPGVDK
-894 NDDGTLKLDEQGKP
+894 NDHRELSGK
-908 IKDAAN
+908 
-914 TASASSSGIDGN
+914 
-926 FPDITTY
+926 Y
-933 EQLLEQVTFSAS
+933 E
-945 GASDAIVQLI
+945 
-955 WTPGDHEQLLDGEY
+955 
-969 TLTYTVNV
+969 LTYTVNV
-977 KADQDNFENNNNYP
+977 KADQDGFNSNYSYP
-991 ANGTTVVSGQY
+991 ANRETKVSGSVDGGTTSE
-1002 KSGDTITPANPKE
+1002 SFITVPT
-1015 LAPVQVYQE
+1015 VQQT

-1029 IQKTGTNGTA
+1029 IKKTGTNSVA

-1047 SFTDDAGNTKYLT
+1047 FFTDDAGNTQYLANAH
-1060 ESGTYVTDK
+1060 SGSSAVYTDTID
-1069 SIAEHFITGN
+1069 SAQHFTTSE

-1090 YIYTVEEVK
+1090 YIYTVKEVK
-1099 APSGYSPLANTFTV
+1099 APSGYSKLGQSFTV
-1113 DFTGKEG
+1113 DFTDKEG
-1120 KTARGT
+1120 KKASGT
-1126 VKQDGTVDGSLNTDN
+1126 VKQDGTVDGSLNTD
-1141 STGEVTVQNAPSTGS
+1141 STTGKVTVQNAPSTGS
-1156 ITVNK
+1156 ITVTK
-1161 VLKDANDQLIQSTN
+1161 ELKDANDQLIQSTN
-1175 NPAFKV
+1175 NPIFKV
-1181 KLTKDNDPN
+1181 ELTKDNDPT
-1190 FIAQTEELTWINN
+1190 FIAQTKELKWNN
-1203 TYNTVTFNN
+1203 TAYNTVTFDN

-1226 DTLASS
+1226 GNTLASS
-1232 KYDVTVTASGSPV
+1232 KYDVSVTGSTIV
-1245 TNGQVALNGGQ
+1245 TSGQ
-1256 TVDVT
+1256 TTEVT
-1261 ITNTEKANGSIT
+1261 ITNTEKADGRIE
-1273 VTKELKGYNG
+1273 VTKKLEGYNG

-1295 ALYKG
+1295 ALYQG
-1300 DATTP
+1300 DSIVTT
-1305 VTDATVTKNGSTVT
+1305 ATVTNADGSTV
-1319 NNNGVYEI
+1319 NSDNGVYPI
-1327 KANETLT
+1327 TNSETLT
-1334 FSKLPYGTYTVK
+1334 FSDLPYGEY
-1346 EVTEDGDEL
+1346 
-1355 GSDFDYTVTDS
+1355 
-1366 GTPVTLNV
+1366 
-1374 NNTTDN
+1374 
-1380 VIITNTEKADGRI
+1380 I
-1393 EVTKKLLTSDGTEL
+1393 
-1407 NDTSRTFYVAL
+1407 
-1418 YQGDEIFTGGT
+1418 
-1429 VSSST
+1429 
-1434 GTSGVY
+1434 
-1440 TIHDGETL
+1440 
-1448 TFSGLPYGTYTV
+1448 V

-1480 VTDSGTPVTLNVNNT
+1480 VSGSETSVTLSVNNTTDNVTITNTEKANGSITVTKKLEGYNGGTPSSADRTFYVALYQGDEIFTGATVDGPTSVENGIYPIHDGDALTFSDLPYGTYTVKEVVEKDGQWTPVDDTFDYTVTDSGKSVTLSVNNT

-1507 NGSITVTKELKGYN
+1507 NGSIEVTKELKGYN

-1539 EQPVKDSNGND
+1539 GQPFEKDGNHYVVDVKPELKDG
-1550 YIIPIS
+1550 
-1556 IKAPSYTGTA
+1556 SYTGTA
-1566 IFSDLPYGTYT
+1566 TFSNLPYGEYT
-1577 VKEVVEKGGQ
+1577 VKEVVEKGDQ
-1587 WTPVGNDFDYT
+1587 WAPVDNDFDYSVT
-1598 VTDSGTP
+1598 VNGSTDTTAD
-1605 VTLNVGNKTGSVQF
+1605 VTLSVTHKNGEVQF

-1660 DGTTPVTDAIVTNG
+1660 DDTTPVTDAIVKNG
-1674 EELATVIAD
+1674 EKLATVITD

-1692 TLTFSNLPYGNYT
+1692 TLTFSNLPYGNYI
-1705 VKEVTEDG
+1705 VKEVVKNGNNWVE
-1713 TPVVDTD
+1713 VDNND
-1720 PNFGFNVSYNPIT
+1720 KNFDFTVTYNNRNINVH
-1733 ANTDGIVVRNSQ
+1733 NSQ
-1745 EENKVT
+1745 ENKVT

-1759 GSIVLKKVIKVAS
+1759 GSIVLKKVIEVAS

-1784 ITGDGIDPI
+1784 ITGGGIIAPI
-1793 SVTVEPDSATGA
+1793 SVRVEPDSATGA
-1805 LKEVDLLQV
+1805 LNEVDLLQA
-1814 LKKAGVTEIYG
+1814 LKDAGVTEIYG
-1825 KEFTITEK
+1825 KKFTITEQ
-1833 PHDYYTLKKIIS
+1833 PHDYYTLKSIIS

-1867 ADPFC
+1867 ADTSC

-1896 INKVDNVGNALPG
+1896 INKVDNAEKALPG
-1909 VTFGLFTD
+1909 VTFGLYTD
-1917 KAATTPFE
+1917 VNATTPFT
-1925 QDSAPVTATTGNDGT
+1925 QNGAQVTATTGNDGT

-1958 PAGYVASGVIFEV
+1958 PEGYDVSGVIFEV
-1971 TVTSNGT
+1971 TVTSDET
-1978 TTVTEDTKVV
+1978 TTVTKDMI
-1988 SDTQPEFT
+1988 SSGSAEFT
-1996 DNKLINTPDTIKPT
+1996 DTGKLINTPKTIKPT
-2010 ITITKAAATGD
+2010 ITITKAALTGD

-2031 YTVQITGNESSEA
+2031 YTVQITGNEFSEA

-2081 LDDITITFKDGSG
+2081 LDSIVITFKDQDR
-2094 NTVDVTVDEN
+2094 NTFKVDVDKDN
-2104 HAFTLT
+2104 SFTLT
-2110 PEQASQVT
+2110 PEQASKVK

-2132 AHLKV
+2132 AQLKV

-2152 FNFTVKGP
+2152 FNFTVTGP
-2160 DGTFTGLVTVKDGN
+2160 DGTFTGLVTVNDGN
-2174 VTEVSGW
+2174 VTNVSGW
-2181 DAGNVEVA
+2181 RNADSAEVA

-2198 TYTITQADHSFY
+2198 TYTITQTSNPEY
-2210 TLNSVTGSG
+2210 LLN
-2219 MDGINGEVND
+2219 DIKEDLEWNGASELETR
-2229 KTFKFTVPADA
+2229 KFTFKVPEDA
-2240 EGTYTVAFTNY
+2240 TGTYTVAFTNY
-2251 ANTIPVTLAK
+2251 ANTIPVTLTK
-2261 VLEDDARPLNP
+2261 VLEDNARPLNP

-2308 GKTYTIKEVA
+2308 GKPYTIKEVA

-2323 QLVSIAMNEKVLPS
+2323 QLVSIAMNGKVLPS
-2337 TEDVN
+2337 TKDVN
-2342 PSYSFT
+2342 PSYRFT
-2348 IPIDADKIKLVATNR
+2348 IPTDATEIKLVATNR

-2407 DGVLLQTVESAADGK
+2407 SGVLLQTVESAADGK

-2448 YQINLTLS
+2448 YQIDLTLS
-2456 IDGDRDMIINAE
+2456 IDDGDMIINAE

-2520 TRTIEDTPTPTTTIE
+2520 TRTIEDTPTPTTTID

>member
-145 DGSVDDISFI
+145 NGSVDDISFI

-201 APDNGDQS
+201 APDNDDQSESETETPDNGDQS
-209 ESETETPDNGDQS
+209 QSETETPDNGDQS

-241 PDNGDQSES
+241 PDNGDQTES
-250 ETETPDNGDQSG
+250 ETETPDNGDQ
-262 SETETPDN
+262 T
-270 GDQSE
+270 
-275 SETETPDNGDQSESE
+275 ESE

-302 DESNSKNQELTPDST
+302 DEFNSKNQELTPDST

-338 TNDDLSNLEDP
+338 TNDDLSNLE
-349 DKETTPPTDT
+349 ETTPPTGT
-359 ETPEGTTP
+359 KTPEETTP

-376 TTPPEEPENSDDMP
+376 TTPPTGTETPDDMP

-439 ESIAQAT
+439 ESIAQVGL
-446 PKKGDSPVTITK
+446 KGHD
-458 WVVDEDGHEVENNTP
+458 H
-473 FIFYLSGDKVSED
+473 
-486 TRYTVNGEERY
+486 
-497 VKEDDDDNLYITLKN
+497 DDDDDKI
-512 GETAKFSSYVVDDD
+512 DDQIPSIPANPG
-526 FTVTEKETDDYEIC
+526 TD
-540 FEYDKEE
+540 
-547 YKPDLDEAN
+547 
-556 HSGNK
+556 
-561 AELNKYHKH
+561 
-570 VTFYNV
+570 
-576 SGGSSGGSGE
+576 SGE
-586 IKPPEVIREPKVSA
+586 SVETHFSA
-600 LKEIGDA
+600 SKTS
-607 GRSEAGIYPITL
+607 SEKSGAGIYDITL
-619 TVDGVS
+619 MVDGID
-625 GNDIITE
+625 GTELTE
-632 EMPLNVL
+632 EVAEQNVL
-639 LVWDASSSMGSFK
+639 FVIDLSGSMQGKNWHDLISAMESMTDTLEAANQENGNKIKAGIVGYASNYIGF
-652 WESLTTASSN
+652 
-662 IAQVVLGE
+662 LGE
-670 ENTQNQMAIDVY
+670 H
-682 SHTAAHLQ
+682 SFSAAKKIC
-690 GWTKNFDTISDL
+690 GFTNPASAYGYINDDISDV
-702 CDKSREIICD
+702 RG
-712 KASIAKNGTN
+712 NMGTGTN
-722 CEQGAVIA
+722 CEAGA
-730 GLTLDSL
+730 L
-737 PKDSNAVNV
+737 
-746 VVYLSDGEPYQY
+746 
-758 GNPAQNDKSEAEKQA
+758 
-773 KKAIQELQ
+773 KAIEMLG
-781 ERTDSTLYTVGIGNF
+781 EKPTTIIYLTDGDATYSYDK
-796 NSTVLGAAGN
+796 N
-806 GYFLGNHEAN
+806 GYNKGPGSRFYETGAKEARN
-816 KLTEIFQEIVK
+816 VLEAIGDKGYNIHTIGFGDGIEHNTVIEDDPTHNIFYHDATDTEDLAEIFNDLAMS
-827 ITRNIPVVNYNV
+827 ITGQKVANTDVT
-839 SVTDPMSKHVNITK
+839 VTDPMSEHVDIAK
-853 ADGKVITG
+853 ADGSLFMTDNKLMSVEEQVNAIKQDPSALGITFKK
-861 EGYSITD
+861 T
-868 AASRADWLNK
+868 
-878 NKASLGLTF
+878 
-887 TYQGYQK
+887 TYQIGPDGK
-894 NDDGTLKLDEQGKP
+894 PVMGDDGKP
-908 IKDAAN
+908 QVN
-914 TASASSSGIDGN
+914 GTVTVTSTSEETIDGKN
-926 FPDITTY
+926 Y
-933 EQLLEQVTFSAS
+933 NQLLEEVSFTNNA
-945 GASDAIVQLI
+945 GVVQLT
-955 WTPGDHEQLLDGEY
+955 WTPGAYKNGHRELSGKYE
-969 TLTYTVNV
+969 LTYTVNV
-977 KADQDNFENNNNYP
+977 KADQNNFKSDSDYN
-991 ANGTTVVSGQY
+991 ANGTTIVEGSVDG
-1002 KSGDTITPANPKE
+1002 GTPSE
-1015 LAPVQVYQE
+1015 SSIPVPTVQQT

-1029 IQKTGTNGTA
+1029 IKKTGTDDKT
-1039 LSGAEFVV
+1039 LEGAEFVV
-1047 SFTDDAGNTKYLT
+1047 SFTDDAGNTKYLA
-1060 ESGTYVTDK
+1060 EDHSGSKAAYTNENDAK
-1069 SIAEHFITGN
+1069 HFTTGEN
-1079 DGTVTIDGLYD
+1079 GTVTIDGLYD
-1090 YIYTVEEVK
+1090 YVYTVKEVE
-1099 APSGYSPLANTFTV
+1099 APDGYSPLTNTFTV

-1120 KTARGT
+1120 KKAS
-1126 VKQDGTVDGSLNTDN
+1126 GTVDQNGNIVGSLSTNN

-1161 VLKDANDQLIQSTN
+1161 VLQDASGKPIQNAN
-1175 NPAFKV
+1175 NPTFKV

-1190 FIAQTEELTWINN
+1190 FIAQTEELTWSNN
-1203 TYNTVTFNN
+1203 TYNTVTFDN

-1273 VTKELKGYNG
+1273 VTKELKGY
-1283 GTPSST
+1283 
-1289 DKTFYV
+1289 
-1295 ALYKG
+1295 
-1300 DATTP
+1300 
-1305 VTDATVTKNGSTVT
+1305 
-1319 NNNGVYEI
+1319 
-1327 KANETLT
+1327 
-1334 FSKLPYGTYTVK
+1334 
-1346 EVTEDGDEL
+1346 DG
-1355 GSDFDYTVTDS
+1355 
-1366 GTPVTLNV
+1366 
-1374 NNTTDN
+1374 
-1380 VIITNTEKADGRI
+1380 
-1393 EVTKKLLTSDGTEL
+1393 
-1407 NDTSRTFYVAL
+1407 
-1418 YQGDEIFTGGT
+1418 
-1429 VSSST
+1429 
-1434 GTSGVY
+1434 
-1440 TIHDGETL
+1440 
-1448 TFSGLPYGTYTV
+1448 
-1460 KEVVQKDGQWTPVDD
+1460 
-1475 TFDYT
+1475 
-1480 VTDSGTPVTLNVNNT
+1480 
-1495 TGNVTITNKEKA
+1495 
-1507 NGSITVTKELKGYN
+1507 
-1521 NSTPQNT
+1521 STPQNT

-1539 EQPVKDSNGND
+1539 DQPFKKDGNHYVVDVTPTLTNGT
-1550 YIIPIS
+1550 
-1556 IKAPSYTGTA
+1556 YTDTNT
-1566 IFSDLPYGTYT
+1566 FLDLPYGEYT
-1577 VKEVVEKGGQ
+1577 VKEVVKNGDQ
-1587 WTPVGNDFDYT
+1587 WTPVGNDFDYSVT
-1598 VTDSGTP
+1598 VNGSTDTTAD
-1605 VTLNVGNKTGSVQF
+1605 VTLSVTHKNGEVQF

-1660 DGTTPVTDAIVTNG
+1660 NEIFTG
-1674 EELATVIAD
+1674 ATVNGID
-1683 GIYEIKDGE
+1683 PVESGIYPIHDGE
-1692 TLTFSNLPYGNYT
+1692 TLTFSNLPYGNYI
-1705 VKEVTEDG
+1705 VKEVVKNGNNWVE
-1713 TPVVDTD
+1713 VDNND
-1720 PNFGFNVSYNPIT
+1720 KNFDFTVTYNTQNINVH
-1733 ANTDGIVVRNSQ
+1733 NSQ
-1745 EENKVT
+1745 VNEVT

-1759 GSIVLKKVIKVAS
+1759 GSIVLKKVIDVPS
-1772 NDPDDDKTFTFQ
+1772 NVPGDNKTFTFQ
-1784 ITGDGIDPI
+1784 ITGDGITTPI

-1805 LKEVDLLQV
+1805 LQEVDLLQA
-1814 LKKAGVTEIYG
+1814 LKDAGVTEIYG
-1825 KEFTITEK
+1825 KKFTITEILQ
-1833 PHDYYTLKKIIS
+1833 DSDNYTLESIGSTS
-1845 EDNPNT
+1845 EAKPNT

-1867 ADPFC
+1867 ADPSC
-1872 TFTPERDTSI
+1872 TFTPERNKSI
-1882 TITATNTAKTGSIE
+1882 TITATNTAKTGSIV

-1909 VTFGLFTD
+1909 VTFGLYTNVND
-1917 KAATTPFE
+1917 AEP
-1925 QDSAPVTATTGNDGT
+1925 QVTATTGKDGT
-1940 ATFSNV
+1940 ATFSDV
-1946 PVGTYYLKETAV
+1946 PVGTYYLKETDV
-1958 PAGYVASGVIFEV
+1958 PAGYVASGVIFKV
-1971 TVTSNGT
+1971 TVTSDGP
-1978 TTVTEDTKVV
+1978 TTVTKDTEVV
-1988 SDTQPEFT
+1988 SITKPEFT
-1996 DNKLINTPDTIKPT
+1996 DDNELLNTPTAITPEIK
-2010 ITITKAAATGD
+2010 ITKVAVAGD
-2021 EAFIKADSKE
+2021 EAFIKNDSKE
-2031 YTVQITGNESSEA
+2031 YAVQITGNESPKEVILKNA
-2044 VTLNNAKSWTGTISD
+2044 NNWTGTISD

-2081 LDDITITFKDGSG
+2081 LNNIAITFKDQDR
-2094 NTVDVTVDEN
+2094 NTVDVDVDKDN
-2104 HAFTLT
+2104 SFTLK
-2110 PEQASQVT
+2110 PEQASKVT

-2127 AKRSE
+2127 ANRSE
-2132 AHLKV
+2132 VQLKV

-2160 DGTFTGLVTVKDGN
+2160 DGTFTGLVTVNDGN
-2174 VTEVSGW
+2174 VTKVSDW
-2181 DAGNVEVA
+2181 RDAGNAEVA

-2198 TYTITQADHSFY
+2198 KYTITQTSDPEY
-2210 TLNSVTGSG
+2210 LLN
-2219 MDGINGEVND
+2219 DINEDLKWNGASELETR
-2229 KTFKFTVPADA
+2229 KFTFKVPADT

-2251 ANTIPVTLAK
+2251 ANTIPVTLTK
-2261 VLEDDARPLNP
+2261 VLEDDALPLNS
-2272 DDQFDFDITTIQDDG
+2272 DDQFNFDITTIQDDG
-2287 HAFTTAAAVTTTNSA
+2287 HAFTTAATVTTTNSA

-2456 IDGDRDMIINAE
+2456 IDRDRDMIINAE

>member
-145 DGSVDDISFI
+145 NGSVDDISFI

-230 NGDQSESETET
+230 NGDQTESETEA
-241 PDNGDQSES
+241 
-250 ETETPDNGDQSG
+250 
-262 SETETPDN
+262 PDN

-317 PAGVTNQSAS
+317 PAGVANQSAS

-349 DKETTPPTDT
+349 DKETTPP
-359 ETPEGTTP
+359 
-367 PTGTETPEE
+367 
-376 TTPPEEPENSDDMP
+376 EEPEISDDMP

-426 TALISALSFMVPG
+426 TVLISALSFMVPG

-446 PKKGDSPVTITK
+446 PKKGDSSVTITK
-458 WVVDEDGHEVENNTP
+458 WVVDENGHEVEDNTE
-473 FIFYLSGDKVSED
+473 FTFYLSGDNVSED
-486 TRYTVNGEERY
+486 TQYTVNGHNDEKRY
-497 VKEDDDDNLYITLKN
+497 VKEDDDGNLYITLKN
-512 GETAKFSSYVVDDD
+512 GETAKFPFWVVNDDL
-526 FTVTEKETDDYEIC
+526 TVTEKETDDYKIR

-547 YKPDLDEAN
+547 HEPDLDDAD
-556 HSGNK
+556 HFDNK
-561 AELNKYHKH
+561 AELKKHRKH

-600 LKEIGDA
+600 LKEIDDA
-607 GRSEAGIYPITL
+607 GRREAGIYPITL

-625 GNDIITE
+625 GNEIITE

-639 LVWDASSSMGSFK
+639 LVWDASSSMDSSK

-682 SHTAAHLQ
+682 SRTAAHLQ
-690 GWTKNFDTISDL
+690 AWTKNLDKISDL
-702 CDKSREIICD
+702 CDKNREAICG
-712 KASIAKNGTN
+712 KASIATNGTN

-730 GLTLDSL
+730 GTTLDSL
-737 PKDSNAVNV
+737 TNSNNAVNV

-758 GNPAQNDKSEAEKQA
+758 GDPAQDGNKSEAERQA

-796 NSTVLGAAGN
+796 NSTVLSAAGN
-806 GYFLGNHEAN
+806 GYFLGNHEAS

-839 SVTDPMSKHVNITK
+839 SVTDPMSEHVNITK
-853 ADGKVITG
+853 ADGKVIEDTN
-861 EGYSITD
+861 YNITNAD
-868 AASRADWLNK
+868 SRANWLNAHK
-878 NKASLGLTF
+878 GELGLTF

-908 IKDAAN
+908 IKDTAN
-914 TASASSSGIDGN
+914 TAHASSSGIDGN

-945 GASDAIVQLI
+945 NDIVQLI
-955 WTPGDHEQLLDGEY
+955 WTPGDQEQFLDGEY

-1029 IQKTGTNGTA
+1029 IKKTGTDDKT
-1039 LSGAEFVV
+1039 LEGAEFVV
-1047 SFTDDAGNTKYLT
+1047 SFTDDAGNTKYLA
-1060 ESGTYVTDK
+1060 EDHSGSSAVYTDIID
-1069 SIAEHFITGN
+1069 SAQHFTTSE
-1079 DGTVTIDGLYD
+1079 DGTVTIEGLYD
-1090 YIYTVEEVK
+1090 YVYTVEEVE
-1099 APSGYSPLANTFTV
+1099 APSGYSKLGQSFTV

-1120 KTARGT
+1120 KTASGT

-1245 TNGQVALNGGQ
+1245 TNGQVALNGGP

-1380 VIITNTEKADGRI
+1380 VIITNTEK
-1393 EVTKKLLTSDGTEL
+1393 
-1407 NDTSRTFYVAL
+1407 
-1418 YQGDEIFTGGT
+1418 
-1429 VSSST
+1429 
-1434 GTSGVY
+1434 
-1440 TIHDGETL
+1440 
-1448 TFSGLPYGTYTV
+1448 
-1460 KEVVQKDGQWTPVDD
+1460 
-1475 TFDYT
+1475 
-1480 VTDSGTPVTLNVNNT
+1480 
-1495 TGNVTITNKEKA
+1495 
-1507 NGSITVTKELKGYN
+1507 
-1521 NSTPQNT
+1521 
-1528 DVTFHFGLYQN
+1528 
-1539 EQPVKDSNGND
+1539 
-1550 YIIPIS
+1550 
-1556 IKAPSYTGTA
+1556 
-1566 IFSDLPYGTYT
+1566 
-1577 VKEVVEKGGQ
+1577 
-1587 WTPVGNDFDYT
+1587 
-1598 VTDSGTP
+1598 
-1605 VTLNVGNKTGSVQF
+1605 
-1619 TNTEKNN
+1619 NN

-1632 KTVTEPTGN
+1632 KTVTEPTGS

-1660 DGTTPVTDAIVTNG
+1660 DGTTPVTNATVKNG
-1674 EELATVIAD
+1674 EESVAAIAD

-1692 TLTFSNLPYGNYT
+1692 TLTFSDLPYGNYI
-1705 VKEVTEDG
+1705 VKEVVKNGNNWVE
-1713 TPVVDTD
+1713 VDNND
-1720 PNFGFNVSYNPIT
+1720 KNFDFTVTYNTQNINVH
-1733 ANTDGIVVRNSQ
+1733 NSQ
-1745 EENKVT
+1745 VNEVT

-1759 GSIVLKKVIKVAS
+1759 GSIVLRKVIAVLS
-1772 NDPDDDKTFTFQ
+1772 NVPDDDKTFTFQ
-1784 ITGDGIDPI
+1784 ITGGGITAPI

-1805 LKEVDLLQV
+1805 LQEVDLLQA
-1814 LKKAGVTEIYG
+1814 LKDAGVTEIYG
-1825 KEFTITEK
+1825 TEFTITEILQ
-1833 PHDYYTLKKIIS
+1833 DSDNYTLESIGSTS
-1845 EDNPNT
+1845 EAKPNT

-1867 ADPFC
+1867 ADPSC
-1872 TFTPERDTSI
+1872 TFTPERNKSI

-1909 VTFGLFTD
+1909 VTFGLYTD
-1917 KAATTPFE
+1917 VNATTPFT
-1925 QDSAPVTATTGNDGT
+1925 QNGTQVTATTDDNGT
-1940 ATFSNV
+1940 VRFDEV

-1958 PAGYVASGVIFEV
+1958 PAGYTVSDVIFEV
-1971 TVTSNGT
+1971 TVTSGT
-1978 TTVTEDTKVV
+1978 TTKVTENMI
-1988 SDTQPEFT
+1988 SSGNAEFT
-1996 DNKLINTPDTIKPT
+1996 DNDKLINTPTAITPEIKV
-2010 ITITKAAATGD
+2010 TKAAATGD
-2021 EAFIKADSKE
+2021 EAFIKADNKE

-2044 VTLNNAKSWTGTISD
+2044 VTLNNAKGWTGTISD

-2081 LDDITITFKDGSG
+2081 LDNIAITFKDSSG
-2094 NTVDVTVDEN
+2094 NTVDEN
-2104 HAFTLT
+2104 NAFTLK
-2110 PEQASQVT
+2110 PEQASKVT
-2118 SIEIVVTNK
+2118 SIDIVVTNK

-2132 AHLKV
+2132 VQLEV

-2152 FNFTVKGP
+2152 FNFTVTGP
-2160 DGTFTGLVTVKDGN
+2160 DGTFTGLVTVNDGN
-2174 VTEVSGW
+2174 VTKVSGW
-2181 DAGNVEVA
+2181 DAGSAEVT

-2198 TYTITQADHSFY
+2198 TYTITQTSNPEY
-2210 TLNSVTGSG
+2210 LLN
-2219 MDGINGEVND
+2219 DINEDLEWNGASELETR
-2229 KTFKFTVPADA
+2229 KFTFKVPEDA
-2240 EGTYTVAFTNY
+2240 KGTYTVAFTNY
-2251 ANTIPVTLAK
+2251 ANTIPVTLTK
-2261 VLEDDARPLNP
+2261 VLEDNARPLNP
-2272 DDQFDFDITTIQDDG
+2272 DDKFDFDITTIQDNG

-2323 QLVSIAMNEKVLPS
+2323 QLVSIAMNGEVLPS
-2337 TEDVN
+2337 TKDVN

-2348 IPIDADKIKLVATNR
+2348 IPTDAAEIKLVATNR

-2448 YQINLTLS
+2448 YQIDLTLS
-2456 IDGDRDMIINAE
+2456 IDDGDMIINAE

-2481 LCIYNYREDIITEQD
+2481 LYIYNYREDIITEQD

-2548 ITIDDEDVPLGDLP
+2548 ITIEDEDVPLGDLP

>member
-76 QVDEA
+76 PVDEA

-201 APDNGDQS
+201 APDNGDQA
-209 ESETETPDNGDQS
+209 ESETETPDNGDQA

-230 NGDQSESETET
+230 NGDQAESETET
-241 PDNGDQSES
+241 PDNGDQAES
-250 ETETPDNGDQSG
+250 ETETPDNGDQA
-262 SETETPDN
+262 
-270 GDQSE
+270 E
-275 SETETPDNGDQSESE
+275 SETETPDNGDQAESE
-290 TETPDNGDQSEG
+290 TETPDNGDQAESETETPDNG
-302 DESNSKNQELTPDST
+302 DQAESETETPDNGDQAESETETPDNGDLSDSEESNNEGQELTPDST

-338 TNDDLSNLEDP
+338 TNDDLSNLENP

-367 PTGTETPEE
+367 PTGTETSEE
-376 TTPPEEPENSDDMP
+376 TTPPEESEIPDDMP

-439 ESIAQAT
+439 ESIAQVGLKDHGGSDHDGST
-446 PKKGDSPVTITK
+446 PIPDFPNNPGTGSGEAVETHFSASKTSSKKSDAGIYDITLMVDGIDGTKLTEEVAEQNVLFIIDLSDSMKDNRK
-458 WVVDEDGHEVENNTP
+458 WFT
-473 FIFYLSGDKVSED
+473 LKSAMKSMTD
-486 TRYTVNGEERY
+486 TLADANRKNGNKIKAGIVGY
-497 VKEDDDDNLYITLKN
+497 AGADDDDDKYTAARIISEFTTPEQAYGRITYTTEPGNLRNEDMNGGTNCEAGALKAIEMLRGQKNPTTIIYLSDGIATYAYKENGEQKGDGTLDQSYYKLEQFAQEARTVLEAIAGKGYQIHTIGFGWNGESNTLLKN
-512 GETAKFSSYVVDDD
+512 GENITYHDATD
-526 FTVTEKETDDYEIC
+526 TE
-540 FEYDKEE
+540 
-547 YKPDLDEAN
+547 DLA
-556 HSGNK
+556 
-561 AELNKYHKH
+561 
-570 VTFYNV
+570 
-576 SGGSSGGSGE
+576 
-586 IKPPEVIREPKVSA
+586 
-600 LKEIGDA
+600 
-607 GRSEAGIYPITL
+607 
-619 TVDGVS
+619 
-625 GNDIITE
+625 
-632 EMPLNVL
+632 
-639 LVWDASSSMGSFK
+639 
-652 WESLTTASSN
+652 
-662 IAQVVLGE
+662 
-670 ENTQNQMAIDVY
+670 
-682 SHTAAHLQ
+682 
-690 GWTKNFDTISDL
+690 
-702 CDKSREIICD
+702 
-712 KASIAKNGTN
+712 
-722 CEQGAVIA
+722 
-730 GLTLDSL
+730 
-737 PKDSNAVNV
+737 
-746 VVYLSDGEPYQY
+746 
-758 GNPAQNDKSEAEKQA
+758 
-773 KKAIQELQ
+773 
-781 ERTDSTLYTVGIGNF
+781 
-796 NSTVLGAAGN
+796 
-806 GYFLGNHEAN
+806 
-816 KLTEIFQEIVK
+816 EIFNDLAMS
-827 ITRNIPVVNYNV
+827 ITGQKVANTDVT
-839 SVTDPMSKHVNITK
+839 VTDPMSEHVDIAK
-853 ADGKVITG
+853 ADGSLFMTDNKLMSTEEQVKAINGNKSALGITFKKTTYKV
-861 EGYSITD
+861 D
-868 AASRADWLNK
+868 
-878 NKASLGLTF
+878 
-887 TYQGYQK
+887 
-894 NDDGTLKLDEQGKP
+894 DDGQPVMGDDGKP
-908 IKDAAN
+908 QVNN
-914 TASASSSGIDGN
+914 TVTVTSSNGKRIDGKN
-926 FPDITTY
+926 Y
-933 EQLLEQVTFSAS
+933 NQLLEEVSFNTVD
-945 GASDAIVQLI
+945 GVVQLT
-955 WTPGDHEQLLDGEY
+955 WTPGVNNKDGHKELSGKY
-969 TLTYTVNV
+969 ELTYTVNV
-977 KADQDNFENNNNYP
+977 KADQDNFVSGNNYD
-991 ANGTTVVSGQY
+991 ANGETKVSGSVDG
-1002 KSGDTITPANPKE
+1002 KNPSTSSI
-1015 LAPVQVYQE
+1015 PVPTVQQT

-1029 IQKTGTNGTA
+1029 IKKTGTGDKT
-1039 LSGAEFVV
+1039 LEGAEFVV

-1060 ESGTYVTDK
+1060 EFGTYVTDK
-1069 SIAEHFITGN
+1069 SIAKHFITGN

-1090 YIYTVEEVK
+1090 YVYTVEEVE
-1099 APSGYSPLANTFTV
+1099 APDGYSKLGQSFTV

-1120 KTARGT
+1120 KKASGT

-1161 VLKDANDQLIQSTN
+1161 VLKDANDQLIQSAN
-1175 NPAFKV
+1175 NPAFQV
-1181 KLTKDNDPN
+1181 ELTKDNDPN
-1190 FIAQTEELTWINN
+1190 FTAQTKELTWDNN
-1203 TYNTVTFNN
+1203 TYNTVTFDN

-1295 ALYKG
+1295 ALYQGDEIFTGGTVNGIDPVESGIYPIHDGETLTFSDLPYGEYTVKEVNADGIPVGDNFDYEVTYTTNNKVTLNVNNTTGNVTITNTEKANGSITVTKELLTSDGTELNDTSRTFYVALYKG
-1300 DATTP
+1300 DNTSP
-1305 VTDATVTKNGSTVT
+1305 VTNATVTKADGSTV
-1319 NNNGVYEI
+1319 NGDNGVYEI
-1327 KANETLT
+1327 KVNEALT
-1334 FSKLPYGTYTVK
+1334 FSNLPYGEYTVK

-1374 NNTTDN
+1374 NNTT
-1380 VIITNTEKADGRI
+1380 
-1393 EVTKKLLTSDGTEL
+1393 
-1407 NDTSRTFYVAL
+1407 
-1418 YQGDEIFTGGT
+1418 
-1429 VSSST
+1429 
-1434 GTSGVY
+1434 
-1440 TIHDGETL
+1440 
-1448 TFSGLPYGTYTV
+1448 
-1460 KEVVQKDGQWTPVDD
+1460 
-1475 TFDYT
+1475 
-1480 VTDSGTPVTLNVNNT
+1480 
-1495 TGNVTITNKEKA
+1495 GNVTITNKEKA
-1507 NGSITVTKELKGYN
+1507 DGSITVTKELKGYN

-1539 EQPVKDSNGND
+1539 DQPVKDSNGND

-1566 IFSDLPYGTYT
+1566 TFSNLPYGEYT
-1577 VKEVVEKGGQ
+1577 VKEVNADGTEL
-1587 WTPVGNDFDYT
+1587 GNNFDYSVT
-1598 VTDSGTP
+1598 VNGSTGTTAD
-1605 VTLNVGNKTGSVQF
+1605 VTLSVTHKNGEVQF

-1660 DGTTPVTDAIVTNG
+1660 NEIFTG
-1674 EELATVIAD
+1674 ATVD
-1683 GIYEIKDGE
+1683 GFTSVKNGIYPIHNDE
-1692 TLTFSNLPYGNYT
+1692 TLTFSNLPYGTYT
-1705 VKEVTEDG
+1705 VKEVTKDG

-1733 ANTDGIVVRNSQ
+1733 ASNEGIVVRNSQ
-1745 EENKVT
+1745 VNTVT

-1759 GSIVLKKVIKVAS
+1759 GSIVLKKVIDVPS
-1772 NDPDDDKTFTFQ
+1772 NVPGDNKTFTFQ
-1784 ITGDGIDPI
+1784 ITGDGITDPI

-1805 LKEVDLLQV
+1805 LKEVDLLQA
-1814 LKKAGVTEIYG
+1814 LKDEGVTEIYG
-1825 KEFTITEK
+1825 KEFTITEQ
-1833 PHDYYTLKKIIS
+1833 PHDYYTLENIVSAS
-1845 EDNPNT
+1845 EDKPNT

-1867 ADPFC
+1867 ADPSC
-1872 TFTPERDTSI
+1872 TFTPERDKSI
-1882 TITATNTAKTGSIE
+1882 TITATNTAKTGSIV
-1896 INKVDNVGNALPG
+1896 INKVDNAEKALSD
-1909 VTFGLFTD
+1909 VTFGLYTDVKATIPFTQNG
-1917 KAATTPFE
+1917 A
-1925 QDSAPVTATTGNDGT
+1925 QVTATTGKDGT
-1940 ATFSNV
+1940 ATFSDV
-1946 PVGTYYLKETAV
+1946 PVGTYYLKETDV
-1958 PAGYVASGVIFEV
+1958 PAGYAASGVIFKV
-1971 TVTSNGT
+1971 TVTSDGP
-1978 TTVTEDTKVV
+1978 TTVTKDTEVV
-1988 SDTQPEFT
+1988 SITKPEFT
-1996 DNKLINTPDTIKPT
+1996 DDNELINTPTAITPEIK
-2010 ITITKAAATGD
+2010 ITKVAVAGD
-2021 EAFIKADSKE
+2021 EAFIKNDQKSYA
-2031 YTVQITGNESSEA
+2031 VQITGNESPKEVILKTA
-2044 VTLNNAKSWTGTISD
+2044 NNWTETTSS
-2059 FALMPNVKYTV
+2059 FTLMPNVKYTV

-2081 LDDITITFKDGSG
+2081 LDNIAITFKDSSG

-2104 HAFTLT
+2104 NAFTLT
-2110 PEQASQVT
+2110 PEQASKVT

-2132 AHLKV
+2132 VQLKV
-2137 TEQVIGNLLEAEKNT
+2137 TEQVIGNLLEAEKNN
-2152 FNFTVKGP
+2152 FNFTVTGP
-2160 DGTFTGLVTVKDGN
+2160 DGTFTGLVS
-2174 VTEVSGW
+2174 VTNGDVTNVSGW
-2181 DAGNVEVA
+2181 DAGSAEVA

-2198 TYTITQADHSFY
+2198 TYTITQTSNPEY
-2210 TLNSVTGSG
+2210 LLN
-2219 MDGINGEVND
+2219 DINEDLKWNGASNYEAR
-2229 KTFKFTVPADA
+2229 TFTFTVPEDA
-2240 EGTYTVAFTNY
+2240 KGTYTVAFTNY
-2251 ANTIPVTLAK
+2251 ANTIPVTLTK

-2272 DDQFDFDITTIQDDG
+2272 NDQFDFDITTIQDDG

-2323 QLVSIAMNEKVLPS
+2323 QLVSIAMNGEVLPS
-2337 TEDVN
+2337 TKDVN

-2348 IPIDADKIKLVATNR
+2348 IPTDATEIKLVATNR

-2396 LAGATFTLKDE
+2396 LAGATFTLKDK
-2407 DGVLLQTVESAADGK
+2407 DDVLLQTVESAADGK

-2448 YQINLTLS
+2448 YQIDLTLS
-2456 IDGDRDMIINAE
+2456 IDGDGDMIINAE

-2481 LCIYNYREDIITEQD
+2481 LYIYNYREDIITEQD

-2505 DPGDPR
+2505 DPGEPR

>member
-145 DGSVDDISFI
+145 NGSVDDISFI

-201 APDNGDQS
+201 APDNGDQA
-209 ESETETPDNGDQS
+209 ETETPDNGDQS

-230 NGDQSESETET
+230 NS
-241 PDNGDQSES
+241 
-250 ETETPDNGDQSG
+250 
-262 SETETPDN
+262 
-270 GDQSE
+270 
-275 SETETPDNGDQSESE
+275 
-290 TETPDNGDQSEG
+290 DQSEG
-302 DESNSKNQELTPDST
+302 DEFNSKNQELTPDST
-317 PAGVTNQSAS
+317 PAGVNNQSAS

-359 ETPEGTTP
+359 ETPEETTP

-376 TTPPEEPENSDDMP
+376 TTPPTGTETPDDMP

-396 SANPKVNEGTISFTE
+396 SANPKVNEGNISFTE

-439 ESIAQAT
+439 DSIAQAT
-446 PKKGDSPVTITK
+446 PKKVDSSVTITK
-458 WVVDEDGHEVENNTP
+458 WVVDEDGHKVKDDTEFT
-473 FIFYLSGDKVSED
+473 FYLSGDIDKGD
-486 TRYTVNGEERY
+486 PYTVYGKTHH

-512 GETAKFSSYVVDDD
+512 GETAKFSLWVVNDDL
-526 FTVTEKETDDYEIC
+526 TVTEKEETNYTAYYDRDNDPDWDDAEKGSSVVL
-540 FEYDKEE
+540 DP
-547 YKPDLDEAN
+547 YKKD
-556 HSGNK
+556 HRR
-561 AELNKYHKH
+561 

-600 LKEIGDA
+600 LKEIVDA
-607 GRSEAGIYPITL
+607 ERREAGIYPITL

-639 LVWDASSSMGSFK
+639 LVWDISASMDSDRK
-652 WESLTTASSN
+652 WSELINASKN
-662 IAQVVLGE
+662 IADVVLGG
-670 ENTQNQMAIDVY
+670 ENTKNKMAIDVY
-682 SHTAAHLQ
+682 SRVAREYI
-690 GWTKNFDTISDL
+690 GWTSDKTVIENACGYSSSSSL
-702 CDKSREIICD
+702 RWHLGIDS
-712 KASIAKNGTN
+712 GTN

-730 GLTLDSL
+730 GTTLNSLTNSN
-737 PKDSNAVNV
+737 NAVNV
-746 VVYLSDGEPYQY
+746 VVYLSDGEANRSGLN
-758 GNPAQNDKSEAEKQA
+758 GNGDNPKE
-773 KKAIQELQ
+773 KAITAIQNLQ
-781 ERTDSTLYTVGIGNF
+781 SRSDSTLYTIGVGDFDGKD
-796 NSTVLGAAGN
+796 VLGAAGD
-806 GYFLGNHEAN
+806 GYFLGNQDAS

-839 SVTDPMSKHVNITK
+839 SVTDPMSEHVNITK

-868 AASRADWLNK
+868 AASRADWLNAHK
-878 NKASLGLTF
+878 GDLGLTF

-894 NDDGTLKLDEQGKP
+894 NDDGTLMLDEQGKP
-908 IKDAAN
+908 IKDATN
-914 TASASSSGIDGN
+914 TAHASSSGVDGT
-926 FPDITTY
+926 FPGDYSYDNLLGQVRFEAAGDI
-933 EQLLEQVTFSAS
+933 VK
-945 GASDAIVQLI
+945 LI
-955 WTPGDHEQLLDGEY
+955 WEPGDQNDFLDGEY

-1002 KSGDTITPANPKE
+1002 KSEASVSEIKTKE
-1015 LAPVQVYQE
+1015 LDPVQVQQT

-1029 IQKTGTNGTA
+1029 IKKTGTNSVA
-1039 LSGAEFVV
+1039 LSGAKFVV
-1047 SFTDDAGNTKYLT
+1047 FFTDDAGNKKYLT
-1060 ESGTYVTDK
+1060 ESGTYTSNESDAQQFTTN
-1069 SIAEHFITGN
+1069 SS
-1079 DGTVTIDGLYD
+1079 GTVTIEGLYD
-1090 YIYTVEEVK
+1090 YVYTVEEVE
-1099 APSGYSPLANTFTV
+1099 APDGYSKLGQSFTV

-1120 KTARGT
+1120 KKASGT

-1190 FIAQTEELTWINN
+1190 FIAQTEELAWINN
-1203 TYNTVTFNN
+1203 TYNTVTFDN
-1212 LEAGTYTITEYLAD
+1212 LEAGTYTITEYLEDGITSAD
-1226 DTLASS
+1226 T
-1232 KYDVTVTASGSPV
+1232 KYDVSGTGSTIVTS
-1245 TNGQVALNGGQ
+1245 GQ
-1256 TVDVT
+1256 TTEVT
-1261 ITNTEKANGSIT
+1261 ITNTEKADGIIT
-1273 VTKELKGYNG
+1273 VTKELKGYDD

-1295 ALYKG
+1295 ALYQG
-1300 DATTP
+1300 DSIVTT
-1305 VTDATVTKNGSTVT
+1305 ATVTNASGPVGGTS
-1319 NNNGVYEI
+1319 GVYAI

-1334 FSKLPYGTYTVK
+1334 FSDLPYGEYTVK
-1346 EVTEDGDEL
+1346 EVNADGIPVGDN
-1355 GSDFDYTVTDS
+1355 FDY
-1366 GTPVTLNV
+1366 
-1374 NNTTDN
+1374 
-1380 VIITNTEKADGRI
+1380 
-1393 EVTKKLLTSDGTEL
+1393 EVT
-1407 NDTSRTFYVAL
+1407 
-1418 YQGDEIFTGGT
+1418 
-1429 VSSST
+1429 
-1434 GTSGVY
+1434 Y
-1440 TIHDGETL
+1440 TTNN
-1448 TFSGLPYGTYTV
+1448 
-1460 KEVVQKDGQWTPVDD
+1460 K
-1475 TFDYT
+1475 
-1480 VTDSGTPVTLNVNNT
+1480 VTLNVNNT

-1507 NGSITVTKELKGYN
+1507 NGSITVTKVLEGYDG
-1521 NSTPQNT
+1521 STPQNT

-1539 EQPVKDSNGND
+1539 EHPFVKDDNHYVVDVTPELKDG
-1550 YIIPIS
+1550 
-1556 IKAPSYTGTA
+1556 SYTGTA
-1566 IFSDLPYGTYT
+1566 IFFNLPYGTYT

-1605 VTLNVGNKTGSVQF
+1605 VTLNVGNKTGNVQF

-1660 DGTTPVTDAIVTNG
+1660 DGTTPVTNATVKNG
-1674 EELATVIAD
+1674 EESVAAIAD

-1692 TLTFSNLPYGNYT
+1692 TLTFSNLPYGTYT
-1705 VKEVTEDG
+1705 VKEVVKNG
-1713 TPVVDTD
+1713 NNWVKVDNND
-1720 PNFGFNVSYNPIT
+1720 KNFDFTVTYNNQNINVH
-1733 ANTDGIVVRNSQ
+1733 NSQ
-1745 EENKVT
+1745 ENTVT

-1759 GSIVLKKVIKVAS
+1759 GSIVLKKVIDVPS
-1772 NDPDDDKTFTFQ
+1772 NVPGDNKTFTFQ
-1784 ITGDGIDPI
+1784 ITGGGITAPI

-1805 LKEVDLLQV
+1805 LKEVDLLQA
-1814 LKKAGVTEIYG
+1814 LKDAGITEIYG
-1825 KEFTITEK
+1825 TEFTITEILQ
-1833 PHDYYTLKKIIS
+1833 DSDNYTLESIGSTS
-1845 EDNPNT
+1845 EAKPNT

-1867 ADPFC
+1867 ADTSC
-1872 TFTPERDTSI
+1872 TFTPERDKSI
-1882 TITATNTAKTGSIE
+1882 TITATNTAKTGSIV
-1896 INKVDNVGNALPG
+1896 INKVDNAEKALSG

-1958 PAGYVASGVIFEV
+1958 PEGYDVSGVIFEV

-1978 TTVTEDTKVV
+1978 TTVTKDTKVV

-1996 DNKLINTPDTIKPT
+1996 DDNELINTPTAITPEIKV
-2010 ITITKAAATGD
+2010 TKAAATGD

-2031 YTVQITGNESSEA
+2031 YTVQITGNESPKEVILKNA
-2044 VTLNNAKSWTGTISD
+2044 NNWTETTSS
-2059 FALMPNVKYTV
+2059 FTLMPNVKYTV

-2081 LDDITITFKDGSG
+2081 LDNIAITFKDSSG

-2104 HAFTLT
+2104 NAFTLK
-2110 PEQASQVT
+2110 PEQASKVR
-2118 SIEIVVTNK
+2118 SIDIVVTNK

-2152 FNFTVKGP
+2152 FKFTVKGP

-2174 VTEVSGW
+2174 VTKVSDW
-2181 DAGNVEVA
+2181 RDAGSAEVA

-2229 KTFKFTVPADA
+2229 KTFKFTVPEDA

-2251 ANTIPVTLAK
+2251 ANTIPVTLTK
-2261 VLEDDARPLNP
+2261 VLEDHARPLNP

-2323 QLVSIAMNEKVLPS
+2323 QLVSIAMNGEVLPS
-2337 TEDVN
+2337 TKDVN

-2348 IPIDADKIKLVATNR
+2348 IPTDATEIKLVATNR

-2422 VSFNNLPAGEYII
+2422 VSFNNIPAGEYII

-2448 YQINLTLS
+2448 YQIDLTLS
-2456 IDGDRDMIINAE
+2456 IDGDGDMIINAE

-2481 LCIYNYREDIITEQD
+2481 LYIYNYREDIITEQD

>member
-145 DGSVDDISFI
+145 NGSVDDISFI

-230 NGDQSESETET
+230 NGDQSE
-241 PDNGDQSES
+241 
-250 ETETPDNGDQSG
+250 
-262 SETETPDN
+262 
-270 GDQSE
+270 
-275 SETETPDNGDQSESE
+275 
-290 TETPDNGDQSEG
+290 G

-349 DKETTPPTDT
+349 DKETTPPTGT
-359 ETPEGTTP
+359 ETPEETTPPTGTETPEETTPPTGTETPEETTP

-376 TTPPEEPENSDDMP
+376 TTPPEEPEIPDDMP

-396 SANPKVNEGTISFTE
+396 SANPKVNEGNISFTE

-439 ESIAQAT
+439 ESITQVGLKGHGGFYRDDPT
-446 PKKGDSPVTITK
+446 PIPDFP
-458 WVVDEDGHEVENNTP
+458 
-473 FIFYLSGDKVSED
+473 
-486 TRYTVNGEERY
+486 
-497 VKEDDDDNLYITLKN
+497 DNPGT
-512 GETAKFSSYVVDDD
+512 
-526 FTVTEKETDDYEIC
+526 
-540 FEYDKEE
+540 
-547 YKPDLDEAN
+547 
-556 HSGNK
+556 
-561 AELNKYHKH
+561 
-570 VTFYNV
+570 
-576 SGGSSGGSGE
+576 GSGE
-586 IKPPEVIREPKVSA
+586 AVETHFSA
-600 LKEIGDA
+600 SKTSSKKSD
-607 GRSEAGIYPITL
+607 AGIYDITL
-619 TVDGVS
+619 MVDGID
-625 GNDIITE
+625 GTKLTE
-632 EMPLNVL
+632 EVAEQNVL
-639 LVWDASSSMGSFK
+639 FVIDLSGSMEGKNWKELQSAMKSMTDTLEAANQKNGNKIKAGIVGYASNYTAWYYEYSFSAAKQICGFTNPASAYGYINDDISNVRGNMGK
-652 WESLTTASSN
+652 
-662 IAQVVLGE
+662 
-670 ENTQNQMAIDVY
+670 
-682 SHTAAHLQ
+682 
-690 GWTKNFDTISDL
+690 
-702 CDKSREIICD
+702 
-712 KASIAKNGTN
+712 GTN
-722 CEQGAVIA
+722 CEAGALKAIDMLQGQKNPTTIIY
-730 GLTLDSL
+730 LT
-737 PKDSNAVNV
+737 
-746 VVYLSDGEPYQY
+746 DGDATYSYKENGYEKGY
-758 GNPAQNDKSEAEKQA
+758 GNSFYETGAKEA
-773 KKAIQELQ
+773 
-781 ERTDSTLYTVGIGNF
+781 R
-796 NSTVLGAAGN
+796 TVLEAIGDKGYNIHTIGFGTGINHNTVIKNDPTHNIFYHNAADTNNLSKIFNDLAMSITGQKV
-806 GYFLGNHEAN
+806 AN
-816 KLTEIFQEIVK
+816 TDV
-827 ITRNIPVVNYNV
+827 T
-839 SVTDPMSKHVNITK
+839 VTDPMSEHVDIAK
-853 ADGKVITG
+853 ADG
-861 EGYSITD
+861 SLFMTD
-868 AASRADWLNK
+868 NK
-878 NKASLGLTF
+878 LMSAKEQVDAIKQDPSALGITF
-887 TYQGYQK
+887 TKTTYQMG
-894 NDDGTLKLDEQGKP
+894 DDGKPVMGDDGKP
-908 IKDAAN
+908 QVN
-914 TASASSSGIDGN
+914 
-926 FPDITTY
+926 DIVT
-933 EQLLEQVTFSAS
+933 VTFSNGKQIDGKDYNELLKEVS
-945 GASDAIVQLI
+945 FDANADVVQLT
-955 WTPGDHEQLLDGEY
+955 WEPGVDKNGYRELSGKYE
-969 TLTYTVNV
+969 LTYTVNV
-977 KADQDNFENNNNYP
+977 KADRDNFVSGNNYD
-991 ANGTTVVSGQY
+991 ANGETKVSG
-1002 KSGDTITPANPKE
+1002 SVDGGTPSTSFITVPT
-1015 LAPVQVYQE
+1015 VQQT

-1029 IQKTGTNGTA
+1029 IKKTGTDNKT

-1047 SFTDDAGNTKYLT
+1047 SFKDDAGNTQYLANAH
-1060 ESGTYVTDK
+1060 SGSSAVYTDTID
-1069 SIAEHFITGN
+1069 SAQHFTTDNNGI
-1079 DGTVTIDGLYD
+1079 VTINGLYD
-1090 YIYTVEEVK
+1090 YIYTVKEVK
-1099 APSGYSPLANTFTV
+1099 APSGYSELGQSFTV
-1113 DFTGKEG
+1113 NFTGKEG
-1120 KTARGT
+1120 KVAS
-1126 VKQDGTVDGSLNTDN
+1126 GTVDKDGNGTVSVSDKTD
-1141 STGEVTVQNAPSTGS
+1141 GIVTVQNAPSTGS
-1156 ITVNK
+1156 IIVNK
-1161 VLKDANDQLIQSTN
+1161 VLQDASGKPILNTN

-1181 KLTKDNDPN
+1181 KLTKDDEQ
-1190 FIAQTEELTWINN
+1190 IAVENLTWNN
-1203 TYNTVTFNN
+1203 DTKAYNQVTFED

-1226 DTLASS
+1226 GITSADT
-1232 KYDVTVTASGSPV
+1232 KYNVSGTGSTTVTS
-1245 TNGQVALNGGQ
+1245 GQ
-1256 TVDVT
+1256 TAEVT
-1261 ITNTEKANGSIT
+1261 ITNKEKADGSIT
-1273 VTKELKGYNG
+1273 VTKELKGY
-1283 GTPSST
+1283 
-1289 DKTFYV
+1289 
-1295 ALYKG
+1295 
-1300 DATTP
+1300 
-1305 VTDATVTKNGSTVT
+1305 
-1319 NNNGVYEI
+1319 
-1327 KANETLT
+1327 
-1334 FSKLPYGTYTVK
+1334 
-1346 EVTEDGDEL
+1346 DG
-1355 GSDFDYTVTDS
+1355 
-1366 GTPVTLNV
+1366 
-1374 NNTTDN
+1374 
-1380 VIITNTEKADGRI
+1380 
-1393 EVTKKLLTSDGTEL
+1393 
-1407 NDTSRTFYVAL
+1407 
-1418 YQGDEIFTGGT
+1418 
-1429 VSSST
+1429 
-1434 GTSGVY
+1434 
-1440 TIHDGETL
+1440 
-1448 TFSGLPYGTYTV
+1448 
-1460 KEVVQKDGQWTPVDD
+1460 
-1475 TFDYT
+1475 
-1480 VTDSGTPVTLNVNNT
+1480 
-1495 TGNVTITNKEKA
+1495 
-1507 NGSITVTKELKGYN
+1507 
-1521 NSTPQNT
+1521 STPQNT

-1539 EQPVKDSNGND
+1539 GLPVKDSNGND
-1550 YIIPIS
+1550 YIISIPIT
-1556 IKAPSYTGTA
+1556 ASYTGTA
-1566 IFSDLPYGTYT
+1566 TFSNLPYGEYT
-1577 VKEVVEKGGQ
+1577 VKEVVKNGDQ

-1660 DGTTPVTDAIVTNG
+1660 DNTSPVTDATVTK
-1674 EELATVIAD
+1674 AD
-1683 GIYEIKDGE
+1683 GSTVNSDNGVYPITNSE
-1692 TLTFSNLPYGNYT
+1692 TLTFSNLPYGNYI
-1705 VKEVTEDG
+1705 VKEVVKNGNNWVE
-1713 TPVVDTD
+1713 VDNND
-1720 PNFGFNVSYNPIT
+1720 KNFDFTVTYNNRNINVH
-1733 ANTDGIVVRNSQ
+1733 NSQ
-1745 EENKVT
+1745 ENKVT

-1759 GSIVLKKVIKVAS
+1759 GSIVLKKVIEVAS
-1772 NDPDDDKTFTFQ
+1772 NDPDDDKTFTFR
-1784 ITGDGIDPI
+1784 ITGGGIIAPI
-1793 SVTVEPDSATGA
+1793 SVRVEPDSATGA
-1805 LKEVDLLQV
+1805 LNEVDLLQA
-1814 LKKAGVTEIYG
+1814 LKDAGVTEIYG
-1825 KEFTITEK
+1825 KKFTITEQ
-1833 PHDYYTLKKIIS
+1833 PHDYYTLKSIVPAS
-1845 EDNPNT
+1845 EDKSNA

-1867 ADPFC
+1867 ADTSC
-1872 TFTPERDTSI
+1872 TFIPERDTSI
-1882 TITATNTAKTGSIE
+1882 TITATNTAKTGSIV

-1909 VTFGLFTD
+1909 VTFGLYTNVND
-1917 KAATTPFE
+1917 AEPQVTVATG
-1925 QDSAPVTATTGNDGT
+1925 DNGT

-1958 PAGYVASGVIFEV
+1958 PEGYAVSDVIFKV
-1971 TVTSNGT
+1971 TVTSDET
-1978 TTVTEDTKVV
+1978 TTVTEDTEVV
-1988 SDTQPEFT
+1988 SITKPEFT
-1996 DNKLINTPDTIKPT
+1996 DDNELLNTPTAITPEIK
-2010 ITITKAAATGD
+2010 ITKVAVAGD
-2021 EAFIKADSKE
+2021 EAFIKNDQKSYA
-2031 YTVQITGNESSEA
+2031 VQITGNESPKEVILKTA
-2044 VTLNNAKSWTGTISD
+2044 NNWTETTSS
-2059 FALMPNVKYTV
+2059 FTLMPNVKYTV
-2070 SETVPEGAHWA
+2070 SETVPKDAHWA
-2081 LDDITITFKDGSG
+2081 LDKIVITFKDGSG
-2094 NTVDVTVDEN
+2094 NTVNVTVDEN
-2104 HAFTLT
+2104 NSFTLT
-2110 PEQASQVT
+2110 PEQASQVR

-2137 TEQVIGNLLEAEKNT
+2137 TEQVIGNLLEAEKNN
-2152 FNFTVKGP
+2152 FNFTVTGP
-2160 DGTFTGLVTVKDGN
+2160 DGTFTGLVS
-2174 VTEVSGW
+2174 VTNGDVTNVSGW
-2181 DAGNVEVA
+2181 DAGSAEVA

-2251 ANTIPVTLAK
+2251 ANTIPVTLTK
-2261 VLEDDARPLNP
+2261 VLEDNARPLNP

-2323 QLVSIAMNEKVLPS
+2323 QLVSIAMDGEVLPS

-2342 PSYSFT
+2342 PSYQFT
-2348 IPIDADKIKLVATNR
+2348 IPTDADEIKLVATNR

-2448 YQINLTLS
+2448 YQIDLTLS

-2496 PPIPPTDPE
+2496 PQIPPTDTE

>member
-1 MKKGVVQTKFWKRG
+1 MKKDVVQTKFWKRG

-42 GVASNAGVT
+42 DVASNAGVT

-145 DGSVDDISFI
+145 NGSVDDISFI

-201 APDNGDQS
+201 APDNGDQA
-209 ESETETPDNGDQS
+209 ETETPDNGDQS

-241 PDNGDQSES
+241 PDNSDQSES
-250 ETETPDNGDQSG
+250 ETETPDNGDQTE
-262 SETETPDN
+262 SETEAPDN

-317 PAGVTNQSAS
+317 PAGVNNQSAS

-359 ETPEGTTP
+359 ETPEETTP

-376 TTPPEEPENSDDMP
+376 TTPPTGTETPDDMP

-396 SANPKVNEGTISFTE
+396 SANPKVNEGNISFTE

-439 ESIAQAT
+439 DSIAQVGL
-446 PKKGDSPVTITK
+446 KGHD
-458 WVVDEDGHEVENNTP
+458 H
-473 FIFYLSGDKVSED
+473 
-486 TRYTVNGEERY
+486 
-497 VKEDDDDNLYITLKN
+497 DDDD
-512 GETAKFSSYVVDDD
+512 
-526 FTVTEKETDDYEIC
+526 
-540 FEYDKEE
+540 DKIDNQI
-547 YKPDLDEAN
+547 PSIPAN
-556 HSGNK
+556 PG
-561 AELNKYHKH
+561 
-570 VTFYNV
+570 T
-576 SGGSSGGSGE
+576 GSGE
-586 IKPPEVIREPKVSA
+586 SVETHFSA
-600 LKEIGDA
+600 SKTS
-607 GRSEAGIYPITL
+607 SEKSGAGIYDITL
-619 TVDGVS
+619 MVDGID
-625 GNDIITE
+625 GTKLTE
-632 EMPLNVL
+632 EVAEQNVL
-639 LVWDASSSMGSFK
+639 FVIDLSGSMTDYIDHGRTKWSTLKSAMKSMTYTLEAANHKNGNKIKAGIVGYASNYIGF
-652 WESLTTASSN
+652 
-662 IAQVVLGE
+662 LGE
-670 ENTQNQMAIDVY
+670 YPFWGEY
-682 SHTAAHLQ
+682 PSTAAKKIC
-690 GWTKNFDTISDL
+690 GFTNPASAYGYINDDISDV
-702 CDKSREIICD
+702 RG
-712 KASIAKNGTN
+712 NMGTGTN
-722 CEQGAVIA
+722 CEAGA
-730 GLTLDSL
+730 L
-737 PKDSNAVNV
+737 
-746 VVYLSDGEPYQY
+746 
-758 GNPAQNDKSEAEKQA
+758 
-773 KKAIQELQ
+773 KAIEMLG
-781 ERTDSTLYTVGIGNF
+781 EKPTTIIYLTDGDATYSYKK
-796 NSTVLGAAGN
+796 N
-806 GYFLGNHEAN
+806 GYEKGYGSSFYEIGAKEARN
-816 KLTEIFQEIVK
+816 VLEAIGDRGYNIHTIGFGDGIEHDTVIKDDPTHNIFYHDATDTEDLAEIFNDLAMS
-827 ITRNIPVVNYNV
+827 ITGQKVANTDVT
-839 SVTDPMSKHVNITK
+839 VTDPMSEHVDIAK
-853 ADGKVITG
+853 ADGSLFMTGNKLMSAKEQVDAIEQDPSALGITFKKTTYKV
-861 EGYSITD
+861 D
-868 AASRADWLNK
+868 
-878 NKASLGLTF
+878 
-887 TYQGYQK
+887 
-894 NDDGTLKLDEQGKP
+894 DDGQPVMGDDGKP
-908 IKDAAN
+908 QVNNTVTVTSSNGKQIDSKNYDELLKEVSFDANA
-914 TASASSSGIDGN
+914 D
-926 FPDITTY
+926 
-933 EQLLEQVTFSAS
+933 V
-945 GASDAIVQLI
+945 VQLT
-955 WTPGDHEQLLDGEY
+955 WEPGVDKNGHRELSGKYE
-969 TLTYTVNV
+969 LTYTVNV
-977 KADQDNFENNNNYP
+977 KADQDGFNSNFPYP
-991 ANGTTVVSGQY
+991 ANGETTVSGSVDGGTTSQ
-1002 KSGDTITPANPKE
+1002 SSI
-1015 LAPVQVYQE
+1015 PVPTVQQT

-1029 IQKTGTNGTA
+1029 IQKTGTNSTA

-1047 SFTDDAGNTKYLT
+1047 SFTDDAGNTKYLA
-1060 ESGTYVTDK
+1060 EDHSGSKAAYTNENDAK
-1069 SIAEHFITGN
+1069 HFTTGEN
-1079 DGTVTIDGLYD
+1079 GTVTIDGLYD
-1090 YIYTVEEVK
+1090 YVYTVEEVE
-1099 APSGYSPLANTFTV
+1099 APDGYSKLGQSFTV

-1120 KTARGT
+1120 KKASGT

-1161 VLKDANDQLIQSTN
+1161 VLQDANGNPILNTN
-1175 NPAFKV
+1175 NPTFKV
-1181 KLTKDNDPN
+1181 ELTKDNDPN
-1190 FIAQTEELTWINN
+1190 FTAQTKELTWSNN
-1203 TYNTVTFNN
+1203 AYNTVTFDN

-1232 KYDVTVTASGSPV
+1232 KYDVTVTASGSSV

-1261 ITNTEKANGSIT
+1261 ITNTEKADGSIT

-1295 ALYKG
+1295 ALYQ
-1300 DATTP
+1300 DDNTSP
-1305 VTDATVTKNGSTVT
+1305 VTDTTVTKNGSTVT

-1346 EVTEDGDEL
+1346 EVVQKDGQWTPVD
-1355 GSDFDYTVTDS
+1355 DTFDYTVS
-1366 GTPVTLNV
+1366 GSETSVTLNV

-1380 VIITNTEKADGRI
+1380 VTITNTEKANGSI
-1393 EVTKKLLTSDGTEL
+1393 TVTKELLTSDGTGL

-1434 GTSGVY
+1434 GTNGVY

-1448 TFSGLPYGTYTV
+1448 TFSDLPYGTYTV
-1460 KEVVQKDGQWTPVDD
+1460 KEVVQKDGQWTPVND

-1480 VTDSGTPVTLNVNNT
+1480 VSGSETSVTLSVNNT

-1507 NGSITVTKELKGYN
+1507 DSSITVTKELKGYN

-1539 EQPVKDSNGND
+1539 EQPFVKDNSHYVVHVTPTFTNG
-1550 YIIPIS
+1550 
-1556 IKAPSYTGTA
+1556 SYTGTA
-1566 IFSDLPYGTYT
+1566 TFSNLPYGTYT
-1577 VKEVVEKGGQ
+1577 VKEVVQKDGQ

-1605 VTLNVGNKTGSVQF
+1605 VTLNVGNKTGNVQF

-1641 VTPAPL
+1641 VIPAPL

-1660 DGTTPVTDAIVTNG
+1660 NEIFTG
-1674 EELATVIAD
+1674 ATVD
-1683 GIYEIKDGE
+1683 GFTSVKNGIYPIHNDE
-1692 TLTFSNLPYGNYT
+1692 TLTFSDLPYGIYT

-1720 PNFGFNVSYNPIT
+1720 PNFGFNVSYDPTT
-1733 ANTDGIVVRNSQ
+1733 ASSDGIVVRNSQ
-1745 EENKVT
+1745 VNTVT

-1759 GSIVLKKVIKVAS
+1759 GSIVLKKVIEVAS

-1784 ITGDGIDPI
+1784 ITGGGITTPI
-1793 SVTVEPDSATGA
+1793 SVTIEPDSATGA
-1805 LKEVDLLQV
+1805 LKEVDLLQA
-1814 LKKAGVTEIYG
+1814 LKDEGVTEIYG
-1825 KEFTITEK
+1825 KEFTITEQ
-1833 PHDYYTLKKIIS
+1833 PHDYYTLENIVSAS
-1845 EDNPNT
+1845 EDKPNA

-1867 ADPFC
+1867 ADPSC
-1872 TFTPERDTSI
+1872 TFTPERDKSI
-1882 TITATNTAKTGSIE
+1882 TITATNTAKTGSIV
-1896 INKVDNVGNALPG
+1896 INKVDNAEKALPG
-1909 VTFGLFTD
+1909 VTFGLYTD
-1917 KAATTPFE
+1917 VNATTPFT
-1925 QDSAPVTATTGNDGT
+1925 QNNGAPVTATTDDNGT
-1940 ATFSNV
+1940 ATFGNV

-1958 PAGYVASGVIFEV
+1958 PAGYAVSDVIFKVTVASD
-1971 TVTSNGT
+1971 GT
-1978 TTVTEDTKVV
+1978 TTKVTENMI
-1988 SDTQPEFT
+1988 SSGNAEFT
-1996 DNKLINTPDTIKPT
+1996 DNDELINTPTAITPEIKV
-2010 ITITKAAATGD
+2010 TKAAATGD
-2021 EAFIKADSKE
+2021 EAFIKADNKE
-2031 YTVQITGNESSEA
+2031 YTVQITGNESPKEVILKNA
-2044 VTLNNAKSWTGTISD
+2044 NNWTEITSD
-2059 FALMPNVKYTV
+2059 FALMPNVEYTV
-2070 SETVPEGAHWA
+2070 SEAVPEGANWA
-2081 LDDITITFKDGSG
+2081 LDNIAITFKDSSG

-2104 HAFTLT
+2104 NSFTLK
-2110 PEQASQVT
+2110 PEQASKVT

-2132 AHLKV
+2132 VQLEV

-2174 VTEVSGW
+2174 VTKVSGW
-2181 DAGNVEVA
+2181 DAGSAEVA

-2198 TYTITQADHSFY
+2198 TYTITQTSNPEY
-2210 TLNSVTGSG
+2210 LLNDINEDLKWNGSS
-2219 MDGINGEVND
+2219 NSEAR
-2229 KTFKFTVPADA
+2229 TFTFTVPEDA
-2240 EGTYTVAFTNY
+2240 KDTYTVAFTNY
-2251 ANTIPVTLAK
+2251 ANTIPVTLTK
-2261 VLEDDARPLNP
+2261 VLEDNARPLNP

-2323 QLVSIAMNEKVLPS
+2323 QLVSIAMNGEVLPS
-2337 TEDVN
+2337 TKDVN

-2348 IPIDADKIKLVATNR
+2348 IPTDATEIKLVATNR

-2396 LAGATFTLKDE
+2396 LAGATFTLKDK
-2407 DGVLLQTVESAADGK
+2407 DDVLLQTVESAADGK

-2448 YQINLTLS
+2448 YQIDLTLS
-2456 IDGDRDMIINAE
+2456 IDGDGDMTINAE

-2481 LCIYNYREDIITEQD
+2481 LYIYNYREDIITEQD

-2573 VLGIALVGAGL
+2573 VLGIALVGTGL

>member
-349 DKETTPPTDT
+349 DKETTPPT
-359 ETPEGTTP
+359 
-367 PTGTETPEE
+367 GTETPEE

-439 ESIAQAT
+439 ESIAQVGLKGHGGSDHDGST
-446 PKKGDSPVTITK
+446 PIPDFPNNPGTGSGEAVETHFSASKTSSKKSDAGIYDITLMVDGIDGTKLTEEVAEQNVLFVIDLSDSMKENGK
-458 WVVDEDGHEVENNTP
+458 WYTLKFAMESMTNILKTANQKNDNK
-473 FIFYLSGDKVSED
+473 IKVGIVG
-486 TRYTVNGEERY
+486 YAGA
-497 VKEDDDDNLYITLKN
+497 DDDDDKY
-512 GETAKFSSYVVDDD
+512 TAAIDISD
-526 FTVTEKETDDYEIC
+526 FTTPEQAYNEIRSAN
-540 FEYDKEE
+540 
-547 YKPDLDEAN
+547 KPGDLRNEDMN
-556 HSGNK
+556 G
-561 AELNKYHKH
+561 
-570 VTFYNV
+570 
-576 SGGSSGGSGE
+576 
-586 IKPPEVIREPKVSA
+586 
-600 LKEIGDA
+600 
-607 GRSEAGIYPITL
+607 
-619 TVDGVS
+619 
-625 GNDIITE
+625 
-632 EMPLNVL
+632 
-639 LVWDASSSMGSFK
+639 
-652 WESLTTASSN
+652 
-662 IAQVVLGE
+662 
-670 ENTQNQMAIDVY
+670 
-682 SHTAAHLQ
+682 
-690 GWTKNFDTISDL
+690 
-702 CDKSREIICD
+702 
-712 KASIAKNGTN
+712 GTN
-722 CEQGAVIA
+722 CEAGALKAVEMLQGQENPTTII
-730 GLTLDSL
+730 
-737 PKDSNAVNV
+737 
-746 VVYLSDGEPYQY
+746 YLSDGTATYAYKENGEQK
-758 GNPAQNDKSEAEKQA
+758 GTGTERQNS
-773 KKAIQELQ
+773 
-781 ERTDSTLYTVGIGNF
+781 STLEQF
-796 NSTVLGAAGN
+796 AREARTVLEAIADKGYQIHTIGFGWN
-806 GYFLGNHEAN
+806 GESNTLLKNGKNITYHSARDTEDLA
-816 KLTEIFQEIVK
+816 EIFNDLAMS
-827 ITRNIPVVNYNV
+827 ITGQKVANTDVT
-839 SVTDPMSKHVNITK
+839 VTDPMSEHVDIAK
-853 ADGKVITG
+853 ADGSLFMTDNKLMSAEEQVGAIKQDPSALGITFKK
-861 EGYSITD
+861 T
-868 AASRADWLNK
+868 
-878 NKASLGLTF
+878 
-887 TYQGYQK
+887 TYQM
-894 NDDGTLKLDEQGKP
+894 DPDGKP
-908 IKDAAN
+908 VMGADDKPLVN
-914 TASASSSGIDGN
+914 
-926 FPDITTY
+926 DIVT
-933 EQLLEQVTFSAS
+933 VTFSNGKQIDGKDYNELLKEVS
-945 GASDAIVQLI
+945 FDANADVVQLT
-955 WTPGDHEQLLDGEY
+955 WEPGVDKNGYRELSGKYE
-969 TLTYTVNV
+969 LTYTVNV
-977 KADQDNFENNNNYP
+977 KADRDNFVSGNNYD
-991 ANGTTVVSGQY
+991 ANGETKVSGSVDG
-1002 KSGDTITPANPKE
+1002 KNPSTSSISV
-1015 LAPVQVYQE
+1015 PTVQQT

-1029 IQKTGTNGTA
+1029 IKKTGTNSVA

-1060 ESGTYVTDK
+1060 ESGTYTSNESD
-1069 SIAEHFITGN
+1069 AQHFTTGEN
-1079 DGTVTIDGLYD
+1079 GTVTIEGLYD
-1090 YIYTVEEVK
+1090 YIYTVKEVK
-1099 APSGYSPLANTFTV
+1099 APSGYSPLADTFTV
-1113 DFTGKEG
+1113 NFTGKEG
-1120 KTARGT
+1120 KAASGT
-1126 VKQDGTVDGSLNTDN
+1126 VKQDGTVDGSLSTNN

-1161 VLKDANDQLIQSTN
+1161 VLQDASGKPIQNAN
-1175 NPAFKV
+1175 NPTFKV

-1190 FIAQTEELTWINN
+1190 FIAQTEELTWSNN
-1203 TYNTVTFNN
+1203 TYNTVTFDN

-1273 VTKELKGYNG
+1273 VTKELEGY
-1283 GTPSST
+1283 
-1289 DKTFYV
+1289 
-1295 ALYKG
+1295 
-1300 DATTP
+1300 
-1305 VTDATVTKNGSTVT
+1305 
-1319 NNNGVYEI
+1319 
-1327 KANETLT
+1327 
-1334 FSKLPYGTYTVK
+1334 
-1346 EVTEDGDEL
+1346 DG
-1355 GSDFDYTVTDS
+1355 
-1366 GTPVTLNV
+1366 
-1374 NNTTDN
+1374 
-1380 VIITNTEKADGRI
+1380 
-1393 EVTKKLLTSDGTEL
+1393 
-1407 NDTSRTFYVAL
+1407 
-1418 YQGDEIFTGGT
+1418 
-1429 VSSST
+1429 
-1434 GTSGVY
+1434 
-1440 TIHDGETL
+1440 
-1448 TFSGLPYGTYTV
+1448 
-1460 KEVVQKDGQWTPVDD
+1460 
-1475 TFDYT
+1475 
-1480 VTDSGTPVTLNVNNT
+1480 
-1495 TGNVTITNKEKA
+1495 
-1507 NGSITVTKELKGYN
+1507 
-1521 NSTPQNT
+1521 STPQNK

-1539 EQPVKDSNGND
+1539 DQPFKKDGNHYVVDVTPTLTNGT
-1550 YIIPIS
+1550 
-1556 IKAPSYTGTA
+1556 YTDTNT
-1566 IFSDLPYGTYT
+1566 FLDLPYGEYT
-1577 VKEVVEKGGQ
+1577 VKEVVKNGDQ
-1587 WTPVGNDFDYT
+1587 WTPVGNDFDYSVT
-1598 VTDSGTP
+1598 VNGSTDTTAD
-1605 VTLNVGNKTGSVQF
+1605 VTLSVTHKNGEVQF

-1660 DGTTPVTDAIVTNG
+1660 NEIFTG
-1674 EELATVIAD
+1674 ATVNGID
-1683 GIYEIKDGE
+1683 PVKSGIYPIHDGE
-1692 TLTFSNLPYGNYT
+1692 TLTFSNLPYGNYI
-1705 VKEVTEDG
+1705 VKEVVKNGNNWVE
-1713 TPVVDTD
+1713 VDNND
-1720 PNFGFNVSYNPIT
+1720 KNFDFTVTYNTQNINVH
-1733 ANTDGIVVRNSQ
+1733 NSQ
-1745 EENKVT
+1745 VNEVT

-1759 GSIVLKKVIKVAS
+1759 GSIVLKKVIDVPS
-1772 NDPDDDKTFTFQ
+1772 NVPGDNKTFTFQ
-1784 ITGDGIDPI
+1784 ITGDGITTPI

-1805 LKEVDLLQV
+1805 LQEVDLLQA
-1814 LKKAGVTEIYG
+1814 LKDAGVTEIYG
-1825 KEFTITEK
+1825 KKFTITEILQ
-1833 PHDYYTLKKIIS
+1833 DSDNYTLESIGSTS
-1845 EDNPNT
+1845 EAKPNT

-1867 ADPFC
+1867 ADPSC
-1872 TFTPERDTSI
+1872 TFTPERNKSI
-1882 TITATNTAKTGSIE
+1882 TITATNTAKTGSIV

-1909 VTFGLFTD
+1909 VTFGLYTD
-1917 KAATTPFE
+1917 EDDAKSDATP
-1925 QDSAPVTATTGNDGT
+1925 QVTATTDDNGT
-1940 ATFSNV
+1940 ARFDEV

-1958 PAGYVASGVIFEV
+1958 PAGYAVSDVIFEV
-1971 TVTSNGT
+1971 TVTSGT
-1978 TTVTEDTKVV
+1978 TTKVTENMI
-1988 SDTQPEFT
+1988 SSGNAEFT
-1996 DNKLINTPDTIKPT
+1996 DNDKLINTPDTVKPT
-2010 ITITKAAATGD
+2010 ITITKAALTDD
-2021 EAFIKADSKE
+2021 EAFIKNDSKE
-2031 YTVQITGNESSEA
+2031 YAVQITGNESPKEVILKNA
-2044 VTLNNAKSWTGTISD
+2044 NNWTGTISD
-2059 FALMPNVKYTV
+2059 FALMPNVEYTV
-2070 SETVPEGAHWA
+2070 SEAVPGDAHWA
-2081 LDDITITFKDGSG
+2081 LNNIAITFKDSSG
-2094 NTVDVTVDEN
+2094 NTVDVAKDN
-2104 HAFTLT
+2104 SFTLK

-2118 SIEIVVTNK
+2118 SIDIVVTNK

-2132 AHLKV
+2132 VQLEV
-2137 TEQVIGNLLEAEKNT
+2137 TEQIIGNLLEAEKNT
-2152 FNFTVKGP
+2152 FNFTVTGP
-2160 DGTFTGLVTVKDGN
+2160 DGTFTGLITVKDGN
-2174 VTEVSGW
+2174 VTNVSGW
-2181 DAGNVEVA
+2181 RDADGAEVT

-2342 PSYSFT
+2342 PSYQFT
-2348 IPIDADKIKLVATNR
+2348 IPTDETEIKLVATNR

-2422 VSFNNLPAGEYII
+2422 VSFNNLPVGKYVI

-2448 YQINLTLS
+2448 YQIDLTLS

-2481 LCIYNYREDIITEQD
+2481 LYIYNYREDIITEQD

>member
-145 DGSVDDISFI
+145 NGSVDDISFI

-209 ESETETPDNGDQS
+209 ESETETPDNS
-222 ESETETPD
+222 
-230 NGDQSESETET
+230 
-241 PDNGDQSES
+241 
-250 ETETPDNGDQSG
+250 
-262 SETETPDN
+262 
-270 GDQSE
+270 DQSE

-317 PAGVTNQSAS
+317 PAGVDNQSAS

-359 ETPEGTTP
+359 ETPEETTP
-367 PTGTETPEE
+367 PTGTETP
-376 TTPPEEPENSDDMP
+376 DDMP

-396 SANPKVNEGTISFTE
+396 SANPKVNEGNISFTE

-439 ESIAQAT
+439 DSIAQVGL
-446 PKKGDSPVTITK
+446 KGHD
-458 WVVDEDGHEVENNTP
+458 H
-473 FIFYLSGDKVSED
+473 
-486 TRYTVNGEERY
+486 
-497 VKEDDDDNLYITLKN
+497 DDDDDKIDNQIPSIPTN
-512 GETAKFSSYVVDDD
+512 PG
-526 FTVTEKETDDYEIC
+526 TD
-540 FEYDKEE
+540 
-547 YKPDLDEAN
+547 
-556 HSGNK
+556 
-561 AELNKYHKH
+561 
-570 VTFYNV
+570 
-576 SGGSSGGSGE
+576 SGE
-586 IKPPEVIREPKVSA
+586 SVETHFSA
-600 LKEIGDA
+600 SKT
-607 GRSEAGIYPITL
+607 RSEKSGAGIYDITL
-619 TVDGVS
+619 MVDGID
-625 GNDIITE
+625 GTKLTE
-632 EMPLNVL
+632 EVAEQNVL
-639 LVWDASSSMGSFK
+639 FVIDLSGSMNGKNWEKLQSAMKSMTDTLEAANQENGDKIKAGIVGYASNGIVWYGWRYYERPFSAAEQICGFTNPAS
-652 WESLTTASSN
+652 AYN
-662 IAQVVLGE
+662 H
-670 ENTQNQMAIDVY
+670 ID
-682 SHTAAHLQ
+682 
-690 GWTKNFDTISDL
+690 GDISDV
-702 CDKSREIICD
+702 RGNMGE
-712 KASIAKNGTN
+712 GTN
-722 CEQGAVIA
+722 CEAGA
-730 GLTLDSL
+730 L
-737 PKDSNAVNV
+737 
-746 VVYLSDGEPYQY
+746 
-758 GNPAQNDKSEAEKQA
+758 
-773 KKAIQELQ
+773 KAIEMLD
-781 ERTDSTLYTVGIGNF
+781 EKPTTIIYLTDGDATYSYKK
-796 NSTVLGAAGN
+796 N
-806 GYFLGNHEAN
+806 GYEKGYGSSFYETGAKEARN
-816 KLTEIFQEIVK
+816 VLEAIGDRGYNIHTIGFGDGIEHDTVIKDDPTHNIFYHDATDTDNLSK
-827 ITRNIPVVNYNV
+827 IFNDLAMSITGQKVANTDVT
-839 SVTDPMSKHVNITK
+839 VTDPMSKHVDIAK
-853 ADGKVITG
+853 ADGSLFMTDNKLMSAEEQVKEINDNKSALDITFKK
-861 EGYSITD
+861 T
-868 AASRADWLNK
+868 
-878 NKASLGLTF
+878 
-887 TYQGYQK
+887 TYQMGP
-894 NDDGTLKLDEQGKP
+894 DGKP
-908 IKDAAN
+908 VMGADGKPLVNDIVTVTSTSN
-914 TASASSSGIDGN
+914 ETIDGKN
-926 FPDITTY
+926 YD
-933 EQLLEQVTFSAS
+933 ELLEEVSFNAV
-945 GASDAIVQLI
+945 GGVVQLT
-955 WTPGDHEQLLDGEY
+955 WEPGVDKNGHRELSGKYE
-969 TLTYTVNV
+969 LTYTVNV
-977 KADQDNFENNNNYP
+977 KADQDNFVSGNNYD
-991 ANGTTVVSGQY
+991 ANGETKVSG
-1002 KSGDTITPANPKE
+1002 SVDGGTPSE
-1015 LAPVQVYQE
+1015 SSIPVPTVQQT

-1029 IQKTGTNGTA
+1029 IKKTGTNGTA

-1047 SFTDDAGNTKYLT
+1047 FFTDDAGNTQYLA
-1060 ESGTYVTDK
+1060 EDHSGSSAVYTDIID
-1069 SIAEHFITGN
+1069 SAQHFTTDN
-1079 DGTVTIDGLYD
+1079 SGTVTIDGLYD
-1090 YIYTVEEVK
+1090 YVYTVKEVK

-1120 KTARGT
+1120 KTASGT
-1126 VKQDGTVDGSLNTDN
+1126 VDKDGTVDGSLNTD
-1141 STGEVTVQNAPSTGS
+1141 STTGKVTVQNAPSTGS
-1156 ITVNK
+1156 ITVTK
-1161 VLKDANDQLIQSTN
+1161 ELKDTSGSSIQKEN
-1175 NPAFKV
+1175 NPTFIV
-1181 KLTKDNDPN
+1181 KLTKDGNQVGN
-1190 FIAQTEELTWINN
+1190 SQELKWNN
-1203 TYNTVTFNN
+1203 TAYNTVTFDN

-1226 DTLASS
+1226 GTLASS
-1232 KYDVTVTASGSPV
+1232 KYDVTVTASGSQV
-1245 TNGQVALNGGQ
+1245 TDGQVTLSGGQ
-1256 TVDVT
+1256 TVDVTITNKEKANGSIEVTKELKGYNGGTPSSTSRTFYVALYQGDSTSPVTNATVTKNGSTVTNNNGVYPITNSETLTFSDLPYGEYTVKEVNADGIPVGDNFDYEVTYTTNNKVTLNVNNTTGNVT

-1273 VTKELKGYNG
+1273 VTKEL
-1283 GTPSST
+1283 
-1289 DKTFYV
+1289 
-1295 ALYKG
+1295 
-1300 DATTP
+1300 
-1305 VTDATVTKNGSTVT
+1305 
-1319 NNNGVYEI
+1319 
-1327 KANETLT
+1327 
-1334 FSKLPYGTYTVK
+1334 
-1346 EVTEDGDEL
+1346 
-1355 GSDFDYTVTDS
+1355 
-1366 GTPVTLNV
+1366 
-1374 NNTTDN
+1374 
-1380 VIITNTEKADGRI
+1380 
-1393 EVTKKLLTSDGTEL
+1393 LTSDGTGL

-1418 YQGDEIFTGGT
+1418 YQGDEIFTGAT
-1429 VSSST
+1429 VD
-1434 GTSGVY
+1434 GPTSVENGIY
-1440 TIHDGETL
+1440 PIHDGDAL
-1448 TFSGLPYGTYTV
+1448 TFSNLPYGTYTV
-1460 KEVVQKDGQWTPVDD
+1460 KEVVEKDGQWTPVDD

-1480 VTDSGTPVTLNVNNT
+1480 VSGSETSVTLSVNNT
-1495 TGNVTITNKEKA
+1495 TDNVTITNKEKA
-1507 NGSITVTKELKGYN
+1507 DGSIEVTKKLEGYDG
-1521 NSTPQNT
+1521 STPQNT

-1539 EQPVKDSNGND
+1539 DQPVEDSSGND
-1550 YIIPIS
+1550 YIVSIPIT
-1556 IKAPSYTGTA
+1556 ASYTGTA
-1566 IFSDLPYGTYT
+1566 TFSNLPYGEYT

-1660 DGTTPVTDAIVTNG
+1660 DRIVTTATVKKG
-1674 EELATVIAD
+1674 EEPVEGTD
-1683 GIYEIKDGE
+1683 GVYEIKANE
-1692 TLTFSNLPYGNYT
+1692 TLTFSNLPYGNYI
-1705 VKEVTEDG
+1705 VKEVVKNGNNWVE
-1713 TPVVDTD
+1713 VDNND
-1720 PNFGFNVSYNPIT
+1720 KNFDFTVTYNNRNINVH
-1733 ANTDGIVVRNSQ
+1733 NSQ
-1745 EENKVT
+1745 VNEVT

-1759 GSIVLKKVIKVAS
+1759 GSIVLKKVIEVAS

-1784 ITGDGIDPI
+1784 ITGGGITDPI
-1793 SVTVEPDSATGA
+1793 SVTVKPDSDTGA
-1805 LKEVDLLQV
+1805 LKEVDLLQE
-1814 LKKAGVTEIYG
+1814 LKDAGVTEIYG
-1825 KEFTITEK
+1825 KEFTITEILQ
-1833 PHDYYTLKKIIS
+1833 DSDNYTLESIGSTS
-1845 EDNPNT
+1845 EAKPNT

-1867 ADPFC
+1867 AGTSC
-1872 TFTPERDTSI
+1872 TFTPERDESI
-1882 TITATNTAKTGSIE
+1882 TITATNTAKTGSIV
-1896 INKVDNVGNALPG
+1896 INKVDNVGNALSD
-1909 VTFGLFTD
+1909 VTFGLYTD
-1917 KAATTPFE
+1917 EDDAKSDATP
-1925 QDSAPVTATTGNDGT
+1925 QVTATTDDNGT
-1940 ATFSNV
+1940 ATFSDV

-1958 PAGYVASGVIFEV
+1958 PEGYDVSGVIFKV
-1971 TVTSNGT
+1971 TVTSDGP
-1978 TTVTEDTKVV
+1978 TTVTKDTEVV
-1988 SDTQPEFT
+1988 SITKPEFT
-1996 DNKLINTPDTIKPT
+1996 DDNELINTPDTITPT
-2010 ITITKAAATGD
+2010 ITITKAAAAYD

-2031 YTVQITGNESSEA
+2031 YTVQITGNESPKKVILKNA
-2044 VTLNNAKSWTGTISD
+2044 NNWTEITSD
-2059 FALMPNVKYTV
+2059 FTLMPNVKYTV

-2081 LDDITITFKDGSG
+2081 LNNITITFKDSSG
-2094 NTVDVTVDEN
+2094 NTVKVDVDKDN
-2104 HAFTLT
+2104 SFTLK
-2110 PEQASQVT
+2110 PEQASKVT

-2127 AKRSE
+2127 ANRSE

-2137 TEQVIGNLLEAEKNT
+2137 TEQVIGNLLEAEKNN
-2152 FNFTVKGP
+2152 FNFTVTGP
-2160 DGTFTGLVTVKDGN
+2160 DGTFTGLVTVKDGK
-2174 VTEVSGW
+2174 VTKVSGW
-2181 DAGNVEVA
+2181 RNADSAEVA

-2229 KTFKFTVPADA
+2229 KTFKFTVPEDA

-2308 GKTYTIKEVA
+2308 GKTYTIKEVV

-2323 QLVSIAMNEKVLPS
+2323 QLVSIAMNGKVLPS
-2337 TEDVN
+2337 TKDVN
-2342 PSYSFT
+2342 PSYRFT
-2348 IPIDADKIKLVATNR
+2348 IPTDATEIKLVATNR
-2363 ILGSYD
+2363 ILGSYE
-2369 FIKMGKVTTITQ
+2369 FTKMGKVTTITQ

-2448 YQINLTLS
+2448 YQIDLTLS
-2456 IDGDRDMIINAE
+2456 IDGDGDMIINAE

-2481 LCIYNYREDIITEQD
+2481 LYIYNYREDIITEQD

-2520 TRTIEDTPTPTTTIE
+2520 TRTIEDTPTPTTTID

>member
-1 MKKGVVQTKFWKRG
+1 
-15 LAATLAAAMLCG
+15 
-27 NFLEVG
+27 
-33 SSLKVFAED
+33 
-42 GVASNAGVT
+42 
-51 VNIDTDFSTLTL
+51 
-63 ENVPSNV
+63 
-70 DIPLNI
+70 
-76 QVDEA
+76 
-81 ELTAKTE
+81 
-88 NLEEE
+88 
-93 QKSAAQN
+93 
-100 AYQAEMQAGFE
+100 
-111 QKLNELLEGKSVVDY
+111 
-126 TGAQDAPNIGVV
+126 
-138 TAVSFDE
+138 
-145 DGSVDDISFI
+145 
-155 GVNTGAESREIT
+155 
-167 VSLTHPIEVDKAA
+167 
-180 SGLQTV
+180 
-186 ELDAQLNLDAFKEEE
+186 
-201 APDNGDQS
+201 
-209 ESETETPDNGDQS
+209 
-222 ESETETPD
+222 
-230 NGDQSESETET
+230 
-241 PDNGDQSES
+241 
-250 ETETPDNGDQSG
+250 
-262 SETETPDN
+262 
-270 GDQSE
+270 
-275 SETETPDNGDQSESE
+275 
-290 TETPDNGDQSEG
+290 
-302 DESNSKNQELTPDST
+302 
-317 PAGVTNQSAS
+317 
-327 YSELTDHFSVG
+327 
-338 TNDDLSNLEDP
+338 
-349 DKETTPPTDT
+349 
-359 ETPEGTTP
+359 
-367 PTGTETPEE
+367 
-376 TTPPEEPENSDDMP
+376 MP

-439 ESIAQAT
+439 DSIAQVGL
-446 PKKGDSPVTITK
+446 KGHD
-458 WVVDEDGHEVENNTP
+458 H
-473 FIFYLSGDKVSED
+473 
-486 TRYTVNGEERY
+486 
-497 VKEDDDDNLYITLKN
+497 DDDD
-512 GETAKFSSYVVDDD
+512 
-526 FTVTEKETDDYEIC
+526 
-540 FEYDKEE
+540 DKIDNQI
-547 YKPDLDEAN
+547 PSIPAN
-556 HSGNK
+556 PG
-561 AELNKYHKH
+561 
-570 VTFYNV
+570 T
-576 SGGSSGGSGE
+576 GSGE
-586 IKPPEVIREPKVSA
+586 SVETHFSA
-600 LKEIGDA
+600 SKTS
-607 GRSEAGIYPITL
+607 SEKSGAGIYDITL
-619 TVDGVS
+619 MVDGID
-625 GNDIITE
+625 GTKLTE
-632 EMPLNVL
+632 EVAEQNVL
-639 LVWDASSSMGSFK
+639 FVIDLSGSMTDYIDHGRTKWSTLKSAMKSMTYTLEAANHKNGNKIKAGIVGYASNYIGF
-652 WESLTTASSN
+652 
-662 IAQVVLGE
+662 LGE
-670 ENTQNQMAIDVY
+670 Y
-682 SHTAAHLQ
+682 PSTAAKKIC
-690 GWTKNFDTISDL
+690 GFTNPASAYGYINDDISDV
-702 CDKSREIICD
+702 RG
-712 KASIAKNGTN
+712 NMGTGTN
-722 CEQGAVIA
+722 CEAGA
-730 GLTLDSL
+730 L
-737 PKDSNAVNV
+737 
-746 VVYLSDGEPYQY
+746 
-758 GNPAQNDKSEAEKQA
+758 
-773 KKAIQELQ
+773 KAIEMLG
-781 ERTDSTLYTVGIGNF
+781 EKPTTIIYLTDGDATYSYKK
-796 NSTVLGAAGN
+796 N
-806 GYFLGNHEAN
+806 GYEKGYGSSFYEIGAKEARN
-816 KLTEIFQEIVK
+816 VLEAIGDRGYNIHTIGFGDGIEHDTVIKDDPTHNIFYHDATDTEDLAEIFNDLAMS
-827 ITRNIPVVNYNV
+827 ITGQKVANTDVT
-839 SVTDPMSKHVNITK
+839 VTDPMSEHVDIAK
-853 ADGKVITG
+853 ADGSLFMTDNKLMSVEEQVAEINGNKSALGITFKK
-861 EGYSITD
+861 T
-868 AASRADWLNK
+868 
-878 NKASLGLTF
+878 
-887 TYQGYQK
+887 TYQMD
-894 NDDGTLKLDEQGKP
+894 DDGKPVMGDDGKP
-908 IKDAAN
+908 QVDTVVTVTSTN
-914 TASASSSGIDGN
+914 EETIDGKN
-926 FPDITTY
+926 YD
-933 EQLLEQVTFSAS
+933 ELLKEVSFEVSFNAVD
-945 GASDAIVQLI
+945 GVVQLT
-955 WTPGDHEQLLDGEY
+955 WTPGVNNKDGHKELSGKY
-969 TLTYTVNV
+969 ELTYTVNV
-977 KADQDNFENNNNYP
+977 KADQDNFVSGNNYD
-991 ANGTTVVSGQY
+991 ANRETKVSGSVDG
-1002 KSGDTITPANPKE
+1002 KNLSTSSI
-1015 LAPVQVYQE
+1015 PVPTVQQT

-1029 IQKTGTNGTA
+1029 IKKTGTDNKT

-1047 SFTDDAGNTKYLT
+1047 SFTDDAGNTKYLANAHS
-1060 ESGTYVTDK
+1060 ESKAAYTNENDAK
-1069 SIAEHFITGN
+1069 HFTTGN

-1090 YIYTVEEVK
+1090 YVYTVEEVK
-1099 APSGYSPLANTFTV
+1099 APDGYSKLGKSFTV

-1120 KTARGT
+1120 KAANGT
-1126 VKQDGTVDGSLNTDN
+1126 VDKDGTVGGSLNTDN

-1156 ITVNK
+1156 ITVTK
-1161 VLKDANDQLIQSTN
+1161 ELKDTSGSSIQKEN
-1175 NPAFKV
+1175 NPTFIV
-1181 KLTKDNDPN
+1181 KLTKDGNQ
-1190 FIAQTEELTWINN
+1190 IAVENLTWNN
-1203 TYNTVTFNN
+1203 DTKAYNTVTFDN
-1212 LEAGTYTITEYLAD
+1212 LEAGTYTITEFLAD
-1226 DTLASS
+1226 GTLASS
-1232 KYDVTVTASGSPV
+1232 KYDVSGTGSTIVTSGQTTKVTITNTEKANGSITVTKELLTSDGTGLNDTSRTFYVALYQGDEIFTGGTVSGSTG
-1245 TNGQVALNGGQ
+1245 TNGVYAIKANEALTFSNLPYGEY
-1256 TVDVT
+1256 TVKEVNKDGTELGNDFDYEVTYTTNNKVTLNVNNTTGNVT

-1295 ALYKG
+1295 ALYQG
-1300 DATTP
+1300 DKIFTGG
-1305 VTDATVTKNGSTVT
+1305 TVSGSTRT
-1319 NNNGVYEI
+1319 SGVYAI
-1327 KANETLT
+1327 KANGTLT
-1334 FSKLPYGTYTVK
+1334 FSDLPYGTYTVK

-1366 GTPVTLNV
+1366 GKSVTL
-1374 NNTTDN
+1374 
-1380 VIITNTEKADGRI
+1380 
-1393 EVTKKLLTSDGTEL
+1393 S
-1407 NDTSRTFYVAL
+1407 
-1418 YQGDEIFTGGT
+1418 
-1429 VSSST
+1429 
-1434 GTSGVY
+1434 
-1440 TIHDGETL
+1440 
-1448 TFSGLPYGTYTV
+1448 
-1460 KEVVQKDGQWTPVDD
+1460 
-1475 TFDYT
+1475 
-1480 VTDSGTPVTLNVNNT
+1480 VNNT
-1495 TGNVTITNKEKA
+1495 TGNVTITNTEKA
-1507 NGSITVTKELKGYN
+1507 NGSITVTKVLEGYDG
-1521 NSTPQNT
+1521 STPQNK

-1539 EQPVKDSNGND
+1539 ERPFVKDDNHYVVDVTPTLTNG
-1550 YIIPIS
+1550 
-1556 IKAPSYTGTA
+1556 SYTGTA

-1660 DGTTPVTDAIVTNG
+1660 NEIFTG
-1674 EELATVIAD
+1674 ATVNGID
-1683 GIYEIKDGE
+1683 PVESGIYPIHDGE
-1692 TLTFSNLPYGNYT
+1692 TLTFSNLPYGNYI
-1705 VKEVTEDG
+1705 VKEVVKNGNNWVE
-1713 TPVVDTD
+1713 VDNND
-1720 PNFGFNVSYNPIT
+1720 KNFDFTVTYNTQNINVH
-1733 ANTDGIVVRNSQ
+1733 NSQ
-1745 EENKVT
+1745 VNEVT

-1759 GSIVLKKVIKVAS
+1759 GSIVLKKVIAVLS
-1772 NDPDDDKTFTFQ
+1772 NVPGDNKTFTFQ
-1784 ITGDGIDPI
+1784 ITGDGITGSI
-1793 SVTVEPDSATGA
+1793 SVTVSPDENGN
-1805 LKEVDLLQV
+1805 LKADLLEV

-1825 KEFTITEK
+1825 KKFTITEQ
-1833 PHDYYTLKKIIS
+1833 PHDYYTLKSIIS

-1867 ADPFC
+1867 ADTSC

-1896 INKVDNVGNALPG
+1896 INKVDNAEKALPG

-1958 PAGYVASGVIFEV
+1958 PEGYDVSGVIFKV

-1978 TTVTEDTKVV
+1978 TTVTKDTEVV

-1996 DNKLINTPDTIKPT
+1996 DNKLINTPDTVKPT

-2031 YTVQITGNESSEA
+2031 YTVQITGNEFSEA

-2081 LDDITITFKDGSG
+2081 LDSIVITFKDQDR
-2094 NTVDVTVDEN
+2094 NTVNVTVDKDN
-2104 HAFTLT
+2104 SFTLT
-2110 PEQASQVT
+2110 PEQASKVR

-2127 AKRSE
+2127 ANRSE
-2132 AHLKV
+2132 AQLKV

-2152 FNFTVKGP
+2152 FKFTVTGP
-2160 DGTFTGLVTVKDGN
+2160 DGTFTGFVSVTNGD
-2174 VTEVSGW
+2174 VTNVSGW
-2181 DAGNVEVA
+2181 RDADSVEVA

-2229 KTFKFTVPADA
+2229 KTFKFTVPKDA

-2251 ANTIPVTLAK
+2251 ANTIPVTLTK
-2261 VLEDDARPLNP
+2261 VLEDDALPLNP

-2323 QLVSIAMNEKVLPS
+2323 QLVSIAMNGEVLPS
-2337 TEDVN
+2337 TKDVN

-2348 IPIDADKIKLVATNR
+2348 IPTDAAEIKLVATNR

-2448 YQINLTLS
+2448 YQIDLTLS

-2520 TRTIEDTPTPTTTIE
+2520 TRTIEDTPTPTTTID

>member
-201 APDNGDQS
+201 APDNDDQS

-222 ESETETPD
+222 QSETETPD

-275 SETETPDNGDQSESE
+275 SETETPDNGDQTESE

-302 DESNSKNQELTPDST
+302 DEFNSKNQELTPDST

-338 TNDDLSNLEDP
+338 TNDDLSNLE
-349 DKETTPPTDT
+349 ETTPPTGT
-359 ETPEGTTP
+359 KTPEETTP

-376 TTPPEEPENSDDMP
+376 TTPPTGTETPDDMP

-439 ESIAQAT
+439 ESIAQVGLKGHGGSDHDGST
-446 PKKGDSPVTITK
+446 PIPDFPNNPGTGSGEAVETHFSASKTSSKKSDAGIYDITLMVDGIDGTKLTEEVAEQNVLFVIDLSDSMKENGK
-458 WVVDEDGHEVENNTP
+458 WYTLKFAMESMTNILKTANQKNDNK
-473 FIFYLSGDKVSED
+473 IKVGIVG
-486 TRYTVNGEERY
+486 YAGA
-497 VKEDDDDNLYITLKN
+497 DDDDDKY
-512 GETAKFSSYVVDDD
+512 TAAIDISD
-526 FTVTEKETDDYEIC
+526 FTTPEQAYNEIRSAN
-540 FEYDKEE
+540 
-547 YKPDLDEAN
+547 KPGDLRNEDMN
-556 HSGNK
+556 G
-561 AELNKYHKH
+561 
-570 VTFYNV
+570 
-576 SGGSSGGSGE
+576 
-586 IKPPEVIREPKVSA
+586 
-600 LKEIGDA
+600 
-607 GRSEAGIYPITL
+607 
-619 TVDGVS
+619 
-625 GNDIITE
+625 
-632 EMPLNVL
+632 
-639 LVWDASSSMGSFK
+639 
-652 WESLTTASSN
+652 
-662 IAQVVLGE
+662 
-670 ENTQNQMAIDVY
+670 
-682 SHTAAHLQ
+682 
-690 GWTKNFDTISDL
+690 
-702 CDKSREIICD
+702 
-712 KASIAKNGTN
+712 GTN
-722 CEQGAVIA
+722 CEAGALKAVEMLQGQENPTTII
-730 GLTLDSL
+730 
-737 PKDSNAVNV
+737 
-746 VVYLSDGEPYQY
+746 YLSDGTATYAYKENGEQK
-758 GNPAQNDKSEAEKQA
+758 GTGTERQNS
-773 KKAIQELQ
+773 
-781 ERTDSTLYTVGIGNF
+781 STLEQF
-796 NSTVLGAAGN
+796 AREARTVLEAIADKGYQIHTIGFGWN
-806 GYFLGNHEAN
+806 GESNTLLKNGKNITYHSARDTEDLA
-816 KLTEIFQEIVK
+816 EIFNDLAMS
-827 ITRNIPVVNYNV
+827 ITGQKVANTDVT
-839 SVTDPMSKHVNITK
+839 VTDPMSEHVDIAK
-853 ADGKVITG
+853 ADGSLFMTDNKLMSAEEQVGAIKQDPSALGITFKK
-861 EGYSITD
+861 T
-868 AASRADWLNK
+868 
-878 NKASLGLTF
+878 
-887 TYQGYQK
+887 TYQM
-894 NDDGTLKLDEQGKP
+894 DPDGKP
-908 IKDAAN
+908 VMGADDKPLVN
-914 TASASSSGIDGN
+914 
-926 FPDITTY
+926 DIVT
-933 EQLLEQVTFSAS
+933 VTFSNGKQIDGKDYNELLKEVS
-945 GASDAIVQLI
+945 FDANADVVQLT
-955 WTPGDHEQLLDGEY
+955 WEPGVDKNGYRELSGKYE
-969 TLTYTVNV
+969 LTYTVNV
-977 KADQDNFENNNNYP
+977 KADRDNFVSGNNYD
-991 ANGTTVVSGQY
+991 ANGETKVSGSVDG
-1002 KSGDTITPANPKE
+1002 KNPSTSSISV
-1015 LAPVQVYQE
+1015 PTVQQT

-1029 IQKTGTNGTA
+1029 IKKTGTNSVA

-1060 ESGTYVTDK
+1060 ESGTYTSNESD
-1069 SIAEHFITGN
+1069 AQHFTTN
-1079 DGTVTIDGLYD
+1079 SSGTVTIDGLYD
-1090 YIYTVEEVK
+1090 YIYTVKEVE
-1099 APSGYSPLANTFTV
+1099 APDGYSKLGQSFTV

-1120 KTARGT
+1120 KTASGT

-1190 FIAQTEELTWINN
+1190 FIAQTEELTWNN
-1203 TYNTVTFNN
+1203 DTEAYNTVTFDN
-1212 LEAGTYTITEYLAD
+1212 LEAGTYTITEYLAGGS
-1226 DTLASS
+1226 TLASS

-1245 TNGQVALNGGQ
+1245 TNGQVALDGGQ
-1256 TVDVT
+1256 TVEVT
-1261 ITNTEKANGSIT
+1261 ITNKEKANGSIE
-1273 VTKELKGYNG
+1273 VTKKLEGYNG
-1283 GTPSST
+1283 GTPSSA
-1289 DKTFYV
+1289 DRTFYV
-1295 ALYKG
+1295 ALYQG
-1300 DATTP
+1300 DNTSP

-1319 NNNGVYEI
+1319 NNNGVYAI

-1334 FSKLPYGTYTVK
+1334 FSNLPYGEY
-1346 EVTEDGDEL
+1346 
-1355 GSDFDYTVTDS
+1355 
-1366 GTPVTLNV
+1366 
-1374 NNTTDN
+1374 
-1380 VIITNTEKADGRI
+1380 I
-1393 EVTKKLLTSDGTEL
+1393 
-1407 NDTSRTFYVAL
+1407 
-1418 YQGDEIFTGGT
+1418 
-1429 VSSST
+1429 
-1434 GTSGVY
+1434 
-1440 TIHDGETL
+1440 
-1448 TFSGLPYGTYTV
+1448 V

-1480 VTDSGTPVTLNVNNT
+1480 VTDSGKSVTLNVNNT

-1507 NGSITVTKELKGYN
+1507 DGSITVTKELKGYDG
-1521 NSTPQNT
+1521 STPQNT

-1539 EQPVKDSNGND
+1539 GLPVKDSNGND
-1550 YIIPIS
+1550 YIISIPIT
-1556 IKAPSYTGTA
+1556 ASYTGTA
-1566 IFSDLPYGTYT
+1566 TFSNLPYGEYT
-1577 VKEVVEKGGQ
+1577 VKEVVKNGDQ

-1660 DGTTPVTDAIVTNG
+1660 DNTSPVTDATVTK
-1674 EELATVIAD
+1674 AD
-1683 GIYEIKDGE
+1683 GSTVNSDNGVYPITNSE
-1692 TLTFSNLPYGNYT
+1692 TLTFSNLPYGNYI
-1705 VKEVTEDG
+1705 VKEVVKNGNNWVE
-1713 TPVVDTD
+1713 VDNND
-1720 PNFGFNVSYNPIT
+1720 KNFDFTVTYNNRNINVH
-1733 ANTDGIVVRNSQ
+1733 NSQ
-1745 EENKVT
+1745 ENKVT

-1759 GSIVLKKVIKVAS
+1759 GSIVLKKVIEVAS
-1772 NDPDDDKTFTFQ
+1772 NDPDDDKTFTFR
-1784 ITGDGIDPI
+1784 ITGGGIIAPI
-1793 SVTVEPDSATGA
+1793 SVRVEPDSATGA
-1805 LKEVDLLQV
+1805 LNEVDLLQA
-1814 LKKAGVTEIYG
+1814 LKDAGVTEIYG
-1825 KEFTITEK
+1825 KKFTITEQ
-1833 PHDYYTLKKIIS
+1833 PHDYYTLKSIVPAS
-1845 EDNPNT
+1845 EDKSNA

-1867 ADPFC
+1867 ADTSC
-1872 TFTPERDTSI
+1872 TFIPERDTSI
-1882 TITATNTAKTGSIE
+1882 TITATNTAKTGSIV

-1909 VTFGLFTD
+1909 VTFGLYTNVND
-1917 KAATTPFE
+1917 AEPQVTVATG
-1925 QDSAPVTATTGNDGT
+1925 DNGT

-1958 PAGYVASGVIFEV
+1958 PEGYAVSDVIFKV
-1971 TVTSNGT
+1971 TVTSDET
-1978 TTVTEDTKVV
+1978 TTVTEDTEVV

-1996 DNKLINTPDTIKPT
+1996 DNKLINTPTAITPEIKV
-2010 ITITKAAATGD
+2010 TKAAATGD

-2044 VTLNNAKSWTGTISD
+2044 VTLNNAKGWTGTISD

-2070 SETVPEGAHWA
+2070 SETVPEDAHWA
-2081 LDDITITFKDGSG
+2081 LDKIAITFKDQDR

-2104 HAFTLT
+2104 NSFTLT
-2110 PEQASQVT
+2110 PEQASQVR

-2127 AKRSE
+2127 ANRSE
-2132 AHLKV
+2132 VQLKV

-2152 FNFTVKGP
+2152 FNFTVTGP
-2160 DGTFTGLVTVKDGN
+2160 DGTFTGLITVKDGN
-2174 VTEVSGW
+2174 VTNVSGW
-2181 DAGNVEVA
+2181 RDADGAEVT

-2198 TYTITQADHSFY
+2198 KYTITQTSNSEY
-2210 TLNSVTGSG
+2210 LLN
-2219 MDGINGEVND
+2219 DINEDLEWNGESNSEAR
-2229 KTFKFTVPADA
+2229 TFTFTVP
-2240 EGTYTVAFTNY
+2240 EGATGIYTVAFTNY

-2261 VLEDDARPLNP
+2261 VLEDNARPLNP
-2272 DDQFDFDITTIQDDG
+2272 DDQFNFDITTIQDDG
-2287 HAFTTAAAVTTTNSA
+2287 HAFTTAATVTTTNSA
-2302 TFNLIK
+2302 PFNLIK

-2323 QLVSIAMNEKVLPS
+2323 QLVSIAMDGEVLPS

-2342 PSYSFT
+2342 PSYQFT
-2348 IPIDADKIKLVATNR
+2348 IPTDADADEIKLVATNR

-2448 YQINLTLS
+2448 YQIDLTLS
-2456 IDGDRDMIINAE
+2456 IDDGDMIINAE

>member
-222 ESETETPD
+222 ESETEAPD
-230 NGDQSESETET
+230 NGDQTESETET
-241 PDNGDQSES
+241 PDNGDQTES
-250 ETETPDNGDQSG
+250 ETEAPDNSDQ
-262 SETETPDN
+262 T
-270 GDQSE
+270 E

-349 DKETTPPTDT
+349 DKETTPPTGT
-359 ETPEGTTP
+359 ETPEETTP

-376 TTPPEEPENSDDMP
+376 TTPPAGTETPEDMP

-396 SANPKVNEGTISFTE
+396 SANPKVNEGNISFTE

-439 ESIAQAT
+439 DSIAQVGL
-446 PKKGDSPVTITK
+446 KGHD
-458 WVVDEDGHEVENNTP
+458 H
-473 FIFYLSGDKVSED
+473 
-486 TRYTVNGEERY
+486 
-497 VKEDDDDNLYITLKN
+497 DDDD
-512 GETAKFSSYVVDDD
+512 
-526 FTVTEKETDDYEIC
+526 
-540 FEYDKEE
+540 DKIDNQI
-547 YKPDLDEAN
+547 PSIPAN
-556 HSGNK
+556 PG
-561 AELNKYHKH
+561 
-570 VTFYNV
+570 T
-576 SGGSSGGSGE
+576 GSGE
-586 IKPPEVIREPKVSA
+586 SVETHFSA
-600 LKEIGDA
+600 SKTS
-607 GRSEAGIYPITL
+607 SEKSGAGIYDITL
-619 TVDGVS
+619 MVDGID
-625 GNDIITE
+625 GTKLTE
-632 EMPLNVL
+632 EVAEQNVL
-639 LVWDASSSMGSFK
+639 FVIDLSGSMTDYIDHGRTKWSTLKSAMKSMTDTLEAANHKNGNKIKAGIVGYASNYIGF
-652 WESLTTASSN
+652 W
-662 IAQVVLGE
+662 GE
-670 ENTQNQMAIDVY
+670 Y
-682 SHTAAHLQ
+682 PSTAAKKIC
-690 GWTKNFDTISDL
+690 GFTNPASAYGYINDDISDV
-702 CDKSREIICD
+702 RG
-712 KASIAKNGTN
+712 NMGTGTN
-722 CEQGAVIA
+722 CEAGA
-730 GLTLDSL
+730 L
-737 PKDSNAVNV
+737 
-746 VVYLSDGEPYQY
+746 
-758 GNPAQNDKSEAEKQA
+758 
-773 KKAIQELQ
+773 KAIEMLG
-781 ERTDSTLYTVGIGNF
+781 EKPTTIIYLTDGDATYSYKK
-796 NSTVLGAAGN
+796 N
-806 GYFLGNHEAN
+806 GYEKGYGSSFYEIGAKEARN
-816 KLTEIFQEIVK
+816 VLEAIGDRGYNIHTIGFGDGIEHDTVIKDDPTHNIFYHDATDTEDLAEIFNDLAMS
-827 ITRNIPVVNYNV
+827 ITGQKVANTDVT
-839 SVTDPMSKHVNITK
+839 VTDPMSEHVDIAK
-853 ADGKVITG
+853 ADGSLFMTGNKLMSAKEQVEEINGNKSALGITFKK
-861 EGYSITD
+861 T
-868 AASRADWLNK
+868 
-878 NKASLGLTF
+878 
-887 TYQGYQK
+887 TYK
-894 NDDGTLKLDEQGKP
+894 MDDDGKPVMGGDGKP
-908 IKDAAN
+908 QVD
-914 TASASSSGIDGN
+914 TVVTVTSSNSKWIDGKN
-926 FPDITTY
+926 YD
-933 EQLLEQVTFSAS
+933 ELLEEVSF
-945 GASDAIVQLI
+945 DANADVVQLT
-955 WTPGDHEQLLDGEY
+955 WTPGVNNKYGHKELSGKYE
-969 TLTYTVNV
+969 LTYTVNV
-977 KADQDNFENNNNYP
+977 KADQDGFNSNFPYP
-991 ANGTTVVSGQY
+991 ANRETKVSGSVDG
-1002 KSGDTITPANPKE
+1002 KNPSTSSI
-1015 LAPVQVYQE
+1015 PVPTVQQT

-1029 IQKTGTNGTA
+1029 IKKTGTSDKT
-1039 LSGAEFVV
+1039 LEGAEFVV
-1047 SFTDDAGNTKYLT
+1047 SFTDDAGNTQYLANAH
-1060 ESGTYVTDK
+1060 SGSSAVYTDTIN
-1069 SIAEHFITGN
+1069 SAQHFTTSE
-1079 DGTVTIDGLYD
+1079 DGTVTIEGLYD
-1090 YIYTVEEVK
+1090 YVYTVKEVK
-1099 APSGYSPLANTFTV
+1099 APSGYSKLGQSFTV

-1120 KTARGT
+1120 KAASGT
-1126 VKQDGTVDGSLNTDN
+1126 VDQNGTVDGSLNTDS
-1141 STGEVTVQNAPSTGS
+1141 STGKVTVQNAPSTGS

-1161 VLKDANDQLIQSTN
+1161 VLQDASGKPIQNAN
-1175 NPAFKV
+1175 NPTFKV

-1190 FIAQTEELTWINN
+1190 FIAQTEELTWSNN
-1203 TYNTVTFNN
+1203 TYNTVTFDN

-1226 DTLASS
+1226 GSTLASS
-1232 KYDVTVTASGSPV
+1232 KYDVTVSDSQV

-1256 TVDVT
+1256 TVNVT
-1261 ITNTEKANGSIT
+1261 ITNKEKANGSIT

-1300 DATTP
+1300 DNTNP
-1305 VTDATVTKNGSTVT
+1305 VTDATVTKNGSTV
-1319 NNNGVYEI
+1319 NGDNGVYEI
-1327 KANETLT
+1327 KVNEALT
-1334 FSKLPYGTYTVK
+1334 FSNLPYGEYTVK

-1355 GSDFDYTVTDS
+1355 GSDFDYTVS
-1366 GTPVTLNV
+1366 G
-1374 NNTTDN
+1374 
-1380 VIITNTEKADGRI
+1380 
-1393 EVTKKLLTSDGTEL
+1393 
-1407 NDTSRTFYVAL
+1407 
-1418 YQGDEIFTGGT
+1418 
-1429 VSSST
+1429 
-1434 GTSGVY
+1434 SGK
-1440 TIHDGETL
+1440 
-1448 TFSGLPYGTYTV
+1448 S
-1460 KEVVQKDGQWTPVDD
+1460 
-1475 TFDYT
+1475 
-1480 VTDSGTPVTLNVNNT
+1480 VTLNVNNT

-1507 NGSITVTKELKGYN
+1507 DGSITVTKVLEGYDG
-1521 NSTPQNT
+1521 STPQNT
-1528 DVTFHFGLYQN
+1528 NVTFHFGLYQN
-1539 EQPVKDSNGND
+1539 EHPFVKDDNHYVVDVTPELKDG
-1550 YIIPIS
+1550 
-1556 IKAPSYTGTA
+1556 SYTGTA

-1605 VTLNVGNKTGSVQF
+1605 VTLNVGNKTGNVQF

-1660 DGTTPVTDAIVTNG
+1660 DDTTPVTDATVKNG
-1674 EELATVIAD
+1674 EKPVTAITD

-1692 TLTFSNLPYGNYT
+1692 TLTFSDLPYGIYT
-1705 VKEVTEDG
+1705 VKEVNADG

-1720 PNFGFNVSYNPIT
+1720 PNFGFNVSYDPTT
-1733 ANTDGIVVRNSQ
+1733 ANSDGIVVRNSQ
-1745 EENKVT
+1745 VNTVT

-1759 GSIVLKKVIKVAS
+1759 GSIVLKKVIDVPS
-1772 NDPDDDKTFTFQ
+1772 NVPSDNKTFTFQ
-1784 ITGDGIDPI
+1784 ITGGGIIDPI
-1793 SVTVEPDSATGA
+1793 SVTVEPDSAGA
-1805 LKEVDLLQV
+1805 LKEVDLLQA
-1814 LKKAGVTEIYG
+1814 LKDEGVTEIYG
-1825 KEFTITEK
+1825 KKFTITEQ
-1833 PHDYYTLKKIIS
+1833 PHDYYTLENIVSAS
-1845 EDNPNT
+1845 EDKPNT

-1867 ADPFC
+1867 ADTSC
-1872 TFTPERDTSI
+1872 TFTPERDKSI
-1882 TITATNTAKTGSIE
+1882 TITATNTAKTGRIV

-1909 VTFGLFTD
+1909 VTFGLYTD
-1917 KAATTPFE
+1917 VNATTSFT
-1925 QDSAPVTATTGNDGT
+1925 QNGAQVTATTGNDGT

-1958 PAGYVASGVIFEV
+1958 PEGYDVSGVIFEV

-1978 TTVTEDTKVV
+1978 TTVTKDTKVV
-1988 SDTQPEFT
+1988 SDTQPKFT
-1996 DNKLINTPDTIKPT
+1996 DNDELINTPTAITPEIKV
-2010 ITITKAAATGD
+2010 TKAAATGD

-2031 YTVQITGNESSEA
+2031 YTVQITGNEFSEA
-2044 VTLNNAKSWTGTISD
+2044 VTLNNANNWTETTSD

-2081 LDDITITFKDGSG
+2081 LNDIAITFKDQDR
-2094 NTVDVTVDEN
+2094 NTVNVTVDKDN
-2104 HAFTLT
+2104 SFTLK
-2110 PEQASQVT
+2110 PEQASKVT

-2127 AKRSE
+2127 ANRSE
-2132 AHLKV
+2132 ARLEV

-2152 FNFTVKGP
+2152 FNFTVTGP
-2160 DGTFTGLVTVKDGN
+2160 DGTFTGFVSVTNGD
-2174 VTEVSGW
+2174 VTNVSGW
-2181 DAGNVEVA
+2181 KDADSAEVA

-2198 TYTITQADHSFY
+2198 KYTITQTY
-2210 TLNSVTGSG
+2210 KPEYLLN
-2219 MDGINGEVND
+2219 DINEDLEWNGESNSEAR
-2229 KTFKFTVPADA
+2229 TFIFTVPKDA

-2251 ANTIPVTLAK
+2251 ANTIPVTLTK
-2261 VLEDDARPLNP
+2261 VLEDDALPLNP

-2323 QLVSIAMNEKVLPS
+2323 QLVSIAMNEKVLPP
-2337 TEDVN
+2337 TKDVN
-2342 PSYSFT
+2342 PSYRFT
-2348 IPIDADKIKLVATNR
+2348 IPTDATEIKLVATNR

-2448 YQINLTLS
+2448 YQIDLTLS
-2456 IDGDRDMIINAE
+2456 IDDGDMIINAE

>member
-51 VNIDTDFSTLTL
+51 VNIDTDFSTLAL

-111 QKLNELLEGKSVVDY
+111 QKLNELLEGKSVIDY

-145 DGSVDDISFI
+145 NGSVDDISFI

-201 APDNGDQS
+201 APDNGDQA
-209 ESETETPDNGDQS
+209 ETEAPDNGDQAETEAPDNGDQS

-250 ETETPDNGDQSG
+250 ETETPDNSDQSE

-275 SETETPDNGDQSESE
+275 SETETPDNGDQTESE

-349 DKETTPPTDT
+349 DKETTPPTGT
-359 ETPEGTTP
+359 ETPEETTPPTGTETPEETTPPTGTETPEETTP

-376 TTPPEEPENSDDMP
+376 TTPPEEPEIPDDMP

-439 ESIAQAT
+439 ESIAQVGL
-446 PKKGDSPVTITK
+446 KGHD
-458 WVVDEDGHEVENNTP
+458 H
-473 FIFYLSGDKVSED
+473 
-486 TRYTVNGEERY
+486 
-497 VKEDDDDNLYITLKN
+497 DDDDDKI
-512 GETAKFSSYVVDDD
+512 DDQIPSIPANPS
-526 FTVTEKETDDYEIC
+526 TD
-540 FEYDKEE
+540 
-547 YKPDLDEAN
+547 
-556 HSGNK
+556 
-561 AELNKYHKH
+561 
-570 VTFYNV
+570 
-576 SGGSSGGSGE
+576 SGE
-586 IKPPEVIREPKVSA
+586 SVETHFSA
-600 LKEIGDA
+600 SKTS
-607 GRSEAGIYPITL
+607 SEKSGAGIYDITL
-619 TVDGVS
+619 MVDGID
-625 GNDIITE
+625 GTELTE
-632 EMPLNVL
+632 EVAEQNVL
-639 LVWDASSSMGSFK
+639 FVIDLSGSMQGKNWHDLISAMESMTDTLEAANHKNGNKIKAGIVGYASNYIGFWGEHSFSAAK
-652 WESLTTASSN
+652 KICGFTNPASAYGYIN
-662 IAQVVLGE
+662 
-670 ENTQNQMAIDVY
+670 D
-682 SHTAAHLQ
+682 
-690 GWTKNFDTISDL
+690 DISDV
-702 CDKSREIICD
+702 RG
-712 KASIAKNGTN
+712 NMGTGTN
-722 CEQGAVIA
+722 CEAGA
-730 GLTLDSL
+730 L
-737 PKDSNAVNV
+737 
-746 VVYLSDGEPYQY
+746 
-758 GNPAQNDKSEAEKQA
+758 
-773 KKAIQELQ
+773 KAIEMLG
-781 ERTDSTLYTVGIGNF
+781 EKPTTIIYLTDGDATYSYDK
-796 NSTVLGAAGN
+796 N
-806 GYFLGNHEAN
+806 GYNKGPGSRFYETGAKEARN
-816 KLTEIFQEIVK
+816 VLEAIGDKGYNIHTIGFGDGIEHNTVIEDDPTHNIFYHDATDTEDLAEIFNDLAMS
-827 ITRNIPVVNYNV
+827 ITGQKVANTDVI
-839 SVTDPMSKHVNITK
+839 VTDPMSEHVDIAK
-853 ADGKVITG
+853 ADGSLFMTDNKLMSAEKQVEEINGNKSALGITF
-861 EGYSITD
+861 EKT
-868 AASRADWLNK
+868 
-878 NKASLGLTF
+878 
-887 TYQGYQK
+887 TYKMGP
-894 NDDGTLKLDEQGKP
+894 DGKP
-908 IKDAAN
+908 VMGNDGKPQVNDTVTVTSTN
-914 TASASSSGIDGN
+914 GNRIDGKN
-926 FPDITTY
+926 Y
-933 EQLLEQVTFSAS
+933 NQLLEEVSFNAV
-945 GASDAIVQLI
+945 GGVVQLT
-955 WTPGDHEQLLDGEY
+955 WEPGVDENGHRELSGKYE
-969 TLTYTVNV
+969 LTYTVNV
-977 KADQDNFENNNNYP
+977 KADHDNFVSGNNYD
-991 ANGTTVVSGQY
+991 ANGETKVSGSVDG
-1002 KSGDTITPANPKE
+1002 KNPSTSSISV
-1015 LAPVQVYQE
+1015 PTVQQT

-1029 IQKTGTNGTA
+1029 IKKTGTGDKT
-1039 LSGAEFVV
+1039 LEGAEFVV

-1069 SIAEHFITGN
+1069 SAAQHFTTGEN
-1079 DGTVTIDGLYD
+1079 GTVTIDGLYD
-1090 YIYTVEEVK
+1090 YVYTVEEVE
-1099 APSGYSPLANTFTV
+1099 APDGYSKLGQSFTV
-1113 DFTGKEG
+1113 NFTGKEG
-1120 KTARGT
+1120 KAASGT
-1126 VKQDGTVDGSLNTDN
+1126 VDQNGTVDGSLNTDD
-1141 STGEVTVQNAPSTGS
+1141 SSGEVTVQNAPSTGS
-1156 ITVNK
+1156 ITVTK
-1161 VLKDANDQLIQSTN
+1161 ELKDTSGSSIQKEN
-1175 NPAFKV
+1175 NPTFIV
-1181 KLTKDNDPN
+1181 KLTKDGNQVGNSQELKWNDT
-1190 FIAQTEELTWINN
+1190 A
-1203 TYNTVTFNN
+1203 YNTVTFDN

-1226 DTLASS
+1226 GTLASS
-1232 KYDVTVTASGSPV
+1232 KYDVSGTGSTIVTSGQTTEVTITNTEKADGIITVTKELKGYDDGTPSSTDKTFYVALYQGDSIVTTATVTNASGPV
-1245 TNGQVALNGGQ
+1245 GGTSGVYEIKANETLTFSNLPYGEYTVKEVVEKDGQWTPVDDTFDY
-1256 TVDVT
+1256 TVSGSETSVTLSVNNTTDNVT

-1273 VTKELKGYNG
+1273 VTKKLEGYNG
-1283 GTPSST
+1283 GTPSS
-1289 DKTFYV
+1289 
-1295 ALYKG
+1295 
-1300 DATTP
+1300 
-1305 VTDATVTKNGSTVT
+1305 
-1319 NNNGVYEI
+1319 
-1327 KANETLT
+1327 
-1334 FSKLPYGTYTVK
+1334 
-1346 EVTEDGDEL
+1346 
-1355 GSDFDYTVTDS
+1355 
-1366 GTPVTLNV
+1366 
-1374 NNTTDN
+1374 
-1380 VIITNTEKADGRI
+1380 AD
-1393 EVTKKLLTSDGTEL
+1393 
-1407 NDTSRTFYVAL
+1407 RTFYVAL
-1418 YQGDEIFTGGT
+1418 YQGDEIFTGAT
-1429 VSSST
+1429 VD
-1434 GTSGVY
+1434 GPTSVENGIY
-1440 TIHDGETL
+1440 PIHDGDAL
-1448 TFSGLPYGTYTV
+1448 TFSDLPYGTYTV
-1460 KEVVQKDGQWTPVDD
+1460 KEVVEKDGQWTPVDD

-1480 VTDSGTPVTLNVNNT
+1480 VSGSETSVTLSVNNT
-1495 TGNVTITNKEKA
+1495 TDNVTITNKEKA
-1507 NGSITVTKELKGYN
+1507 DGSITVTKELKGYDG
-1521 NSTPQNT
+1521 STPQNT

-1566 IFSDLPYGTYT
+1566 TFSNLPYGEYT

-1660 DGTTPVTDAIVTNG
+1660 DGTTPVTNATVKNG
-1674 EELATVIAD
+1674 EESVAAIAD

-1692 TLTFSNLPYGNYT
+1692 TLTFSDLPYGIYT

-1733 ANTDGIVVRNSQ
+1733 ANSDGIVVHNSQ

-1793 SVTVEPDSATGA
+1793 SVTVEPDRAGT
-1805 LKEVDLLQV
+1805 LNEVDLLQA
-1814 LKKAGVTEIYG
+1814 LKDAGVTEIYG
-1825 KEFTITEK
+1825 KKFTITEQ
-1833 PHDYYTLKKIIS
+1833 PHDYYTLKSIIS
-1845 EDNPNT
+1845 EDNPNA

-1867 ADPFC
+1867 ANTSC
-1872 TFTPERDTSI
+1872 TFTPERDKSI
-1882 TITATNTAKTGSIE
+1882 TITATNTAKTGSIV
-1896 INKVDNVGNALPG
+1896 INKVDNAEKALPG
-1909 VTFGLFTD
+1909 VTFGLYTD
-1917 KAATTPFE
+1917 VNDAEP
-1925 QDSAPVTATTGNDGT
+1925 QVTVTTGKDGT
-1940 ATFSNV
+1940 ATFSDV

-1958 PAGYVASGVIFEV
+1958 PAGYAVSDVIFKV
-1971 TVTSNGT
+1971 TVTSDET
-1978 TTVTEDTKVV
+1978 TTVTKDTEVV
-1988 SDTQPEFT
+1988 SITKPEFT
-1996 DNKLINTPDTIKPT
+1996 DDNELINTPKTIKPT

-2021 EAFIKADSKE
+2021 EAFIKADNKE
-2031 YTVQITGNESSEA
+2031 YTVQITDNESSKE
-2044 VTLNNAKSWTGTISD
+2044 VILKDTNNWTETTSS

-2070 SETVPEGAHWA
+2070 SEIVPKGAHWA
-2081 LDDITITFKDGSG
+2081 LDDITITFKDQDR
-2094 NTVDVTVDEN
+2094 NTVNVDVDKDN
-2104 HAFTLT
+2104 SFTLT
-2110 PEQASQVT
+2110 PEQASQVR
-2118 SIEIVVTNK
+2118 SIKIVVTNK
-2127 AKRSE
+2127 ANRSE
-2132 AHLKV
+2132 VQLKV

-2152 FNFTVKGP
+2152 FNFTVTGP
-2160 DGTFTGLVTVKDGN
+2160 DGTFTGLVS
-2174 VTEVSGW
+2174 VTNGDVTNVSGW
-2181 DAGNVEVA
+2181 RDAGNAEVA

-2198 TYTITQADHSFY
+2198 PYTITQTS
-2210 TLNSVTGSG
+2210 NSEYLL
-2219 MDGINGEVND
+2219 DDIKEDLEWNGESNSETR
-2229 KTFKFTVPADA
+2229 TFTFTVPADA

-2251 ANTIPVTLAK
+2251 ANTIPVTLTK
-2261 VLEDDARPLNP
+2261 VLEDNARPLNP
-2272 DDQFDFDITTIQDDG
+2272 DDQFDFDITTQDDG

-2323 QLVSIAMNEKVLPS
+2323 QLVSIAMNGKVLPS
-2337 TEDVN
+2337 TKDVN
-2342 PSYSFT
+2342 PSYRFT
-2348 IPIDADKIKLVATNR
+2348 IPTDATEIKLVATNR

-2422 VSFNNLPAGEYII
+2422 VSFNNLPVGKYVI

-2448 YQINLTLS
+2448 SQIDLTLS

-2481 LCIYNYREDIITEQD
+2481 LYIYNYREDIITEQD

>member
-145 DGSVDDISFI
+145 NGSVDDISFI

-230 NGDQSESETET
+230 NSDQSESETET

-250 ETETPDNGDQSG
+250 ETETPDNGDQ
-262 SETETPDN
+262 T
-270 GDQSE
+270 
-275 SETETPDNGDQSESE
+275 ESE

-349 DKETTPPTDT
+349 DKETTPPT
-359 ETPEGTTP
+359 
-367 PTGTETPEE
+367 GTETPEE
-376 TTPPEEPENSDDMP
+376 TTPPEEPEIPDDMP

-439 ESIAQAT
+439 ESIAQVGL
-446 PKKGDSPVTITK
+446 KGHD
-458 WVVDEDGHEVENNTP
+458 H
-473 FIFYLSGDKVSED
+473 
-486 TRYTVNGEERY
+486 
-497 VKEDDDDNLYITLKN
+497 DDDD
-512 GETAKFSSYVVDDD
+512 
-526 FTVTEKETDDYEIC
+526 
-540 FEYDKEE
+540 DKDNQI
-547 YKPDLDEAN
+547 PSIPPN
-556 HSGNK
+556 PG
-561 AELNKYHKH
+561 
-570 VTFYNV
+570 T
-576 SGGSSGGSGE
+576 GSGE
-586 IKPPEVIREPKVSA
+586 AVETHFSA
-600 LKEIGDA
+600 SKTS
-607 GRSEAGIYPITL
+607 SEKSGAGIYDITL
-619 TVDGVS
+619 MVDGIDGTKLTEEVAEQNVLFVIDLS
-625 GNDIITE
+625 GSMNGKNWEKLQSAMKSMTDTLEAANQENGDKIKAGIVGYASNDIAWYGFHYYERPFSAAEQICGFTN
-632 EMPLNVL
+632 P
-639 LVWDASSSMGSFK
+639 AS
-652 WESLTTASSN
+652 AYN
-662 IAQVVLGE
+662 H
-670 ENTQNQMAIDVY
+670 ID
-682 SHTAAHLQ
+682 
-690 GWTKNFDTISDL
+690 GDISDV
-702 CDKSREIICD
+702 RG
-712 KASIAKNGTN
+712 NMGTGTN
-722 CEQGAVIA
+722 CEAGA
-730 GLTLDSL
+730 L
-737 PKDSNAVNV
+737 
-746 VVYLSDGEPYQY
+746 
-758 GNPAQNDKSEAEKQA
+758 
-773 KKAIQELQ
+773 KAIDMLQ
-781 ERTDSTLYTVGIGNF
+781 GQKNPTTIIYLTDGDATYSYDKDGYNKGPGDSFYENGAKEARNVLEAIGDKGYNIHTIGFGTGINHNTVIENDPEHNIF
-796 NSTVLGAAGN
+796 YHDATNIEDLA
-806 GYFLGNHEAN
+806 
-816 KLTEIFQEIVK
+816 EIFNDLAMS
-827 ITRNIPVVNYNV
+827 ITGQKVANTDVT
-839 SVTDPMSKHVNITK
+839 VTDPMSKHVDIAKANGSLFMTGNKLMSAEEQVKEINGNKSALGITFK
-853 ADGKVITG
+853 KTTYQMGPDGKPVM
-861 EGYSITD
+861 D
-868 AASRADWLNK
+868 
-878 NKASLGLTF
+878 
-887 TYQGYQK
+887 
-894 NDDGTLKLDEQGKP
+894 DDGKP
-908 IKDAAN
+908 QVDTVVTVTSTSQK
-914 TASASSSGIDGN
+914 TIDDKN
-926 FPDITTY
+926 Y
-933 EQLLEQVTFSAS
+933 NQLLEEVSFNAV
-945 GASDAIVQLI
+945 GGVVQLT
-955 WTPGDHEQLLDGEY
+955 WTPGVNNKDGHRELSGKY
-969 TLTYTVNV
+969 ELTYTVNV
-977 KADQDNFENNNNYP
+977 KADQDNFESDRDYN
-991 ANGTTVVSGQY
+991 ANGTTIVEGSVDGGTS
-1002 KSGDTITPANPKE
+1002 SESSITVPT
-1015 LAPVQVYQE
+1015 VQQT

-1029 IQKTGTNGTA
+1029 IKKTGTGDKT
-1039 LSGAEFVV
+1039 LEGAEFVV
-1047 SFTDDAGNTKYLT
+1047 SFTDDAGNTQYLANAH
-1060 ESGTYVTDK
+1060 SGSKAAYTNENDAK
-1069 SIAEHFITGN
+1069 HFTTGN
-1079 DGTVTIDGLYD
+1079 DGTVTIEGLYD
-1090 YIYTVEEVK
+1090 YIYTVKEVK

-1120 KTARGT
+1120 KVASGT
-1126 VKQDGTVDGSLNTDN
+1126 VKQDGTVDGSLNTGN

-1156 ITVNK
+1156 ITVTK
-1161 VLKDANDQLIQSTN
+1161 ELKDANDQLIQSTN

-1226 DTLASS
+1226 GTLASS
-1232 KYDVTVTASGSPV
+1232 KYDVSGTGSTIVTS
-1245 TNGQVALNGGQ
+1245 GQ
-1256 TVDVT
+1256 TTEVT
-1261 ITNTEKANGSIT
+1261 ITNTEKANGIIT
-1273 VTKELKGYNG
+1273 VTKKLEGYNG

-1295 ALYKG
+1295 ALYQG
-1300 DATTP
+1300 DNTNP
-1305 VTDATVTKNGSTVT
+1305 VTDATVTKNGSTVI

-1366 GTPVTLNV
+1366 GKSVTLSV

-1380 VIITNTEKADGRI
+1380 VTITNKEKANGSI
-1393 EVTKKLLTSDGTEL
+1393 TVTKKLEGYNGGTPSSA
-1407 NDTSRTFYVAL
+1407 DRTFYVAL
-1418 YQGDEIFTGGT
+1418 YQGDNTSPVTDAT
-1429 VSSST
+1429 VTKADGST
-1434 GTSGVY
+1434 VTNNNGVY
-1440 TIHDGETL
+1440 PITNSETL

-1480 VTDSGTPVTLNVNNT
+1480 VSGSETSVTLSVNNT
-1495 TGNVTITNKEKA
+1495 TDNVTITNKEKA
-1507 NGSITVTKELKGYN
+1507 DGSITVTKELKGYDG
-1521 NSTPQNT
+1521 STPQNT

-1539 EQPVKDSNGND
+1539 DQPVKDSSGND
-1550 YIIPIS
+1550 YIISIPIT
-1556 IKAPSYTGTA
+1556 ASYTGTA
-1566 IFSDLPYGTYT
+1566 IFSDLPYGEYT

-1660 DGTTPVTDAIVTNG
+1660 DDTTPVTDATVKNG
-1674 EELATVIAD
+1674 EKTVTAITD

-1692 TLTFSNLPYGNYT
+1692 TLTFSDLPYGNYI
-1705 VKEVTEDG
+1705 VKEVVKNGNNWVE
-1713 TPVVDTD
+1713 VDNND
-1720 PNFGFNVSYNPIT
+1720 KNFDFTVTYNNQNINVH
-1733 ANTDGIVVRNSQ
+1733 NSQ
-1745 EENKVT
+1745 ENKVT

-1759 GSIVLKKVIKVAS
+1759 GSIVLRKVIAVLS
-1772 NDPDDDKTFTFQ
+1772 NVPDDDKTFTFQ
-1784 ITGDGIDPI
+1784 ITGDDIIGSIPVI
-1793 SVTVEPDSATGA
+1793 VSPDENGNLEA
-1805 LKEVDLLQV
+1805 DLLKV
-1814 LKKAGVTEIYG
+1814 LKKADVTEIYG
-1825 KEFTITEK
+1825 KKFTITEK
-1833 PHDYYTLKKIIS
+1833 PHNYYTLKDIIS
-1845 EDNPNT
+1845 EAKPNT

-1867 ADPFC
+1867 ANTSC
-1872 TFTPERDTSI
+1872 TFTPERDESI
-1882 TITATNTAKTGSIE
+1882 TITATNTAKTGSIV
-1896 INKVDNVGNALPG
+1896 INKVDNVGNALSD
-1909 VTFGLFTD
+1909 VTFGLYTD
-1917 KAATTPFE
+1917 EAATTPFE

-1940 ATFSNV
+1940 ATFGNV

-1958 PAGYVASGVIFEV
+1958 PEGYDVSGVIFEV
-1971 TVTSNGT
+1971 TVTSDGT
-1978 TTVTEDTKVV
+1978 TIVTKDTEVV
-1988 SDTQPEFT
+1988 SITKPEFT
-1996 DNKLINTPDTIKPT
+1996 DDNELINTPDTIKPT
-2010 ITITKAAATGD
+2010 ITITKAAAAYD

-2031 YTVQITGNESSEA
+2031 YTVQITGNESSKK
-2044 VTLNNAKSWTGTISD
+2044 VILKDTNNWTEITPD
-2059 FALMPNVKYTV
+2059 FTLMPNVKYTV

-2081 LDDITITFKDGSG
+2081 LDKIAITFKDSSG
-2094 NTVDVTVDEN
+2094 NTVKVDVDKDN
-2104 HAFTLT
+2104 SFTLK
-2110 PEQASQVT
+2110 PEQASKVR

-2127 AKRSE
+2127 AIRSE

-2152 FNFTVKGP
+2152 FNFTVTGP

-2174 VTEVSGW
+2174 VTKVSDW
-2181 DAGNVEVA
+2181 KNAGNVEVA

-2198 TYTITQADHSFY
+2198 KYTITQTSKPEY
-2210 TLNSVTGSG
+2210 LLN
-2219 MDGINGEVND
+2219 DINEYLEWNGASELETR
-2229 KTFKFTVPADA
+2229 KFTFTVPEDA

-2251 ANTIPVTLAK
+2251 ANTIPVTLTK
-2261 VLEDDARPLNP
+2261 VLEDKAHPLNP
-2272 DDQFDFDITTIQDDG
+2272 DDQFDFDITTIQDDV
-2287 HAFTTAAAVTTTNSA
+2287 HAFTTTAAVTTTNSA

-2308 GKTYTIKEVA
+2308 GKTYTIKEVV

-2323 QLVSIAMNEKVLPS
+2323 QLVSIAMNGKVLPS
-2337 TEDVN
+2337 TKDVN
-2342 PSYSFT
+2342 PSYRFT
-2348 IPIDADKIKLVATNR
+2348 IPTDATEIKLVATNR
-2363 ILGSYD
+2363 ILGSYE
-2369 FIKMGKVTTITQ
+2369 FTKMGKVTTITQ

-2448 YQINLTLS
+2448 YQIDLTLS
-2456 IDGDRDMIINAE
+2456 IDDGDMIINAE

>member
-1 MKKGVVQTKFWKRG
+1 MSFYISYGHLYTSKSQRCN
-15 LAATLAAAMLCG
+15 ANG

-145 DGSVDDISFI
+145 NGSVDDISFI

-222 ESETETPD
+222 E
-230 NGDQSESETET
+230 
-241 PDNGDQSES
+241 
-250 ETETPDNGDQSG
+250 
-262 SETETPDN
+262 
-270 GDQSE
+270 
-275 SETETPDNGDQSESE
+275 
-290 TETPDNGDQSEG
+290 G

-317 PAGVTNQSAS
+317 PAGVNNQSAS

-359 ETPEGTTP
+359 ETPEETTP
-367 PTGTETPEE
+367 PTGTETP
-376 TTPPEEPENSDDMP
+376 DDMP

-396 SANPKVNEGTISFTE
+396 SANPKVNEGNISFTE

-439 ESIAQAT
+439 DSIAQVGL
-446 PKKGDSPVTITK
+446 KGHD
-458 WVVDEDGHEVENNTP
+458 H
-473 FIFYLSGDKVSED
+473 
-486 TRYTVNGEERY
+486 
-497 VKEDDDDNLYITLKN
+497 DDDD
-512 GETAKFSSYVVDDD
+512 
-526 FTVTEKETDDYEIC
+526 
-540 FEYDKEE
+540 DKIDNQI
-547 YKPDLDEAN
+547 PSIPAN
-556 HSGNK
+556 PG
-561 AELNKYHKH
+561 
-570 VTFYNV
+570 T
-576 SGGSSGGSGE
+576 GSGE
-586 IKPPEVIREPKVSA
+586 SVETHFSA
-600 LKEIGDA
+600 SKTS
-607 GRSEAGIYPITL
+607 SEKSGAGIYDITL
-619 TVDGVS
+619 MVDGID
-625 GNDIITE
+625 GTKLTE
-632 EMPLNVL
+632 EVAEQNVL
-639 LVWDASSSMGSFK
+639 FVIDLSGSMTDYIDHGRTKWSTLKSAMKSMTYTLEAANHKNGNKIKAGIVGYASNYIGF
-652 WESLTTASSN
+652 
-662 IAQVVLGE
+662 LGE
-670 ENTQNQMAIDVY
+670 Y
-682 SHTAAHLQ
+682 PSTAAKKIC
-690 GWTKNFDTISDL
+690 GFTNPASAYGYINDDISDV
-702 CDKSREIICD
+702 RG
-712 KASIAKNGTN
+712 NMGTGTN
-722 CEQGAVIA
+722 CEAGA
-730 GLTLDSL
+730 L
-737 PKDSNAVNV
+737 
-746 VVYLSDGEPYQY
+746 
-758 GNPAQNDKSEAEKQA
+758 
-773 KKAIQELQ
+773 KAIEMLG
-781 ERTDSTLYTVGIGNF
+781 EKPTTIIYLTDGDATYSYKK
-796 NSTVLGAAGN
+796 N
-806 GYFLGNHEAN
+806 GYEKGYGSSFYEIGAKEARN
-816 KLTEIFQEIVK
+816 VLEAIGDRGYNIHTIGFGDGIEHDTVIKDDPTHNIFYHDATDTEDLAEIFNDLAMS
-827 ITRNIPVVNYNV
+827 ITGQKVANTDVT
-839 SVTDPMSKHVNITK
+839 VTDPMSEHVDIAK
-853 ADGKVITG
+853 ADGSLFMTGNKLMSAKEQVDAIEQDPSALGITFKKTT
-861 EGYSITD
+861 Y
-868 AASRADWLNK
+868 K
-878 NKASLGLTF
+878 MGLDGKPVMDNDGKPQVNDIVTVTF
-887 TYQGYQK
+887 T
-894 NDDGTLKLDEQGKP
+894 NRNL
-908 IKDAAN
+908 
-914 TASASSSGIDGN
+914 IDGKN
-926 FPDITTY
+926 Y
-933 EQLLEQVTFSAS
+933 NQLLEEVSFNTV
-945 GASDAIVQLI
+945 DNVVQLT
-955 WTPGDHEQLLDGEY
+955 WTPGVNNKDGHKELSGKY
-969 TLTYTVNV
+969 ELTYTVNV
-977 KADQDNFENNNNYP
+977 KADQDNFVSGNNYD
-991 ANGTTVVSGQY
+991 ANRETKVSGSVDG
-1002 KSGDTITPANPKE
+1002 KNPSTSSI
-1015 LAPVQVYQE
+1015 PVPTVQQT

-1029 IQKTGTNGTA
+1029 IKKTGTDNKT

-1047 SFTDDAGNTKYLT
+1047 SFTDDAGNTKYLAKDH
-1060 ESGTYVTDK
+1060 SGSSAVYTDTIN
-1069 SIAEHFITGN
+1069 SAQHFTTSE
-1079 DGTVTIDGLYD
+1079 DGTVTIGGLYD
-1090 YIYTVEEVK
+1090 YVYTVEEVK
-1099 APSGYSPLANTFTV
+1099 APDGYSKLVKSFTV

-1120 KTARGT
+1120 KTASGT
-1126 VKQDGTVDGSLNTDN
+1126 VKQDGTVDGSLNTGN

-1156 ITVNK
+1156 ITVTK
-1161 VLKDANDQLIQSTN
+1161 ELKDASGSSIQKEN
-1175 NPAFKV
+1175 NPTFIV
-1181 KLTKDNDPN
+1181 KLTKDGDQVGNS
-1190 FIAQTEELTWINN
+1190 QELKWNN
-1203 TYNTVTFNN
+1203 TAYNQVTFNN

-1226 DTLASS
+1226 GTLASS
-1232 KYDVTVTASGSPV
+1232 KYDVAVNGSQVTD
-1245 TNGQVALNGGQ
+1245 GQVTLSGGQ

-1261 ITNTEKANGSIT
+1261 ITNTEKADGSIT

-1295 ALYKG
+1295 ALYQ
-1300 DATTP
+1300 DDNTSP
-1305 VTDATVTKNGSTVT
+1305 VTDTTVTKNGSTVT

-1346 EVTEDGDEL
+1346 EVVQKDGQWTPVD
-1355 GSDFDYTVTDS
+1355 DTFDYTVS
-1366 GTPVTLNV
+1366 GSETSVTLNV

-1380 VIITNTEKADGRI
+1380 VTITNTEKANGSI
-1393 EVTKKLLTSDGTEL
+1393 TVTKELLTSDGTGL

-1434 GTSGVY
+1434 GTNGVY

-1448 TFSGLPYGTYTV
+1448 TFSDLPYGTYTV
-1460 KEVVQKDGQWTPVDD
+1460 KEVVQKD
-1475 TFDYT
+1475 
-1480 VTDSGTPVTLNVNNT
+1480 
-1495 TGNVTITNKEKA
+1495 
-1507 NGSITVTKELKGYN
+1507 
-1521 NSTPQNT
+1521 
-1528 DVTFHFGLYQN
+1528 
-1539 EQPVKDSNGND
+1539 
-1550 YIIPIS
+1550 
-1556 IKAPSYTGTA
+1556 
-1566 IFSDLPYGTYT
+1566 
-1577 VKEVVEKGGQ
+1577 GQ

-1605 VTLNVGNKTGSVQF
+1605 VTLNVGNKTGNVQF

-1641 VTPAPL
+1641 VIPAPL

-1660 DGTTPVTDAIVTNG
+1660 NEIFTG
-1674 EELATVIAD
+1674 ATVD
-1683 GIYEIKDGE
+1683 GFTSVKNGIYPIHNDE
-1692 TLTFSNLPYGNYT
+1692 TLTFSDLPYGIYT

-1720 PNFGFNVSYNPIT
+1720 PNFGFNVSYDPTT
-1733 ANTDGIVVRNSQ
+1733 ASSDGIVVRNSQ
-1745 EENKVT
+1745 VNTVT

-1759 GSIVLKKVIKVAS
+1759 GSIVLKKVIEVAS

-1784 ITGDGIDPI
+1784 ITGGGITTPI
-1793 SVTVEPDSATGA
+1793 SVTIEPDSATGA
-1805 LKEVDLLQV
+1805 LKEVDLLQA
-1814 LKKAGVTEIYG
+1814 LKDEGVTEIYG
-1825 KEFTITEK
+1825 KEFTITEQ
-1833 PHDYYTLKKIIS
+1833 PHDYYTLENIVSAS
-1845 EDNPNT
+1845 EDKPNA

-1867 ADPFC
+1867 ADPSC
-1872 TFTPERDTSI
+1872 TFTPERDKSI
-1882 TITATNTAKTGSIE
+1882 TITATNTAKTGSIV
-1896 INKVDNVGNALPG
+1896 INKVDNAEKALPG
-1909 VTFGLFTD
+1909 VTFGLYTD
-1917 KAATTPFE
+1917 VNATTPFT
-1925 QDSAPVTATTGNDGT
+1925 QNNGAPVTATTDDNGT
-1940 ATFSNV
+1940 ATFGNV

-1958 PAGYVASGVIFEV
+1958 PAGYAVSDVIFKVTVASD
-1971 TVTSNGT
+1971 GT
-1978 TTVTEDTKVV
+1978 TTKVTENMI
-1988 SDTQPEFT
+1988 SSGNAEFT
-1996 DNKLINTPDTIKPT
+1996 DNDELINTPTAITPEIKV
-2010 ITITKAAATGD
+2010 TKAAATGD
-2021 EAFIKADSKE
+2021 EAFIKADNKE
-2031 YTVQITGNESSEA
+2031 YTVQITGNESPKEVILKNA
-2044 VTLNNAKSWTGTISD
+2044 NNWTEITSD
-2059 FALMPNVKYTV
+2059 FALMPNVEYTV
-2070 SETVPEGAHWA
+2070 SEAVPEGANWA
-2081 LDDITITFKDGSG
+2081 LDNIAITFKDSSG

-2104 HAFTLT
+2104 NSFTLK
-2110 PEQASQVT
+2110 PEQASKVT

-2132 AHLKV
+2132 VQLEV

-2174 VTEVSGW
+2174 VTKVSGW
-2181 DAGNVEVA
+2181 DAGSAEVA

-2198 TYTITQADHSFY
+2198 TYTITQTSNPEY
-2210 TLNSVTGSG
+2210 LLNDINEDLKWNGSS
-2219 MDGINGEVND
+2219 NSEAR
-2229 KTFKFTVPADA
+2229 TFTFTVPEDA
-2240 EGTYTVAFTNY
+2240 KGTYTVAFTNY
-2251 ANTIPVTLAK
+2251 ANTIPVTLTK
-2261 VLEDDARPLNP
+2261 VLEDNARPLNP

-2323 QLVSIAMNEKVLPS
+2323 QLVSIAMNGEVLPS
-2337 TEDVN
+2337 TKDVN

-2348 IPIDADKIKLVATNR
+2348 IPTDATEIKLVATNR

-2396 LAGATFTLKDE
+2396 LAGATFTLKDK
-2407 DGVLLQTVESAADGK
+2407 DDVLLQTVESAADGK

-2448 YQINLTLS
+2448 YQIDLTLS
-2456 IDGDRDMIINAE
+2456 IDGDGDMTINAE

-2481 LCIYNYREDIITEQD
+2481 LYIYNYREDIITEQD

-2573 VLGIALVGAGL
+2573 VLGIALVGTGL